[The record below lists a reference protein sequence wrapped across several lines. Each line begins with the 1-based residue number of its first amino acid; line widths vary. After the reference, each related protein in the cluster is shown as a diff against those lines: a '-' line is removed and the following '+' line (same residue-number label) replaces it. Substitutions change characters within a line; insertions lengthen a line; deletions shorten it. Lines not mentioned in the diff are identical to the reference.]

1 MGNKSIQKFFADQNS
16 VIDLSSLGNAKG
28 AKVSLSGPDM
38 NITTPRGSVIIVNG
52 ALYSS
57 IKGNNLAVKFK
68 DKTIT
73 GAKILGSVDLKDI
86 QLERIDSSL
95 VDSAQVEKKG
105 NGKRRNKKEEEELKK
120 QLDDAENAKKEADKA
135 KEEAEKAKEA
145 AEKALNEAFEVQNSS
160 KQIEEMLQNFLADN
174 VAKDNLA
181 QQSDA
186 SQQNTQ
192 AKATQASKQNDAEKV
207 LPQPINK
214 NTSTGKSNSSKNEE
228 NKLDAESVKEPL
240 KVTLALAAE
249 SNSGS
254 KDDSITNFTK
264 PQFVGSTAPNATV
277 IIKIN
282 GIAVGQAVADSLGNF
297 TFTAPETLT
306 DGTYNLE
313 AEAKTA
319 DGSGSAKLVITI
331 DSVTDKPTFELSPE
345 SSVSGHK
352 GLTPTLTPSIV
363 GTAEENA
370 KVDIYVDN
378 KLVAS
383 VDVDKD
389 GNWSYE
395 FKDNELSEGEN
406 SIKVVAVDKAGNKNE
421 TTDSIITDT
430 IAPEKPTIE
439 LDDSSDSGI
448 KNDNITNSTLPT
460 FIGVA
465 EPGST
470 VSIYLGLKHLG
481 EVIVAKD
488 GTWSY
493 TLTTPL
499 KDGEYNI
506 TATATDIAGHTS
518 ATANLPFTIDTRIS
532 YFSAEIET
540 TNDSGIV
547 GDNVTN
553 NTRPTFTGKTEPNAI
568 ISVINSETG
577 EEVIFKANDKGEWTF
592 NFTSDSVEG
601 INNLT
606 FTVEDVAGNKKDFS
620 FSYVIDTIA
629 PVPPTVSLEDY
640 VVLPNGIILSGND
653 LPALVGTAEPKST
666 ILLMRDGKLYDSIE
680 VDSNGTWNYQF
691 SNKFLQGAYD
701 IEIISQDAA
710 GNKSSTVKY
719 SFTIQTE
726 VVPPKAELDASDDS
740 GAKGDWITNKHNA
753 LTLLGTADRFAT
765 VNILIDGK
773 TIGVTTA
780 DADGNWNFDISRNL
794 SDNVYKITVESID
807 PLGRTSS
814 VDYQLTID
822 SFTPIPTVMLHDS
835 ADSGVKGDMITKIN
849 TPLFTGMA
857 EANAKVSI
865 YVDGVLS
872 GEAIA
877 GDDGVW
883 NFQFTT
889 ALSDGSHDVTV
900 KVEDIAGNTA
910 SSSAYN
916 FQIVTQTQK
925 PTIELVNDTGVD
937 NTDHIINEKNPALTG
952 TAAPYSTVKLYI
964 DGALI
969 AEVRTNKDGRW
980 EYTLKADQ
988 GLVDGDHRITA
999 SVEDIAGNIAH
1010 SDPFLISVDT
1020 AISIPIVSLSPD
1032 SDSGISDDN
1041 LTNIVKPTLH
1051 LKDID
1056 PDIISVQVW
1065 DAMSDTQI
1073 GVATQQPDGSWA
1085 YTFTS
1090 DLTEG
1095 LHQVYVKVEDIA
1107 GNKANSAIFDF
1118 TIDTTVS
1125 TPVISL
1131 LSKDD
1136 TGVTGDNLTNIN
1148 KPGFAISGVDA
1159 DAHRVVVQVMHNGVS
1174 EEIEL
1179 SHLNGS
1185 WLFIPGN
1192 TWADGSYTLT
1202 VKVEDKAGNTNY
1214 SAPLTVV
1221 IDTQIAIDGVELV
1234 NDSGVKGDNMT
1245 NDDRPHFRV
1254 TVPTDV
1260 NEVRLSIDGGNSWVQ
1275 ATPGVAGSWEY
1286 IWPTDL
1292 ADGQYTLTVEATDK
1306 AGNTVTKT
1314 IDFAVDTTLSVPVI
1328 VLDSADDTG
1337 IQGDNMTNSTQ
1348 PTFALQHIDDDAVRV
1363 TVSVEHGGV
1372 TTTFDATKGTGGW
1385 TFTPPT
1391 SWADGD
1397 YTLSVSVEDK
1407 AGNTSHSASLT
1418 VTVDTQIA
1426 INNIELVNDSGIPD
1440 DNLTNNVRPHFQV
1453 TVPTDV
1459 NVVRLSIDGGKTW
1472 FNATQSA
1479 TPGVWDYIWPDDVA
1493 DGGYTLTVEATD
1505 EAGNK
1510 ATQTL
1515 DFTIDTTLSVPTLS
1529 LDSADDSGI
1538 AGDNITNVKTPGF
1551 TLNNIDTDVSR
1562 VIVEVM
1568 HNGIKQEVPL
1578 VQTGGQWRF
1587 APTSDWADGDY
1598 ILTVKV
1604 EDRAG
1609 NVKQSAPLTVTVDT
1623 HIAIDRIELV
1633 NDSGIPGDNL
1643 TNEARPHFQVTV
1655 PADVNGVRL
1664 SIDGGKTWFD
1674 ATQSATS
1681 GVWDYTWLTN
1691 VANGPHT
1698 LMVEASDKAGNK
1710 TTQKLDFTIDT
1721 ILSEPTITLDS
1732 ADDSA
1737 AGDNITNVK
1746 MPGFTLGNIDADV
1759 TKVVVTVAHDGKN
1772 QQIELIKN
1780 GGVWRFTPGA
1790 AWTDGD
1796 YTLTVKVED
1805 KAGNTNYSAPL
1816 TVTID
1821 TQTSIDRIELL
1832 NDTGIVGDNL
1842 TNEARPQFHIT
1853 VPTDVN
1859 SVQLSLDG
1867 GINWV
1872 NATLTSDGVWEYI
1885 WPTDLVENTYTLTV
1899 KATDVAGNT
1908 ATETLNFI
1916 IDTTLS
1922 TPTITLDSADDSG
1935 TANDNKTNV
1944 KTPGFIIGGIDS
1956 DVTQVVVQVMRD
1968 GHSEEV
1974 ELTQTNGQWRF
1985 VPGSAWTDGDYTLT
1999 VTVKDEAGNIRHSAP
2014 LTVTIDTQITIDH
2027 IELVNDSGIPDDNLT
2042 NNVRPHF
2049 QVTVP
2054 TDVNVVRLSIDGG
2067 KTWFNAT
2074 QSATPGVWD
2083 YTWLADVGEGKHT
2096 LTVEATDKA
2105 GNKTTQQLDFIIDT
2119 LLSEPTIVL
2128 DNTDDSGTK
2137 GDHLT
2142 NVNKP
2147 TFLLG
2152 NIDADAR
2159 YVTVEVQHGGTKEV
2173 LTATKDATGNW
2184 SVTPTGTWADGDYT
2198 LTVRVEDEAGN
2209 EKHSASLTVTVDTQ
2223 ITIDVIELVNDN
2235 GIPGDNMTNDAHPQF
2250 RVTVPGDVNEVSLSI
2265 DGGVTWVKATQSATP
2280 GVWNYTW
2287 PGTVPDGDYTLNVKA
2302 TDNAGNTVTETLHF
2316 TIDTTLSTPVIVLD
2330 SADDSGVHGDNMTNH
2345 TQPTFA
2351 LQHIDDDAVR
2361 VTVSVEHGGVT
2372 TTFDATKDAGGWTF
2386 TPTGAWADGD
2396 YTLSVSV
2403 EDKAGNT
2410 SHSAS
2415 LTVTVDTQIAINN
2428 IELVNDSGIPDDNLT
2443 NNVRPHFQVTVP
2455 TDVNVVRLSID
2466 GGKTW
2471 FNATQSATPGVW
2483 DYIWPDDV
2491 ADGGYTLTVEATD
2504 EAGNKATQTLDFT
2517 IDTTLSVP
2525 TLSLDSA
2532 DDSGIAG
2539 DNITN
2544 VKTPGF
2550 TLNNIDTDVSRV
2562 IVEVMHNGIK
2572 QEVPLVQTGG
2582 QWRFA
2587 PTSDWADGDYIL
2599 TVKVEDRAGNVKQSA
2614 PLTVTVDT
2622 HIAIDRIELVNDS
2635 GIPGDN
2641 LTNEARPHF
2650 QVTVPADVNGV
2661 RLSIDGGKTWFDAT
2675 QSATSGVWDYT
2686 WLTNV
2691 ANGPHTLMVEAS
2703 DKAGNKTTQK
2713 LDFTIDT
2720 ILSEPTITL
2729 DSADDSAAGDNIT
2742 NVKMPGFTL
2751 GNIDA
2756 DVTKVVVTVA
2766 HDGKNQQI
2774 ELIKNG
2780 GVWRFTPGAAWT
2792 DGDYTLTVKV
2802 EDKAGN
2808 TNYSAPLTVTIDT
2821 QTSIDRIEL
2830 LNDTG
2835 IVGDNLTNEARP
2847 QFHITVPTDVNSVQL
2862 SLDGGINWVN
2872 ATLTSDGVWEY
2883 IWPTDL
2889 VENTYTLTVKAT
2901 DVAGNTATETLN
2913 FIIDTTLSTP
2923 TITLDSADDSGTA
2936 NDNKTNVKTPGFIIG
2951 GIDSDV
2957 TQVVVQVMRDGHSE
2971 EVELTQTNGQ
2981 WRFVPGS
2988 AWTDGDYTLTVT
3000 VKDEAGNIRH
3010 SAPLTVTIDTQI
3022 TIDHIELVNDSG
3034 IPDDNLTNNV
3044 RPHFQVTVPTD
3055 VNVVRLSIDG
3065 GKTWFNATQSATP
3078 GVWDYTWLADVGE
3091 GKHTLTVE
3099 ATDKAGNK
3107 TTQQLDFIIDTL
3119 LSEPTIVL
3127 DNTDD
3132 SGTKGDNLTNVNKP
3146 TFLLGNIDADA
3157 RYVTVEVQHGGTK
3170 EVLTATKGAT
3180 GIWSVTPTGTWA
3192 DGDYTL
3198 TVRVEDDAGNVKY
3211 SAPLTVTVDTQI
3223 TIDVIELVNDNGIPG
3238 DNLTNDVRPHF
3249 RVTVPGDV
3257 NEVRLSIDGGNTWVR
3272 ATQGTAGIW
3281 DYTWPK
3287 DVTDGLHTLTV
3298 EATDKAG
3305 NKTTQTLDFT
3315 IDTRLSTPTIAMD
3328 SRDDTGAIGD
3338 HITSVKRPGFTIGNI
3353 DADAHSVI
3361 LRITQGG
3368 NSQEVTLTQVGGQW
3382 RFTPDADWADGSYT
3396 LTVEVTDNAG
3406 NVRQS
3411 TPLVVTVDTQTSIT
3425 DITLV
3430 NDHGVPDDNLTNST
3444 RPQFEITVPA
3454 DVNSV
3459 QLSIDGGANWVSAT
3473 QGIEGVWGY
3482 TWPTDMGDGKH
3493 TLTVMVTDR
3502 AGNTATQTLE
3512 FFIDTRLSTPTIALD
3527 STDDTGTP
3535 GDDMTNRTRPTFI
3548 LQNIDSDVINVT
3560 VSVTHNGT
3568 TTSFTATQGAGGWSF
3583 TPPAPW
3589 GDGDYTLTVTVED
3602 RAGNT
3607 RPSTPLT
3614 VTVDTQIAID
3624 RIELVNDSGVPG
3636 DNVTKHVRPQFQI
3649 SVPDDVEKVLLSID
3663 GGTTWVT
3670 AIKSSTAGIWDYT
3683 WPTDMPEGQH
3693 TLTVEVTDG
3702 AGNKMTETLNFTID
3716 ITLLTPTIELAPDQD
3731 TGQNKNDNLTSVT
3744 QPVFVLG
3751 SIDKDVR
3758 HVELSIEH
3766 NGTFKTVVLTES
3778 ADGWRY
3784 RPDSALADG
3793 SYTFT
3798 VTVTDVAGNQQTSAP
3813 LKVTIDGTLT
3823 TPVIELAAGEDS
3835 GTVGDRLTNHDR
3847 PVFDIHQVDSDV
3859 TRVMVKVTYNG
3870 KTHEEAAVF
3879 TNGQWRFTPSASWAD
3894 GSYQLAVVVEDL
3906 AGNVKES
3913 APFEVRIDTTTTI
3926 NNIVLLNDT
3935 GVQNDQLTNVA
3946 KPSFRID
3953 VPGDV
3958 VQVRVTLD
3966 GGANWN
3972 VIRKNADGQWI
3983 FDSPNT
3989 LVDGTYTLRVEATD
4003 EAGNIANKDLVF
4015 NIDTNIQVPTIALDA
4030 GQDTGANTADNITN
4044 ISRPTFTIGNVDPD
4058 VIKVVVTIDGHDYN
4072 ATKVGAGWQF
4082 TPGNAIPDGSYN
4094 ITVTVEDKAG
4104 NTATSKP
4111 LPVVI
4116 DTTAEIES
4124 VTLVTDSGDSDVD
4137 NITKVDKPQF
4147 SIVTADDI
4155 THVRVKID
4163 NAANWI
4169 ELTKGGDGR
4178 WIFNVGS
4185 ALPDGQHTLL
4195 VDVTDIAGN
4204 VAQETL
4210 QFTIDTTLREPT
4222 IVLDPTHDTGDD
4234 TNDNLTR
4241 INKPVFIIGNVDNDV
4256 SHIVVHIDGRDYTI
4270 ENTGGNL
4277 TFTPDQ
4283 PLSDGQHTIS
4293 VTVTD
4298 IAGNT
4303 KTSAELRIEIDTQ
4316 VQIDSVTLT
4325 TDSGVNDHDNV
4336 TNATRPSFEIATP
4349 DDVTSVLVSFDGVNW
4364 TPISKNAAGQWE
4376 FTAGSAL
4383 PDGHYTLHVQATDR
4397 AGNTANSTL
4406 GFTVDTQID
4415 GLSVVMLDD
4424 AGKDSTDGITNITS
4438 PRFEISARE
4447 PLQSV
4452 TVILNGK
4459 SSTLTQGAGNKW
4471 LFTPDTPLVDGT
4483 YKIEI
4488 VAEDIAGN
4496 KISKEVSFTIDTIVS
4511 DPSIDLLDA
4520 DDTGESAVDNITS
4533 VTTPRFVIGNV
4544 PADIDTVVIRIN
4556 GVSYSVTANGNN
4568 LWEFQVP
4575 VALNDGVY
4583 EAVVVFRDIAGN
4595 TSETKLPFTID
4606 TTTSVSVRMEP
4617 ASDTGNSNSDNLT
4630 NKQNPKFEG
4639 TAEPN
4644 AKLVITIVDDKSGR
4658 EVLKQTITVGADGN
4672 WSVTPNILPDG
4683 MYTINV
4689 VATDVAGN
4697 TAQTQERF
4705 TIDTVTIDPT
4715 IRLSDPSIDD
4725 QHEATSL
4732 RPEFKGFAEAFSTIM
4747 IQWDGKVVGSA
4758 NANANGEWSWTPPS
4772 VLAPGSYV
4780 VSIVAKDKAG
4790 NESSQV
4796 DFPVVIPVIDVTPP
4810 TIKLSEESDS
4820 GALGDFTTNNKTP
4833 TLIGS
4838 TLPNTIVSIY
4848 VDGVKVGEATA
4859 DTAGRYTFQLSEMKD
4874 GHYVVQVG
4882 IVNPRDN
4889 SELRSTAVDVTIDTE
4904 VAELVWN
4911 ISGMHEG
4918 GYINTVT
4925 PEIGGTS
4932 EPNSKITIF
4941 VNGVEKAIAYTTG
4954 AGHWGVVL
4962 PALGNDGNYE
4972 LTFKVEDVAGNIR
4985 EFGPQNVILDTVI
4998 SPLTVV
5004 LREADDSGKVGDWIT
5019 NKSHVTIDGT
5029 AEAGST
5035 LTIRNPQGV
5044 VIATLVVGNDGRWSA
5059 ELDLREGSNAFVVV
5073 SEDKAGNS
5081 QQKEILIEHDT
5092 QIEISDISLSRDTN
5106 SGDKYDLITNNK
5118 SPVLVAMTD
5127 PGATVQVYINGVLQG
5142 TVEASSSGNISYTMP
5157 ANSAD
5162 GEYQVQFVA
5171 TDTAG
5176 NRVESAITTVTIDSQ
5191 IAVFDIDEDSLPAL
5205 SNNRALSVSGVGE
5218 AGSQVSIFVD
5228 GKLVNVVMVEADG
5241 TWRAPI
5247 LLQDDG
5253 TFNIHFSITDVAG
5266 NTEVSK
5272 DYSVDV
5278 DSSTDFPTLNLEDAS
5293 NSGSLDDLITNHNKP
5308 VLVGTAEAGA
5318 TIHIYVDEKIVANV
5332 LVLEDGTWSYQF
5344 DNALKDGEYS
5354 IRVVAEDPAG
5364 NTAESPR
5371 LLVTID
5377 TSTFIDNP
5385 AMVAG
5390 SDNGI
5395 FSNDSIT
5402 SQTRPTFSIFGE
5414 MNQSVQIFIDGVLV
5428 DTITVTDRNQVYRPE
5443 SPLGDGS
5450 HSIYYVI
5457 TDKAGNTAT
5466 SKTLNFTIDTFN
5478 TTPVAIDSIGGQTLA
5493 EMTGSDGKI
5502 YITDTTRNLL
5512 FSGSAEPNSK
5522 IEIIINGLNVGEVW
5536 VNEKG
5541 HWQMP
5546 VNPLYFTEGQLD
5558 ITVKSTDR
5566 AGNVNQEKYSIWV
5579 DTHIKVF
5586 TSELDDNK
5594 SSSKTEWWSNS
5605 DLITMRGTGEIG
5617 ATVSLIVAGVTL
5629 ATAVVA
5635 ATGRWELSTD
5645 KLPEGTYDISL
5656 VIEDS
5661 AGNRWEDVREIFID
5675 RTPPNAPV
5683 VTYSD
5688 IVNDLIIMQ
5697 GTAEAKSQLIITD
5710 SEGNTYTLTVPDNGK
5725 WSMAIPYPSEGK
5737 FTITSVDAIG
5747 NRSDDVPLDIMKE
5760 VPVISLSPDSDSG
5773 TVGDNIT
5780 RDKQP
5785 TFIIGNLESDVVVV
5799 QVDINGTVYNAE
5811 KNADGVWFFTPGTP
5825 LADGSYTIS
5834 VIASDAAGN
5843 QKNSLPITVTIDSTL
5858 TVPEIALAAGE
5869 DNGASDSDNVTNHT
5883 QPKFTLQHID
5893 ADVTGVTVNVTHN
5906 GVTDIYQATQGADGW
5921 TFTPPAA
5928 WNDGNYTLSVTVVDR
5943 AGNSQQSASLAVTVD
5958 STVTVTADSQHD
5970 DASDDA
5976 TATAVTP
5983 PESETVNA
5991 ESATHLRTEPSA
6003 AEESVVKVTAYSIT
6017 LLNADSGDEI
6027 DRSISQTPSFE
6038 ISVPENI
6045 VNVSIMFEGE
6055 EFTLPITNQK
6065 AIFEVP
6071 LSLEDGEYTMDVKFI
6086 DKDNDFLIKE
6096 KTFSV
6101 DHSSADIVNA
6111 MNVRGKTEDDINDSP
6126 STSSVGHNNNGA
6138 IDVFAVNEVT
6148 LPVDNQE
6155 EHA

>member
-160 KQIEEMLQNFLADN
+160 KQMEEMLQEFLADN

-430 IAPEKPTIE
+430 IPPEKPTIE

-540 TNDSGIV
+540 TDDSGIV

-577 EEVIFKANDKGEWTF
+577 EEVVFKANDQGEWTF

-629 PVPPTVSLEDY
+629 PLPPTVSLEDY

-952 TAAPYSTVKLYI
+952 TAAPYSTVKLYV

-1065 DAMSDTQI
+1065 DAASDTQI

-1107 GNKANSAIFDF
+1107 GNKANSAVFDF

-1179 SHLNGS
+1179 SHHNGS
-1185 WLFIPGN
+1185 WLFTPGN

-1328 VLDSADDTG
+1328 VLNSADDTG
-1337 IQGDNMTNSTQ
+1337 VQGDNMTNRTQ

-1385 TFTPPT
+1385 TFTPPAL
-1391 SWADGD
+1391 WADGD

-1459 NVVRLSIDGGKTW
+1459 NEVRLSIDGGKTW
-1472 FNATQSA
+1472 VTAA
-1479 TPGVWDYIWPDDVA
+1479 LKAAGVWEYIWPDDVT
-1493 DGGYTLTVEATD
+1493 DGSHTVTVEAID

-1562 VIVEVM
+1562 VTVEVM

-1633 NDSGIPGDNL
+1633 NDSGIPDDNL

-1674 ATQSATS
+1674 ATQSGTS

-1710 TTQKLDFTIDT
+1710 TTQKLDFIIDT
-1721 ILSEPTITLDS
+1721 LLSEPTITLDS

-1885 WPTDLVENTYTLTV
+1885 WPTELVENTYTLTV

-1908 ATETLNFI
+1908 ATETLNFT

-2014 LTVTIDTQITIDH
+2014 LTVTIDTQIAIDH
-2027 IELVNDSGIPDDNLT
+2027 IELVNDSGIPNDNLT
-2042 NNVRPHF
+2042 NNVRPQF

-2074 QSATPGVWD
+2074 QSSTSGVWDYTWLTDVANGSHTLTVEATDAAGNKATQNLEFNIDTLLSEPTIALDSTDDSGTKGDNLTNVNKPTFILGNIDADARYVTVEVQHGGTKEVLTATKGATGIWSVTPTGMWADGSHTLTVRVEDDAGNVKYSSPLTVTVDTQITIDDIELVNDSGTKGDNLTNDANPHFRITVPGDVNEVSLSIDGGVTWVKAMQSSKSGVWNYTWPKTLADDDYTLTVKATDNAGNTVTRTLDFTIDTTLSTPVIVLDSADDTGVQGDNMTNRTQPTFNLQHIDDDAVRVTVSVEHGGGVTTFDATKDAGGWTFTPPTSWGAGDYTLSVSVEDKAGNTSHSASLKVTVDTQIGIDNIELVNDSGIPNDNQTNNVRPQFQVTVPTDVNVVRLSIDGGKTWFNATQSSTSGVWD

-2105 GNKTTQQLDFIIDT
+2105 GNKATQQLEFTIDT
-2119 LLSEPTIVL
+2119 LLSEPTI
-2128 DNTDDSGTK
+2128 
-2137 GDHLT
+2137 
-2142 NVNKP
+2142 
-2147 TFLLG
+2147 
-2152 NIDADAR
+2152 A
-2159 YVTVEVQHGGTKEV
+2159 
-2173 LTATKDATGNW
+2173 
-2184 SVTPTGTWADGDYT
+2184 
-2198 LTVRVEDEAGN
+2198 
-2209 EKHSASLTVTVDTQ
+2209 
-2223 ITIDVIELVNDN
+2223 
-2235 GIPGDNMTNDAHPQF
+2235 
-2250 RVTVPGDVNEVSLSI
+2250 
-2265 DGGVTWVKATQSATP
+2265 
-2280 GVWNYTW
+2280 
-2287 PGTVPDGDYTLNVKA
+2287 
-2302 TDNAGNTVTETLHF
+2302 
-2316 TIDTTLSTPVIVLD
+2316 LD
-2330 SADDSGVHGDNMTNH
+2330 S
-2345 TQPTFA
+2345 
-2351 LQHIDDDAVR
+2351 
-2361 VTVSVEHGGVT
+2361 
-2372 TTFDATKDAGGWTF
+2372 
-2386 TPTGAWADGD
+2386 
-2396 YTLSVSV
+2396 
-2403 EDKAGNT
+2403 
-2410 SHSAS
+2410 
-2415 LTVTVDTQIAINN
+2415 
-2428 IELVNDSGIPDDNLT
+2428 
-2443 NNVRPHFQVTVP
+2443 
-2455 TDVNVVRLSID
+2455 
-2466 GGKTW
+2466 
-2471 FNATQSATPGVW
+2471 
-2483 DYIWPDDV
+2483 
-2491 ADGGYTLTVEATD
+2491 
-2504 EAGNKATQTLDFT
+2504 
-2517 IDTTLSVP
+2517 
-2525 TLSLDSA
+2525 
-2532 DDSGIAG
+2532 
-2539 DNITN
+2539 
-2544 VKTPGF
+2544 
-2550 TLNNIDTDVSRV
+2550 
-2562 IVEVMHNGIK
+2562 
-2572 QEVPLVQTGG
+2572 
-2582 QWRFA
+2582 
-2587 PTSDWADGDYIL
+2587 
-2599 TVKVEDRAGNVKQSA
+2599 
-2614 PLTVTVDT
+2614 
-2622 HIAIDRIELVNDS
+2622 
-2635 GIPGDN
+2635 
-2641 LTNEARPHF
+2641 
-2650 QVTVPADVNGV
+2650 
-2661 RLSIDGGKTWFDAT
+2661 
-2675 QSATSGVWDYT
+2675 
-2686 WLTNV
+2686 
-2691 ANGPHTLMVEAS
+2691 
-2703 DKAGNKTTQK
+2703 
-2713 LDFTIDT
+2713 
-2720 ILSEPTITL
+2720 
-2729 DSADDSAAGDNIT
+2729 
-2742 NVKMPGFTL
+2742 
-2751 GNIDA
+2751 
-2756 DVTKVVVTVA
+2756 
-2766 HDGKNQQI
+2766 
-2774 ELIKNG
+2774 
-2780 GVWRFTPGAAWT
+2780 
-2792 DGDYTLTVKV
+2792 
-2802 EDKAGN
+2802 
-2808 TNYSAPLTVTIDT
+2808 
-2821 QTSIDRIEL
+2821 
-2830 LNDTG
+2830 
-2835 IVGDNLTNEARP
+2835 
-2847 QFHITVPTDVNSVQL
+2847 
-2862 SLDGGINWVN
+2862 
-2872 ATLTSDGVWEY
+2872 
-2883 IWPTDL
+2883 
-2889 VENTYTLTVKAT
+2889 
-2901 DVAGNTATETLN
+2901 
-2913 FIIDTTLSTP
+2913 
-2923 TITLDSADDSGTA
+2923 
-2936 NDNKTNVKTPGFIIG
+2936 
-2951 GIDSDV
+2951 
-2957 TQVVVQVMRDGHSE
+2957 
-2971 EVELTQTNGQ
+2971 
-2981 WRFVPGS
+2981 
-2988 AWTDGDYTLTVT
+2988 
-3000 VKDEAGNIRH
+3000 
-3010 SAPLTVTIDTQI
+3010 
-3022 TIDHIELVNDSG
+3022 
-3034 IPDDNLTNNV
+3034 
-3044 RPHFQVTVPTD
+3044 
-3055 VNVVRLSIDG
+3055 
-3065 GKTWFNATQSATP
+3065 
-3078 GVWDYTWLADVGE
+3078 
-3091 GKHTLTVE
+3091 
-3099 ATDKAGNK
+3099 
-3107 TTQQLDFIIDTL
+3107 
-3119 LSEPTIVL
+3119 
-3127 DNTDD
+3127 TDD

-3146 TFLLGNIDADA
+3146 TFILGNIDADA

-3192 DGDYTL
+3192 DGSHTL

-3211 SAPLTVTVDTQI
+3211 SSPLTVTVDTYI
-3223 TIDVIELVNDNGIPG
+3223 AIDDIELVNDNGIPG

-3315 IDTRLSTPTIAMD
+3315 IDTRLSTPTITMD

-3338 HITSVKRPGFTIGNI
+3338 HITSVKTPGFTIGNI
-3353 DADAHSVI
+3353 DSDAHSVI

-3368 NSQEVTLTQVGGQW
+3368 NSQEVKLTQVGGQW

-3396 LTVEVTDNAG
+3396 LTVEVQDNAG

-3411 TPLVVTVDTQTSIT
+3411 TPLIVTVDTQTSIT

-3459 QLSIDGGANWVSAT
+3459 QLSIDGGANWVSAA

-3624 RIELVNDSGVPG
+3624 HIELVNDSGVPG

-3784 RPDSALADG
+3784 RPDAALADG

-3835 GTVGDRLTNHDR
+3835 GTVGDRLTKHDR
-3847 PVFDIHQVDSDV
+3847 PVFDIRQVDSDV

-3913 APFEVRIDTTTTI
+3913 APLEVRIDTTTTI

-3958 VQVRVTLD
+3958 IQVRVTLD

-3983 FDSPNT
+3983 FESPNT
-3989 LVDGTYTLRVEATD
+3989 LGDGTHTLRVEATD

-4058 VIKVVVTIDGHDYN
+4058 VIKVVVTIDGHNYN

-4185 ALPDGQHTLL
+4185 ALPDGKHTLL

-4303 KTSAELRIEIDTQ
+4303 KTSAELQIEIDTQ

-4364 TPISKNAAGQWE
+4364 TPISKNAAGQWQ

-4383 PDGHYTLHVQATDR
+4383 SDGHYTLHVQATDR

-4533 VTTPRFVIGNV
+4533 VTKPRFVIGNV

-4556 GVSYSVTANGNN
+4556 GVSYPVTANGNN

-4617 ASDTGNSNSDNLT
+4617 ASDTGSSNSDNLT

-4658 EVLKQTITVGADGN
+4658 EVLKHTITVGADGN

-4732 RPEFKGFAEAFSTIM
+4732 RPEFKGLAEAFSTIM

-4833 TLIGS
+4833 TLVGN
-4838 TLPNTIVSIY
+4838 TLPNAIVSIY

-5081 QQKEILIEHDT
+5081 QQKDILIEHDT

-5176 NRVESAITTVTIDSQ
+5176 NRVESAITTVTIDSK

-5278 DSSTDFPTLNLEDAS
+5278 DSSTAFPTLNLEDAS
-5293 NSGSLDDLITNHNKP
+5293 NSGSLDDLITSHNKP

-5385 AMVAG
+5385 VMMAG

-5402 SQTRPTFSIFGE
+5402 SQTRPAFSIFGE

-5536 VNEKG
+5536 VNDKG

-5558 ITVKSTDR
+5558 INVKSTDR

-5579 DTHIKVF
+5579 DTHIQVF

-5594 SSSKTEWWSNS
+5594 SSSKTDWWSNS
-5605 DLITMRGTGEIG
+5605 STITMRGMGEIG

-5635 ATGRWELSTD
+5635 ANGKWELSTD
-5645 KLPEGTYDISL
+5645 RLPEGKYDITLS
-5656 VIEDS
+5656 IEDN
-5661 AGNRWEDVREIFID
+5661 AGNRKEEVHEIFID

-5710 SEGNTYTLTVPDNGK
+5710 SNGNTYTLTVPDNGK

-5760 VPVISLSPDSDSG
+5760 TPVISLSPDSDSG
-5773 TVGDNIT
+5773 TAGDNIT
-5780 RDKQP
+5780 RDNQP

-5869 DNGASDSDNVTNHT
+5869 DNGASDSDNVTNHNHT

-5928 WNDGNYTLSVTVVDR
+5928 WNDGTYTLSVTVVDR
-5943 AGNSQQSASLAVTVD
+5943 AGNSLQSASLEVTVD

-5970 DASDDA
+5970 DAIDDA

-5991 ESATHLRTEPSA
+5991 ESATHLRTVPSA
-6003 AEESVVKVTAYSIT
+6003 AEESVVKETAYSIT

-6045 VNVSIMFEGE
+6045 VNVSVMFEGE

-6086 DKDNDFLIKE
+6086 DKDDDFLIKE

-6111 MNVRGKTEDDINDSP
+6111 MNARGKTEDDINDSP

>member
-1032 SDSGISDDN
+1032 SDSGIADDN

-1065 DAMSDTQI
+1065 DAASDTQI

-1107 GNKANSAIFDF
+1107 GNKANSAVFDF

-1385 TFTPPT
+1385 SFTPT
-1391 SWADGD
+1391 GAWADGD

-1479 TPGVWDYIWPDDVA
+1479 TPGVWDYTWLADV
-1493 DGGYTLTVEATD
+1493 GEGKHTLTVEATD
-1505 EAGNK
+1505 KAGNK
-1510 ATQTL
+1510 TTQEL

-1633 NDSGIPGDNL
+1633 NDSGIPDDNL

-1698 LMVEASDKAGNK
+1698 LMVEATDKAGNK

-1790 AWTDGD
+1790 AWTDGN

-2014 LTVTIDTQITIDH
+2014 LTVTIDTQI
-2027 IELVNDSGIPDDNLT
+2027 
-2042 NNVRPHF
+2042 
-2049 QVTVP
+2049 
-2054 TDVNVVRLSIDGG
+2054 
-2067 KTWFNAT
+2067 A
-2074 QSATPGVWD
+2074 
-2083 YTWLADVGEGKHT
+2083 
-2096 LTVEATDKA
+2096 
-2105 GNKTTQQLDFIIDT
+2105 
-2119 LLSEPTIVL
+2119 
-2128 DNTDDSGTK
+2128 
-2137 GDHLT
+2137 
-2142 NVNKP
+2142 
-2147 TFLLG
+2147 
-2152 NIDADAR
+2152 
-2159 YVTVEVQHGGTKEV
+2159 
-2173 LTATKDATGNW
+2173 
-2184 SVTPTGTWADGDYT
+2184 
-2198 LTVRVEDEAGN
+2198 
-2209 EKHSASLTVTVDTQ
+2209 
-2223 ITIDVIELVNDN
+2223 
-2235 GIPGDNMTNDAHPQF
+2235 
-2250 RVTVPGDVNEVSLSI
+2250 
-2265 DGGVTWVKATQSATP
+2265 
-2280 GVWNYTW
+2280 
-2287 PGTVPDGDYTLNVKA
+2287 
-2302 TDNAGNTVTETLHF
+2302 
-2316 TIDTTLSTPVIVLD
+2316 
-2330 SADDSGVHGDNMTNH
+2330 
-2345 TQPTFA
+2345 
-2351 LQHIDDDAVR
+2351 
-2361 VTVSVEHGGVT
+2361 
-2372 TTFDATKDAGGWTF
+2372 
-2386 TPTGAWADGD
+2386 
-2396 YTLSVSV
+2396 
-2403 EDKAGNT
+2403 
-2410 SHSAS
+2410 
-2415 LTVTVDTQIAINN
+2415 
-2428 IELVNDSGIPDDNLT
+2428 
-2443 NNVRPHFQVTVP
+2443 
-2455 TDVNVVRLSID
+2455 
-2466 GGKTW
+2466 
-2471 FNATQSATPGVW
+2471 
-2483 DYIWPDDV
+2483 
-2491 ADGGYTLTVEATD
+2491 
-2504 EAGNKATQTLDFT
+2504 
-2517 IDTTLSVP
+2517 
-2525 TLSLDSA
+2525 
-2532 DDSGIAG
+2532 
-2539 DNITN
+2539 
-2544 VKTPGF
+2544 
-2550 TLNNIDTDVSRV
+2550 
-2562 IVEVMHNGIK
+2562 
-2572 QEVPLVQTGG
+2572 
-2582 QWRFA
+2582 
-2587 PTSDWADGDYIL
+2587 
-2599 TVKVEDRAGNVKQSA
+2599 
-2614 PLTVTVDT
+2614 
-2622 HIAIDRIELVNDS
+2622 
-2635 GIPGDN
+2635 
-2641 LTNEARPHF
+2641 
-2650 QVTVPADVNGV
+2650 
-2661 RLSIDGGKTWFDAT
+2661 
-2675 QSATSGVWDYT
+2675 
-2686 WLTNV
+2686 
-2691 ANGPHTLMVEAS
+2691 
-2703 DKAGNKTTQK
+2703 
-2713 LDFTIDT
+2713 
-2720 ILSEPTITL
+2720 
-2729 DSADDSAAGDNIT
+2729 
-2742 NVKMPGFTL
+2742 
-2751 GNIDA
+2751 
-2756 DVTKVVVTVA
+2756 
-2766 HDGKNQQI
+2766 
-2774 ELIKNG
+2774 
-2780 GVWRFTPGAAWT
+2780 
-2792 DGDYTLTVKV
+2792 
-2802 EDKAGN
+2802 
-2808 TNYSAPLTVTIDT
+2808 
-2821 QTSIDRIEL
+2821 
-2830 LNDTG
+2830 
-2835 IVGDNLTNEARP
+2835 
-2847 QFHITVPTDVNSVQL
+2847 
-2862 SLDGGINWVN
+2862 
-2872 ATLTSDGVWEY
+2872 
-2883 IWPTDL
+2883 
-2889 VENTYTLTVKAT
+2889 
-2901 DVAGNTATETLN
+2901 
-2913 FIIDTTLSTP
+2913 
-2923 TITLDSADDSGTA
+2923 
-2936 NDNKTNVKTPGFIIG
+2936 
-2951 GIDSDV
+2951 
-2957 TQVVVQVMRDGHSE
+2957 
-2971 EVELTQTNGQ
+2971 
-2981 WRFVPGS
+2981 
-2988 AWTDGDYTLTVT
+2988 
-3000 VKDEAGNIRH
+3000 
-3010 SAPLTVTIDTQI
+3010 
-3022 TIDHIELVNDSG
+3022 IDHIELVNDSG

-3170 EVLTATKGAT
+3170 EVLTATKDATGNWSVTPTGTWADGDYTLTVRVEDEAGNEKHSASLTVTVDTQITIDAIELVNDNGIPGDNMTNDAHPQFRVTVPGDVNEVSLSIDGGVTWVKATQSATPGVWNYTWPGTVPDGDYTLNVKATDNAGNTVTETLHFTIDTTLSVPVIVLNSADDTGVQGDNMTNSTQPTFALQHIDDDAVRVTVSVEHGGVTTTFDATKGVGGWSFTPTGAWADGDYTLSVSVEDKAGNTSHSASLTVTVDTQIAINNIELVNDSGIPDDNLTNNVRPHFQVKVPTDVNEVRLSIDGGKTWFNATQSATPGVWDYTWLADVGEGKHTLTVEATDKAGNQTTQKLDFIIDTMLSEPTIVLDSTDDSGTKGDNLTNANKPTFILGNIDADARYVTVEVQYGGTKEVLTATKGAT

-3192 DGDYTL
+3192 DGDYML

-3315 IDTRLSTPTIAMD
+3315 IDTRLSTPTITMD

-3338 HITSVKRPGFTIGNI
+3338 YITSVKRPGFTIGNI
-3353 DADAHSVI
+3353 DSDAQSVI

-3411 TPLVVTVDTQTSIT
+3411 TPLIVTVDTQTSIT

-3459 QLSIDGGANWVSAT
+3459 QLSIDGGANWVSAA

-3624 RIELVNDSGVPG
+3624 HIELVNDSGVPG

-3716 ITLLTPTIELAPDQD
+3716 ITLMTPTIELAPDQD

-3847 PVFDIHQVDSDV
+3847 PVFDIRQVDSDV

-4303 KTSAELRIEIDTQ
+4303 KTSAELKIEIDTQ

-4533 VTTPRFVIGNV
+4533 VTKPRFVIGNV

-4556 GVSYSVTANGNN
+4556 GVSYPVTANGNN

-4833 TLIGS
+4833 TLVGN
-4838 TLPNTIVSIY
+4838 TLPNAIVSIY

-4962 PALGNDGNYE
+4962 PALGNDGNYV

-5035 LTIRNPQGV
+5035 LTIRSPQGV

-5081 QQKEILIEHDT
+5081 QQKDILIEHDT

-5402 SQTRPTFSIFGE
+5402 SQTRPTFSISGE

-5536 VNEKG
+5536 VNDKG

-5579 DTHIKVF
+5579 DTHIQVF

-5594 SSSKTEWWSNS
+5594 SSSKTDWWSNS
-5605 DLITMRGTGEIG
+5605 STITMRGMGEIG

-5635 ATGRWELSTD
+5635 ANGQWELSTD
-5645 KLPEGTYDISL
+5645 QLPEGKYDITLS
-5656 VIEDS
+5656 IEDN
-5661 AGNRWEDVREIFID
+5661 AGNRKEEVHEIFID

-5710 SEGNTYTLTVPDNGK
+5710 SNGNTYTLTVPDNGK

-5991 ESATHLRTEPSA
+5991 ESATHLRTVPSA
-6003 AEESVVKVTAYSIT
+6003 AEESVVKETAYSIT

-6111 MNVRGKTEDDINDSP
+6111 MNARGKTEDDINDSP

>member
-1 MGNKSIQKFFADQNS
+1 
-16 VIDLSSLGNAKG
+16 
-28 AKVSLSGPDM
+28 
-38 NITTPRGSVIIVNG
+38 
-52 ALYSS
+52 
-57 IKGNNLAVKFK
+57 
-68 DKTIT
+68 
-73 GAKILGSVDLKDI
+73 
-86 QLERIDSSL
+86 
-95 VDSAQVEKKG
+95 
-105 NGKRRNKKEEEELKK
+105 
-120 QLDDAENAKKEADKA
+120 
-135 KEEAEKAKEA
+135 
-145 AEKALNEAFEVQNSS
+145 
-160 KQIEEMLQNFLADN
+160 
-174 VAKDNLA
+174 
-181 QQSDA
+181 
-186 SQQNTQ
+186 
-192 AKATQASKQNDAEKV
+192 
-207 LPQPINK
+207 
-214 NTSTGKSNSSKNEE
+214 
-228 NKLDAESVKEPL
+228 
-240 KVTLALAAE
+240 
-249 SNSGS
+249 
-254 KDDSITNFTK
+254 

-430 IAPEKPTIE
+430 IPPEKPTIE

-1032 SDSGISDDN
+1032 SDSGIADDN

-1107 GNKANSAIFDF
+1107 GNKANSAVFDF

-1538 AGDNITNVKTPGF
+1538 AGDNITSVKTPGF

-1633 NDSGIPGDNL
+1633 NDSGIPDDNL

-1698 LMVEASDKAGNK
+1698 LMVEA
-1710 TTQKLDFTIDT
+1710 T
-1721 ILSEPTITLDS
+1721 
-1732 ADDSA
+1732 
-1737 AGDNITNVK
+1737 
-1746 MPGFTLGNIDADV
+1746 
-1759 TKVVVTVAHDGKN
+1759 
-1772 QQIELIKN
+1772 
-1780 GGVWRFTPGA
+1780 
-1790 AWTDGD
+1790 
-1796 YTLTVKVED
+1796 
-1805 KAGNTNYSAPL
+1805 
-1816 TVTID
+1816 
-1821 TQTSIDRIELL
+1821 
-1832 NDTGIVGDNL
+1832 
-1842 TNEARPQFHIT
+1842 
-1853 VPTDVN
+1853 
-1859 SVQLSLDG
+1859 
-1867 GINWV
+1867 
-1872 NATLTSDGVWEYI
+1872 
-1885 WPTDLVENTYTLTV
+1885 
-1899 KATDVAGNT
+1899 
-1908 ATETLNFI
+1908 
-1916 IDTTLS
+1916 
-1922 TPTITLDSADDSG
+1922 
-1935 TANDNKTNV
+1935 
-1944 KTPGFIIGGIDS
+1944 
-1956 DVTQVVVQVMRD
+1956 
-1968 GHSEEV
+1968 
-1974 ELTQTNGQWRF
+1974 
-1985 VPGSAWTDGDYTLT
+1985 
-1999 VTVKDEAGNIRHSAP
+1999 
-2014 LTVTIDTQITIDH
+2014 
-2027 IELVNDSGIPDDNLT
+2027 
-2042 NNVRPHF
+2042 
-2049 QVTVP
+2049 
-2054 TDVNVVRLSIDGG
+2054 
-2067 KTWFNAT
+2067 
-2074 QSATPGVWD
+2074 
-2083 YTWLADVGEGKHT
+2083 
-2096 LTVEATDKA
+2096 
-2105 GNKTTQQLDFIIDT
+2105 
-2119 LLSEPTIVL
+2119 
-2128 DNTDDSGTK
+2128 
-2137 GDHLT
+2137 
-2142 NVNKP
+2142 
-2147 TFLLG
+2147 
-2152 NIDADAR
+2152 
-2159 YVTVEVQHGGTKEV
+2159 
-2173 LTATKDATGNW
+2173 
-2184 SVTPTGTWADGDYT
+2184 
-2198 LTVRVEDEAGN
+2198 
-2209 EKHSASLTVTVDTQ
+2209 
-2223 ITIDVIELVNDN
+2223 
-2235 GIPGDNMTNDAHPQF
+2235 
-2250 RVTVPGDVNEVSLSI
+2250 
-2265 DGGVTWVKATQSATP
+2265 
-2280 GVWNYTW
+2280 
-2287 PGTVPDGDYTLNVKA
+2287 
-2302 TDNAGNTVTETLHF
+2302 
-2316 TIDTTLSTPVIVLD
+2316 
-2330 SADDSGVHGDNMTNH
+2330 
-2345 TQPTFA
+2345 
-2351 LQHIDDDAVR
+2351 
-2361 VTVSVEHGGVT
+2361 
-2372 TTFDATKDAGGWTF
+2372 
-2386 TPTGAWADGD
+2386 
-2396 YTLSVSV
+2396 
-2403 EDKAGNT
+2403 
-2410 SHSAS
+2410 
-2415 LTVTVDTQIAINN
+2415 
-2428 IELVNDSGIPDDNLT
+2428 
-2443 NNVRPHFQVTVP
+2443 
-2455 TDVNVVRLSID
+2455 
-2466 GGKTW
+2466 
-2471 FNATQSATPGVW
+2471 
-2483 DYIWPDDV
+2483 
-2491 ADGGYTLTVEATD
+2491 
-2504 EAGNKATQTLDFT
+2504 
-2517 IDTTLSVP
+2517 
-2525 TLSLDSA
+2525 
-2532 DDSGIAG
+2532 
-2539 DNITN
+2539 
-2544 VKTPGF
+2544 
-2550 TLNNIDTDVSRV
+2550 
-2562 IVEVMHNGIK
+2562 
-2572 QEVPLVQTGG
+2572 
-2582 QWRFA
+2582 
-2587 PTSDWADGDYIL
+2587 
-2599 TVKVEDRAGNVKQSA
+2599 
-2614 PLTVTVDT
+2614 
-2622 HIAIDRIELVNDS
+2622 
-2635 GIPGDN
+2635 
-2641 LTNEARPHF
+2641 
-2650 QVTVPADVNGV
+2650 
-2661 RLSIDGGKTWFDAT
+2661 
-2675 QSATSGVWDYT
+2675 
-2686 WLTNV
+2686 
-2691 ANGPHTLMVEAS
+2691 

-3170 EVLTATKGAT
+3170 EVLTATKDATGNWSVTPTGTWADGDYTLTVRVEDDAGNVKYSASLTVTVDTQITIDVIELVNDSGTRGDNLTNDANPHFRITVPGDVNEVSLSIDGGVTWVKAMQSATPGVWNYTWPKTVADGDYTLTVKATDNAGNTVTRTLDFTIDTTLSTPVIVLDSADDSGVHGDNMTNHTQPTFALQHIDDDAVRVTVSVEHGGVTTTFDATKDAGGWTFTPTGAWADGDYTLSVSVEDKAGNTSHSASLTVTVDTQIAINNIELVNDSGIPNDNLTNNVRPHFQVTVPTDVNVVRLSIDGGKTWFNATQSATPGVWDYTWLADVGEGKHTLTVEATDKAGNQTTQKLDFIIDTLLSEPTIVLDSTDDSGTKGDNLTNANKPTFILGNIDADARYVTVEVQYGGTKEVLTATKGAT

-3315 IDTRLSTPTIAMD
+3315 IDTRLSTPTITMD

-3353 DADAHSVI
+3353 DSDAQSVI

-3411 TPLVVTVDTQTSIT
+3411 TPLIVTVDTQTSIT

-3459 QLSIDGGANWVSAT
+3459 QLSIDGGANWVSAA

-3624 RIELVNDSGVPG
+3624 HIELVNDSGVPG

-3716 ITLLTPTIELAPDQD
+3716 ITLMTPTIELAPDQD

-3847 PVFDIHQVDSDV
+3847 PVFDIRQVDSDV

-3879 TNGQWRFTPSASWAD
+3879 TNGQWRFAPSASWAD

-4003 EAGNIANKDLVF
+4003 EAGNIA
-4015 NIDTNIQVPTIALDA
+4015 
-4030 GQDTGANTADNITN
+4030 
-4044 ISRPTFTIGNVDPD
+4044 
-4058 VIKVVVTIDGHDYN
+4058 
-4072 ATKVGAGWQF
+4072 
-4082 TPGNAIPDGSYN
+4082 
-4094 ITVTVEDKAG
+4094 
-4104 NTATSKP
+4104 
-4111 LPVVI
+4111 
-4116 DTTAEIES
+4116 
-4124 VTLVTDSGDSDVD
+4124 
-4137 NITKVDKPQF
+4137 
-4147 SIVTADDI
+4147 
-4155 THVRVKID
+4155 
-4163 NAANWI
+4163 
-4169 ELTKGGDGR
+4169 
-4178 WIFNVGS
+4178 
-4185 ALPDGQHTLL
+4185 
-4195 VDVTDIAGN
+4195 
-4204 VAQETL
+4204 
-4210 QFTIDTTLREPT
+4210 
-4222 IVLDPTHDTGDD
+4222 
-4234 TNDNLTR
+4234 
-4241 INKPVFIIGNVDNDV
+4241 
-4256 SHIVVHIDGRDYTI
+4256 
-4270 ENTGGNL
+4270 
-4277 TFTPDQ
+4277 
-4283 PLSDGQHTIS
+4283 
-4293 VTVTD
+4293 
-4298 IAGNT
+4298 
-4303 KTSAELRIEIDTQ
+4303 
-4316 VQIDSVTLT
+4316 
-4325 TDSGVNDHDNV
+4325 
-4336 TNATRPSFEIATP
+4336 
-4349 DDVTSVLVSFDGVNW
+4349 
-4364 TPISKNAAGQWE
+4364 
-4376 FTAGSAL
+4376 
-4383 PDGHYTLHVQATDR
+4383 
-4397 AGNTANSTL
+4397 
-4406 GFTVDTQID
+4406 
-4415 GLSVVMLDD
+4415 
-4424 AGKDSTDGITNITS
+4424 
-4438 PRFEISARE
+4438 
-4447 PLQSV
+4447 
-4452 TVILNGK
+4452 
-4459 SSTLTQGAGNKW
+4459 
-4471 LFTPDTPLVDGT
+4471 
-4483 YKIEI
+4483 
-4488 VAEDIAGN
+4488 
-4496 KISKEVSFTIDTIVS
+4496 
-4511 DPSIDLLDA
+4511 
-4520 DDTGESAVDNITS
+4520 
-4533 VTTPRFVIGNV
+4533 
-4544 PADIDTVVIRIN
+4544 
-4556 GVSYSVTANGNN
+4556 
-4568 LWEFQVP
+4568 
-4575 VALNDGVY
+4575 
-4583 EAVVVFRDIAGN
+4583 
-4595 TSETKLPFTID
+4595 
-4606 TTTSVSVRMEP
+4606 
-4617 ASDTGNSNSDNLT
+4617 
-4630 NKQNPKFEG
+4630 
-4639 TAEPN
+4639 
-4644 AKLVITIVDDKSGR
+4644 
-4658 EVLKQTITVGADGN
+4658 
-4672 WSVTPNILPDG
+4672 
-4683 MYTINV
+4683 
-4689 VATDVAGN
+4689 
-4697 TAQTQERF
+4697 
-4705 TIDTVTIDPT
+4705 
-4715 IRLSDPSIDD
+4715 
-4725 QHEATSL
+4725 
-4732 RPEFKGFAEAFSTIM
+4732 
-4747 IQWDGKVVGSA
+4747 
-4758 NANANGEWSWTPPS
+4758 
-4772 VLAPGSYV
+4772 
-4780 VSIVAKDKAG
+4780 
-4790 NESSQV
+4790 
-4796 DFPVVIPVIDVTPP
+4796 
-4810 TIKLSEESDS
+4810 
-4820 GALGDFTTNNKTP
+4820 
-4833 TLIGS
+4833 
-4838 TLPNTIVSIY
+4838 
-4848 VDGVKVGEATA
+4848 
-4859 DTAGRYTFQLSEMKD
+4859 
-4874 GHYVVQVG
+4874 
-4882 IVNPRDN
+4882 
-4889 SELRSTAVDVTIDTE
+4889 
-4904 VAELVWN
+4904 
-4911 ISGMHEG
+4911 
-4918 GYINTVT
+4918 
-4925 PEIGGTS
+4925 
-4932 EPNSKITIF
+4932 
-4941 VNGVEKAIAYTTG
+4941 
-4954 AGHWGVVL
+4954 
-4962 PALGNDGNYE
+4962 
-4972 LTFKVEDVAGNIR
+4972 
-4985 EFGPQNVILDTVI
+4985 
-4998 SPLTVV
+4998 
-5004 LREADDSGKVGDWIT
+5004 
-5019 NKSHVTIDGT
+5019 
-5029 AEAGST
+5029 
-5035 LTIRNPQGV
+5035 
-5044 VIATLVVGNDGRWSA
+5044 
-5059 ELDLREGSNAFVVV
+5059 
-5073 SEDKAGNS
+5073 
-5081 QQKEILIEHDT
+5081 
-5092 QIEISDISLSRDTN
+5092 
-5106 SGDKYDLITNNK
+5106 
-5118 SPVLVAMTD
+5118 
-5127 PGATVQVYINGVLQG
+5127 
-5142 TVEASSSGNISYTMP
+5142 
-5157 ANSAD
+5157 
-5162 GEYQVQFVA
+5162 
-5171 TDTAG
+5171 
-5176 NRVESAITTVTIDSQ
+5176 
-5191 IAVFDIDEDSLPAL
+5191 
-5205 SNNRALSVSGVGE
+5205 
-5218 AGSQVSIFVD
+5218 
-5228 GKLVNVVMVEADG
+5228 
-5241 TWRAPI
+5241 
-5247 LLQDDG
+5247 
-5253 TFNIHFSITDVAG
+5253 
-5266 NTEVSK
+5266 
-5272 DYSVDV
+5272 
-5278 DSSTDFPTLNLEDAS
+5278 
-5293 NSGSLDDLITNHNKP
+5293 
-5308 VLVGTAEAGA
+5308 
-5318 TIHIYVDEKIVANV
+5318 
-5332 LVLEDGTWSYQF
+5332 
-5344 DNALKDGEYS
+5344 
-5354 IRVVAEDPAG
+5354 
-5364 NTAESPR
+5364 
-5371 LLVTID
+5371 
-5377 TSTFIDNP
+5377 
-5385 AMVAG
+5385 
-5390 SDNGI
+5390 
-5395 FSNDSIT
+5395 
-5402 SQTRPTFSIFGE
+5402 
-5414 MNQSVQIFIDGVLV
+5414 
-5428 DTITVTDRNQVYRPE
+5428 
-5443 SPLGDGS
+5443 
-5450 HSIYYVI
+5450 
-5457 TDKAGNTAT
+5457 
-5466 SKTLNFTIDTFN
+5466 
-5478 TTPVAIDSIGGQTLA
+5478 
-5493 EMTGSDGKI
+5493 
-5502 YITDTTRNLL
+5502 
-5512 FSGSAEPNSK
+5512 
-5522 IEIIINGLNVGEVW
+5522 
-5536 VNEKG
+5536 
-5541 HWQMP
+5541 
-5546 VNPLYFTEGQLD
+5546 
-5558 ITVKSTDR
+5558 
-5566 AGNVNQEKYSIWV
+5566 
-5579 DTHIKVF
+5579 
-5586 TSELDDNK
+5586 
-5594 SSSKTEWWSNS
+5594 
-5605 DLITMRGTGEIG
+5605 
-5617 ATVSLIVAGVTL
+5617 
-5629 ATAVVA
+5629 
-5635 ATGRWELSTD
+5635 
-5645 KLPEGTYDISL
+5645 
-5656 VIEDS
+5656 
-5661 AGNRWEDVREIFID
+5661 
-5675 RTPPNAPV
+5675 
-5683 VTYSD
+5683 
-5688 IVNDLIIMQ
+5688 
-5697 GTAEAKSQLIITD
+5697 
-5710 SEGNTYTLTVPDNGK
+5710 
-5725 WSMAIPYPSEGK
+5725 
-5737 FTITSVDAIG
+5737 
-5747 NRSDDVPLDIMKE
+5747 
-5760 VPVISLSPDSDSG
+5760 
-5773 TVGDNIT
+5773 
-5780 RDKQP
+5780 
-5785 TFIIGNLESDVVVV
+5785 
-5799 QVDINGTVYNAE
+5799 
-5811 KNADGVWFFTPGTP
+5811 
-5825 LADGSYTIS
+5825 
-5834 VIASDAAGN
+5834 
-5843 QKNSLPITVTIDSTL
+5843 
-5858 TVPEIALAAGE
+5858 
-5869 DNGASDSDNVTNHT
+5869 
-5883 QPKFTLQHID
+5883 
-5893 ADVTGVTVNVTHN
+5893 
-5906 GVTDIYQATQGADGW
+5906 
-5921 TFTPPAA
+5921 
-5928 WNDGNYTLSVTVVDR
+5928 
-5943 AGNSQQSASLAVTVD
+5943 
-5958 STVTVTADSQHD
+5958 
-5970 DASDDA
+5970 
-5976 TATAVTP
+5976 
-5983 PESETVNA
+5983 
-5991 ESATHLRTEPSA
+5991 
-6003 AEESVVKVTAYSIT
+6003 
-6017 LLNADSGDEI
+6017 
-6027 DRSISQTPSFE
+6027 
-6038 ISVPENI
+6038 
-6045 VNVSIMFEGE
+6045 
-6055 EFTLPITNQK
+6055 
-6065 AIFEVP
+6065 
-6071 LSLEDGEYTMDVKFI
+6071 
-6086 DKDNDFLIKE
+6086 
-6096 KTFSV
+6096 
-6101 DHSSADIVNA
+6101 
-6111 MNVRGKTEDDINDSP
+6111 
-6126 STSSVGHNNNGA
+6126 
-6138 IDVFAVNEVT
+6138 
-6148 LPVDNQE
+6148 
-6155 EHA
+6155 

>member
-1 MGNKSIQKFFADQNS
+1 M
-16 VIDLSSLGNAKG
+16 
-28 AKVSLSGPDM
+28 
-38 NITTPRGSVIIVNG
+38 
-52 ALYSS
+52 
-57 IKGNNLAVKFK
+57 
-68 DKTIT
+68 
-73 GAKILGSVDLKDI
+73 
-86 QLERIDSSL
+86 
-95 VDSAQVEKKG
+95 
-105 NGKRRNKKEEEELKK
+105 
-120 QLDDAENAKKEADKA
+120 
-135 KEEAEKAKEA
+135 
-145 AEKALNEAFEVQNSS
+145 
-160 KQIEEMLQNFLADN
+160 
-174 VAKDNLA
+174 
-181 QQSDA
+181 
-186 SQQNTQ
+186 
-192 AKATQASKQNDAEKV
+192 
-207 LPQPINK
+207 
-214 NTSTGKSNSSKNEE
+214 
-228 NKLDAESVKEPL
+228 
-240 KVTLALAAE
+240 
-249 SNSGS
+249 
-254 KDDSITNFTK
+254 
-264 PQFVGSTAPNATV
+264 
-277 IIKIN
+277 
-282 GIAVGQAVADSLGNF
+282 
-297 TFTAPETLT
+297 
-306 DGTYNLE
+306 
-313 AEAKTA
+313 
-319 DGSGSAKLVITI
+319 
-331 DSVTDKPTFELSPE
+331 
-345 SSVSGHK
+345 
-352 GLTPTLTPSIV
+352 
-363 GTAEENA
+363 
-370 KVDIYVDN
+370 
-378 KLVAS
+378 
-383 VDVDKD
+383 
-389 GNWSYE
+389 
-395 FKDNELSEGEN
+395 
-406 SIKVVAVDKAGNKNE
+406 
-421 TTDSIITDT
+421 
-430 IAPEKPTIE
+430 
-439 LDDSSDSGI
+439 
-448 KNDNITNSTLPT
+448 
-460 FIGVA
+460 
-465 EPGST
+465 
-470 VSIYLGLKHLG
+470 
-481 EVIVAKD
+481 
-488 GTWSY
+488 
-493 TLTTPL
+493 
-499 KDGEYNI
+499 
-506 TATATDIAGHTS
+506 
-518 ATANLPFTIDTRIS
+518 
-532 YFSAEIET
+532 
-540 TNDSGIV
+540 
-547 GDNVTN
+547 
-553 NTRPTFTGKTEPNAI
+553 
-568 ISVINSETG
+568 
-577 EEVIFKANDKGEWTF
+577 
-592 NFTSDSVEG
+592 
-601 INNLT
+601 
-606 FTVEDVAGNKKDFS
+606 
-620 FSYVIDTIA
+620 
-629 PVPPTVSLEDY
+629 
-640 VVLPNGIILSGND
+640 
-653 LPALVGTAEPKST
+653 
-666 ILLMRDGKLYDSIE
+666 
-680 VDSNGTWNYQF
+680 
-691 SNKFLQGAYD
+691 
-701 IEIISQDAA
+701 
-710 GNKSSTVKY
+710 
-719 SFTIQTE
+719 
-726 VVPPKAELDASDDS
+726 
-740 GAKGDWITNKHNA
+740 
-753 LTLLGTADRFAT
+753 
-765 VNILIDGK
+765 
-773 TIGVTTA
+773 
-780 DADGNWNFDISRNL
+780 
-794 SDNVYKITVESID
+794 
-807 PLGRTSS
+807 
-814 VDYQLTID
+814 
-822 SFTPIPTVMLHDS
+822 
-835 ADSGVKGDMITKIN
+835 
-849 TPLFTGMA
+849 
-857 EANAKVSI
+857 
-865 YVDGVLS
+865 
-872 GEAIA
+872 
-877 GDDGVW
+877 
-883 NFQFTT
+883 
-889 ALSDGSHDVTV
+889 
-900 KVEDIAGNTA
+900 
-910 SSSAYN
+910 
-916 FQIVTQTQK
+916 
-925 PTIELVNDTGVD
+925 
-937 NTDHIINEKNPALTG
+937 
-952 TAAPYSTVKLYI
+952 
-964 DGALI
+964 
-969 AEVRTNKDGRW
+969 
-980 EYTLKADQ
+980 
-988 GLVDGDHRITA
+988 
-999 SVEDIAGNIAH
+999 
-1010 SDPFLISVDT
+1010 
-1020 AISIPIVSLSPD
+1020 
-1032 SDSGISDDN
+1032 
-1041 LTNIVKPTLH
+1041 
-1051 LKDID
+1051 
-1056 PDIISVQVW
+1056 
-1065 DAMSDTQI
+1065 
-1073 GVATQQPDGSWA
+1073 
-1085 YTFTS
+1085 
-1090 DLTEG
+1090 
-1095 LHQVYVKVEDIA
+1095 
-1107 GNKANSAIFDF
+1107 
-1118 TIDTTVS
+1118 
-1125 TPVISL
+1125 
-1131 LSKDD
+1131 
-1136 TGVTGDNLTNIN
+1136 
-1148 KPGFAISGVDA
+1148 
-1159 DAHRVVVQVMHNGVS
+1159 S

-1179 SHLNGS
+1179 SHHNGS
-1185 WLFIPGN
+1185 WLFTPGN

-1328 VLDSADDTG
+1328 VLNSADDTG
-1337 IQGDNMTNSTQ
+1337 VQGDNMTNSTQ

-1385 TFTPPT
+1385 TFTPPAL
-1391 SWADGD
+1391 WADGD

-1459 NVVRLSIDGGKTW
+1459 NEVRLSIDGGKTW
-1472 FNATQSA
+1472 VTAA
-1479 TPGVWDYIWPDDVA
+1479 LKAAGVWDYIWPDDVA

-1510 ATQTL
+1510 TTQTL

-1562 VIVEVM
+1562 VTVEVM

-1633 NDSGIPGDNL
+1633 NDSGIPDDNL

-1674 ATQSATS
+1674 ATQSGTS

-1710 TTQKLDFTIDT
+1710 TTQKLDFIIDT
-1721 ILSEPTITLDS
+1721 LLSEPTITLDS

-1885 WPTDLVENTYTLTV
+1885 WPTELVENTYTLTV

-2014 LTVTIDTQITIDH
+2014 LTVTIDTQIAIDH
-2027 IELVNDSGIPDDNLT
+2027 IELVNDSGIPNDNLT
-2042 NNVRPHF
+2042 NNVRPQF

-2074 QSATPGVWD
+2074 QSSTSGVWDYTWLTDVGEGKHTLTVEATDAAGNKATQNLEFNIDTLLSEPTIALDSTDDSGTKGDNLTNVNKPTFILGNIDADARYVTVEVQHGGTKEVLTATKGATGIWSVTPTGTWADGDYTLTVRVEDDAGNVKYSAPLTVTVDTQITIDDIELVNDSGTKGDNLTNDANPHFRITVPGDVNEVSLSIDGGVTWVKAMQSSKSGVWNYTWPKTLADDDYTLTVKATDNAGNTVTRTLDFTIDTTLSTPVIVLDSADDTGVQGDNMTNRTQPTFNLQHIDDDAVRVTVSVEHGGGVTTFDATKDAGGWTFTPPTSWGAGDYTLSVSVEDKAGNTSHSASLKVTVDTQIGIDNIELVNDSGIPNDNQTNNVRPQFQVTVPTDVNVVRLSIDGGKTWFNATQSSTSGVWD

-2105 GNKTTQQLDFIIDT
+2105 GNKATQQLEFTIDT
-2119 LLSEPTIVL
+2119 LLSEPTIAL
-2128 DNTDDSGTK
+2128 DSTDDSGTK
-2137 GDHLT
+2137 GDNLT

-2147 TFLLG
+2147 TFILG

-2173 LTATKDATGNW
+2173 LTATKGATGIW

-2198 LTVRVEDEAGN
+2198 LTVRVEDDAGN
-2209 EKHSASLTVTVDTQ
+2209 VKYSAPLTVTVDTQ
-2223 ITIDVIELVNDN
+2223 ITIDDIELVNDS
-2235 GIPGDNMTNDAHPQF
+2235 GTKGDNLTNDANPHF
-2250 RVTVPGDVNEVSLSI
+2250 RITVPGDVNEVSLSI
-2265 DGGVTWVKATQSATP
+2265 DGGVTWVKAMQSSKS

-2287 PGTVPDGDYTLNVKA
+2287 PKTLADDDYTLTVKA
-2302 TDNAGNTVTETLHF
+2302 TDNAGNTVTRTLDF

-2330 SADDSGVHGDNMTNH
+2330 SADDTGVQGDNMTNR
-2345 TQPTFA
+2345 TQPTFN

-2361 VTVSVEHGGVT
+2361 VTVSVEHGGGV

-2386 TPTGAWADGD
+2386 TPPTSWGAGD

-2415 LTVTVDTQIAINN
+2415 LKVTVDTQIGIDN
-2428 IELVNDSGIPDDNLT
+2428 IELVNDSGIPNDNQT
-2443 NNVRPHFQVTVP
+2443 NNVRPQFQVTVP

-2471 FNATQSATPGVW
+2471 FNATQS
-2483 DYIWPDDV
+2483 
-2491 ADGGYTLTVEATD
+2491 
-2504 EAGNKATQTLDFT
+2504 
-2517 IDTTLSVP
+2517 S
-2525 TLSLDSA
+2525 
-2532 DDSGIAG
+2532 
-2539 DNITN
+2539 
-2544 VKTPGF
+2544 
-2550 TLNNIDTDVSRV
+2550 
-2562 IVEVMHNGIK
+2562 
-2572 QEVPLVQTGG
+2572 
-2582 QWRFA
+2582 
-2587 PTSDWADGDYIL
+2587 TS
-2599 TVKVEDRAGNVKQSA
+2599 
-2614 PLTVTVDT
+2614 
-2622 HIAIDRIELVNDS
+2622 
-2635 GIPGDN
+2635 
-2641 LTNEARPHF
+2641 
-2650 QVTVPADVNGV
+2650 
-2661 RLSIDGGKTWFDAT
+2661 
-2675 QSATSGVWDYT
+2675 
-2686 WLTNV
+2686 
-2691 ANGPHTLMVEAS
+2691 
-2703 DKAGNKTTQK
+2703 
-2713 LDFTIDT
+2713 
-2720 ILSEPTITL
+2720 
-2729 DSADDSAAGDNIT
+2729 
-2742 NVKMPGFTL
+2742 
-2751 GNIDA
+2751 
-2756 DVTKVVVTVA
+2756 
-2766 HDGKNQQI
+2766 
-2774 ELIKNG
+2774 
-2780 GVWRFTPGAAWT
+2780 
-2792 DGDYTLTVKV
+2792 
-2802 EDKAGN
+2802 
-2808 TNYSAPLTVTIDT
+2808 
-2821 QTSIDRIEL
+2821 
-2830 LNDTG
+2830 
-2835 IVGDNLTNEARP
+2835 
-2847 QFHITVPTDVNSVQL
+2847 
-2862 SLDGGINWVN
+2862 
-2872 ATLTSDGVWEY
+2872 
-2883 IWPTDL
+2883 
-2889 VENTYTLTVKAT
+2889 
-2901 DVAGNTATETLN
+2901 
-2913 FIIDTTLSTP
+2913 
-2923 TITLDSADDSGTA
+2923 
-2936 NDNKTNVKTPGFIIG
+2936 
-2951 GIDSDV
+2951 
-2957 TQVVVQVMRDGHSE
+2957 
-2971 EVELTQTNGQ
+2971 
-2981 WRFVPGS
+2981 
-2988 AWTDGDYTLTVT
+2988 
-3000 VKDEAGNIRH
+3000 
-3010 SAPLTVTIDTQI
+3010 
-3022 TIDHIELVNDSG
+3022 
-3034 IPDDNLTNNV
+3034 
-3044 RPHFQVTVPTD
+3044 
-3055 VNVVRLSIDG
+3055 
-3065 GKTWFNATQSATP
+3065 

-3107 TTQQLDFIIDTL
+3107 ATQQLEFTIDTL
-3119 LSEPTIVL
+3119 LSEPTIAL
-3127 DNTDD
+3127 DSTDD

-3146 TFLLGNIDADA
+3146 TFILGNIDADA

-3315 IDTRLSTPTIAMD
+3315 IDTRLSTPTITMD

-3338 HITSVKRPGFTIGNI
+3338 HITSVKTPGFTIGNI

-3361 LRITQGG
+3361 LRITQGS
-3368 NSQEVTLTQVGGQW
+3368 NSQEVKLTQVGGQW

-3396 LTVEVTDNAG
+3396 LTVEVQDNAG

-3411 TPLVVTVDTQTSIT
+3411 TPLIVTVDTQTSIT

-3459 QLSIDGGANWVSAT
+3459 QLSIDGGANWVSAA

-3624 RIELVNDSGVPG
+3624 HIELVNDSGVPG

-3784 RPDSALADG
+3784 RPDAALADG

-3847 PVFDIHQVDSDV
+3847 PVFDIRQVDSDV

-3913 APFEVRIDTTTTI
+3913 APLEVRIDTTTTI

-3958 VQVRVTLD
+3958 IQVRVTLD

-3983 FDSPNT
+3983 FESPNT
-3989 LVDGTYTLRVEATD
+3989 LGDGTHTLRVEATD

-4058 VIKVVVTIDGHDYN
+4058 VIKVVVTIDGHNYN

-4185 ALPDGQHTLL
+4185 ALPDGKHTLL

-4303 KTSAELRIEIDTQ
+4303 KTSAELQIEIDTQ

-4364 TPISKNAAGQWE
+4364 TPISKNAAGQWQ

-4533 VTTPRFVIGNV
+4533 VTKPRFVIGNV

-4556 GVSYSVTANGNN
+4556 GVSYPVTANGNN

-4617 ASDTGNSNSDNLT
+4617 ASDTGSSNSDNLT

-4658 EVLKQTITVGADGN
+4658 EVLKHTITVGADGN

-4725 QHEATSL
+4725 QYEATSL
-4732 RPEFKGFAEAFSTIM
+4732 RPEFKGLAEAFSTIM

-4833 TLIGS
+4833 TLVGN
-4838 TLPNTIVSIY
+4838 TLPNAIVSIY

-5081 QQKEILIEHDT
+5081 QQKDILIEHDT

-5176 NRVESAITTVTIDSQ
+5176 NRVESAITTVTIDSK

-5253 TFNIHFSITDVAG
+5253 KFNIHFSITDVAG

-5293 NSGSLDDLITNHNKP
+5293 NSGSLDDLITSHNKP

-5385 AMVAG
+5385 VMMAG

-5402 SQTRPTFSIFGE
+5402 SQTRPAFSIFGE

-5536 VNEKG
+5536 VNDKG

-5579 DTHIKVF
+5579 DTHIQVF

-5594 SSSKTEWWSNS
+5594 SSSKTDWWSNS
-5605 DLITMRGTGEIG
+5605 STITMRGMGEIG

-5635 ATGRWELSTD
+5635 ANGQWELSTD
-5645 KLPEGTYDISL
+5645 RLPEGKYDITLS
-5656 VIEDS
+5656 IEDN
-5661 AGNRWEDVREIFID
+5661 AGNRKEEVHEIFID

-5710 SEGNTYTLTVPDNGK
+5710 SNGNTYTLTVPDNGK

-5760 VPVISLSPDSDSG
+5760 TPVISLSPDSDSG
-5773 TVGDNIT
+5773 TAGDNIT
-5780 RDKQP
+5780 RDNQP

-5869 DNGASDSDNVTNHT
+5869 DNGASDSDNVTNHNHT

-5943 AGNSQQSASLAVTVD
+5943 AGNSQQSASLEVTVD

-5991 ESATHLRTEPSA
+5991 ESATHLRTVPSA
-6003 AEESVVKVTAYSIT
+6003 AEESVVKETAYSIT

-6045 VNVSIMFEGE
+6045 VNVSVMFEGE

-6086 DKDNDFLIKE
+6086 DKDDDFLIKE

-6111 MNVRGKTEDDINDSP
+6111 MNARGKTEDDINDSP

>member
-120 QLDDAENAKKEADKA
+120 QLDEAENAKKEADKA

-160 KQIEEMLQNFLADN
+160 KQMEEMLQEFLADN

-448 KNDNITNSTLPT
+448 KNDSITNSTLPT

-540 TNDSGIV
+540 TDDSGIV

-601 INNLT
+601 VNNLT

-620 FSYVIDTIA
+620 FSYVIDTVA
-629 PVPPTVSLEDY
+629 PVPPTVSLEDF

-1032 SDSGISDDN
+1032 SDSGIADDN

-1107 GNKANSAIFDF
+1107 GNKANSAVFDF

-1185 WLFIPGN
+1185 WLFTPGN

-1385 TFTPPT
+1385 SFTPT
-1391 SWADGD
+1391 GAWADGD

-1426 INNIELVNDSGIPD
+1426 INNIELVNDSGIPN

-1479 TPGVWDYIWPDDVA
+1479 TPGAWDYIWPDDVA

-1505 EAGNK
+1505 KAGNK
-1510 ATQTL
+1510 TTQEL

-1551 TLNNIDTDVSR
+1551 TLNNIDTDVNR
-1562 VIVEVM
+1562 VTVEVM

-1674 ATQSATS
+1674 ATQSATP

-1710 TTQKLDFTIDT
+1710 TTQKLDFIIDT
-1721 ILSEPTITLDS
+1721 MLSEPTITLDS

-2014 LTVTIDTQITIDH
+2014 LTVTIDTQIAIDH

-2042 NNVRPHF
+2042 N
-2049 QVTVP
+2049 
-2054 TDVNVVRLSIDGG
+2054 
-2067 KTWFNAT
+2067 
-2074 QSATPGVWD
+2074 
-2083 YTWLADVGEGKHT
+2083 
-2096 LTVEATDKA
+2096 EA
-2105 GNKTTQQLDFIIDT
+2105 
-2119 LLSEPTIVL
+2119 
-2128 DNTDDSGTK
+2128 
-2137 GDHLT
+2137 
-2142 NVNKP
+2142 
-2147 TFLLG
+2147 
-2152 NIDADAR
+2152 
-2159 YVTVEVQHGGTKEV
+2159 
-2173 LTATKDATGNW
+2173 
-2184 SVTPTGTWADGDYT
+2184 
-2198 LTVRVEDEAGN
+2198 
-2209 EKHSASLTVTVDTQ
+2209 
-2223 ITIDVIELVNDN
+2223 
-2235 GIPGDNMTNDAHPQF
+2235 
-2250 RVTVPGDVNEVSLSI
+2250 
-2265 DGGVTWVKATQSATP
+2265 
-2280 GVWNYTW
+2280 
-2287 PGTVPDGDYTLNVKA
+2287 
-2302 TDNAGNTVTETLHF
+2302 
-2316 TIDTTLSTPVIVLD
+2316 
-2330 SADDSGVHGDNMTNH
+2330 
-2345 TQPTFA
+2345 
-2351 LQHIDDDAVR
+2351 
-2361 VTVSVEHGGVT
+2361 
-2372 TTFDATKDAGGWTF
+2372 
-2386 TPTGAWADGD
+2386 
-2396 YTLSVSV
+2396 
-2403 EDKAGNT
+2403 
-2410 SHSAS
+2410 
-2415 LTVTVDTQIAINN
+2415 
-2428 IELVNDSGIPDDNLT
+2428 
-2443 NNVRPHFQVTVP
+2443 
-2455 TDVNVVRLSID
+2455 
-2466 GGKTW
+2466 
-2471 FNATQSATPGVW
+2471 
-2483 DYIWPDDV
+2483 
-2491 ADGGYTLTVEATD
+2491 
-2504 EAGNKATQTLDFT
+2504 
-2517 IDTTLSVP
+2517 
-2525 TLSLDSA
+2525 
-2532 DDSGIAG
+2532 
-2539 DNITN
+2539 
-2544 VKTPGF
+2544 
-2550 TLNNIDTDVSRV
+2550 
-2562 IVEVMHNGIK
+2562 
-2572 QEVPLVQTGG
+2572 
-2582 QWRFA
+2582 
-2587 PTSDWADGDYIL
+2587 
-2599 TVKVEDRAGNVKQSA
+2599 
-2614 PLTVTVDT
+2614 
-2622 HIAIDRIELVNDS
+2622 
-2635 GIPGDN
+2635 
-2641 LTNEARPHF
+2641 
-2650 QVTVPADVNGV
+2650 
-2661 RLSIDGGKTWFDAT
+2661 
-2675 QSATSGVWDYT
+2675 
-2686 WLTNV
+2686 
-2691 ANGPHTLMVEAS
+2691 
-2703 DKAGNKTTQK
+2703 
-2713 LDFTIDT
+2713 
-2720 ILSEPTITL
+2720 
-2729 DSADDSAAGDNIT
+2729 
-2742 NVKMPGFTL
+2742 
-2751 GNIDA
+2751 
-2756 DVTKVVVTVA
+2756 
-2766 HDGKNQQI
+2766 
-2774 ELIKNG
+2774 
-2780 GVWRFTPGAAWT
+2780 
-2792 DGDYTLTVKV
+2792 
-2802 EDKAGN
+2802 
-2808 TNYSAPLTVTIDT
+2808 
-2821 QTSIDRIEL
+2821 
-2830 LNDTG
+2830 
-2835 IVGDNLTNEARP
+2835 
-2847 QFHITVPTDVNSVQL
+2847 
-2862 SLDGGINWVN
+2862 
-2872 ATLTSDGVWEY
+2872 
-2883 IWPTDL
+2883 
-2889 VENTYTLTVKAT
+2889 
-2901 DVAGNTATETLN
+2901 
-2913 FIIDTTLSTP
+2913 
-2923 TITLDSADDSGTA
+2923 
-2936 NDNKTNVKTPGFIIG
+2936 
-2951 GIDSDV
+2951 
-2957 TQVVVQVMRDGHSE
+2957 
-2971 EVELTQTNGQ
+2971 
-2981 WRFVPGS
+2981 
-2988 AWTDGDYTLTVT
+2988 
-3000 VKDEAGNIRH
+3000 
-3010 SAPLTVTIDTQI
+3010 
-3022 TIDHIELVNDSG
+3022 
-3034 IPDDNLTNNV
+3034 

-3170 EVLTATKGAT
+3170 EVLTATKDATGNWSVTPTGTWADGDYTLTVRVEDEAGNEKHSASLTVTVDTQITIDAIELVNDNGIPGDNMTNDAHPQFRVTVPGDVNEVSLSIDGGVTWVKATQSATPGVWNYTWPGTVPDGDYTLNVKATDNAGNTVTETLHFTIDTTLSTPVIVLDSADDTGIQGDNMTNRTQPTFNLQHIDDDAVRVTVSVEHGGVTTTFDATKGVGGWTFTPPTSWGAGDYTLSVSVEDKAGNTSHSASLTVTVDTQIAINNIELVNDSGIPDDNLTNNVRPQFQVKVPTDVNEVRLSIDGGKTWFNATQSATPGVWDYTWLADVGEGKHTLTVEATDKAGNQTTQKLDFIIDTLLSEPTIVLDSTDDSGTKGDNLTNANKPTFLLGNIDADARYVTVEVQHGSTKEVLTATKGAT

-3198 TVRVEDDAGNVKY
+3198 TVRVEDEAGNVKY

-3223 TIDVIELVNDNGIPG
+3223 TIDAIELVNDNGIPG

-3315 IDTRLSTPTIAMD
+3315 IDTRLSTPTITMD

-3353 DADAHSVI
+3353 DSDAQSVI

-3411 TPLVVTVDTQTSIT
+3411 TPLIVTVDTQTSIT

-3459 QLSIDGGANWVSAT
+3459 QLSIDGGANWVSAA

-3493 TLTVMVTDR
+3493 ILTVMVTDR

-3624 RIELVNDSGVPG
+3624 HIELVNDSGVPG

-3693 TLTVEVTDG
+3693 TLIVEVTDG
-3702 AGNKMTETLNFTID
+3702 AGNKMTGTLDFTID

-3744 QPVFVLG
+3744 QPIFVLG

-3847 PVFDIHQVDSDV
+3847 PVFDIRQVDSDV

-3958 VQVRVTLD
+3958 IQVRVTLD

-4003 EAGNIANKDLVF
+4003 QAGNIANKDLVF

-4185 ALPDGQHTLL
+4185 ALPDGKHTLL

-4303 KTSAELRIEIDTQ
+4303 KTSAELQIEIDTQ

-4533 VTTPRFVIGNV
+4533 VTKPRFVIGNV

-4556 GVSYSVTANGNN
+4556 GVSYPVTANGNN

-4617 ASDTGNSNSDNLT
+4617 ASDTGSSNSDNLT

-4658 EVLKQTITVGADGN
+4658 EVLKHTITVGADGN

-4725 QHEATSL
+4725 QYEATSL
-4732 RPEFKGFAEAFSTIM
+4732 RPEFKGLAEAFSTIM

-4833 TLIGS
+4833 TLVGN
-4838 TLPNTIVSIY
+4838 TLPNAIVSIY

-4962 PALGNDGNYE
+4962 PALGNDGNYV

-5081 QQKEILIEHDT
+5081 QQKDILIEHDT

-5293 NSGSLDDLITNHNKP
+5293 NSGSLDDLITSHNKP

-5385 AMVAG
+5385 VMMAG

-5402 SQTRPTFSIFGE
+5402 SQTRPAFSIYGE

-5536 VNEKG
+5536 VNDKG

-5579 DTHIKVF
+5579 DTHIQVF

-5594 SSSKTEWWSNS
+5594 SSSKTDWWSNS
-5605 DLITMRGTGEIG
+5605 STITMRGMGEIG

-5635 ATGRWELSTD
+5635 ANGQWELSTD
-5645 KLPEGTYDISL
+5645 QLPEGKYDITLS
-5656 VIEDS
+5656 IEDN
-5661 AGNRWEDVREIFID
+5661 AGNRKEEVHEIFID

-5710 SEGNTYTLTVPDNGK
+5710 SNGNTYTLTVPDNGK

-5760 VPVISLSPDSDSG
+5760 TPVISLSPDSDSG

-5780 RDKQP
+5780 RDNQP

-5869 DNGASDSDNVTNHT
+5869 GNGASDSDNVTNHNHT

-5928 WNDGNYTLSVTVVDR
+5928 WNDGTYTLSVTVVDR
-5943 AGNSQQSASLAVTVD
+5943 AGNSLQSASLEVTVD

-5991 ESATHLRTEPSA
+5991 ESATHLRTVPSA
-6003 AEESVVKVTAYSIT
+6003 AEESVVKETAYSIT

-6045 VNVSIMFEGE
+6045 VNVSVMFEGE

-6086 DKDNDFLIKE
+6086 DKDDDFLIKE

-6111 MNVRGKTEDDINDSP
+6111 MNARGKTEDDINDSP

>member
-1 MGNKSIQKFFADQNS
+1 M
-16 VIDLSSLGNAKG
+16 
-28 AKVSLSGPDM
+28 
-38 NITTPRGSVIIVNG
+38 
-52 ALYSS
+52 
-57 IKGNNLAVKFK
+57 
-68 DKTIT
+68 
-73 GAKILGSVDLKDI
+73 
-86 QLERIDSSL
+86 
-95 VDSAQVEKKG
+95 
-105 NGKRRNKKEEEELKK
+105 
-120 QLDDAENAKKEADKA
+120 
-135 KEEAEKAKEA
+135 
-145 AEKALNEAFEVQNSS
+145 
-160 KQIEEMLQNFLADN
+160 
-174 VAKDNLA
+174 
-181 QQSDA
+181 
-186 SQQNTQ
+186 
-192 AKATQASKQNDAEKV
+192 
-207 LPQPINK
+207 NK

-540 TNDSGIV
+540 TDDSGIV

-601 INNLT
+601 VNNLT

-620 FSYVIDTIA
+620 FSYVIDTVA
-629 PVPPTVSLEDY
+629 PVPPTVSLEDF

-1032 SDSGISDDN
+1032 SDSGIADDN

-1107 GNKANSAIFDF
+1107 GNKANSAVFDF

-1385 TFTPPT
+1385 SFTPT
-1391 SWADGD
+1391 GAWADGD

-1426 INNIELVNDSGIPD
+1426 INNIELVNDSGIPN

-1479 TPGVWDYIWPDDVA
+1479 TPGAWDYIWPDDVA

-1505 EAGNK
+1505 KAGNK
-1510 ATQTL
+1510 TTQEL

-2128 DNTDDSGTK
+2128 DSTDDSGTK
-2137 GDHLT
+2137 GDNLT

-2316 TIDTTLSTPVIVLD
+2316 TIDTTLSVPVIVLN
-2330 SADDSGVHGDNMTNH
+2330 SADDTGVQGDNMTNS

-2372 TTFDATKDAGGWTF
+2372 TTFDATKGTGGWSF

-2428 IELVNDSGIPDDNLT
+2428 IELVNDSGIPNDNLT
-2443 NNVRPHFQVTVP
+2443 NNVRPHFQVKVP
-2455 TDVNVVRLSID
+2455 TDVN
-2466 GGKTW
+2466 
-2471 FNATQSATPGVW
+2471 
-2483 DYIWPDDV
+2483 
-2491 ADGGYTLTVEATD
+2491 E
-2504 EAGNKATQTLDFT
+2504 
-2517 IDTTLSVP
+2517 
-2525 TLSLDSA
+2525 
-2532 DDSGIAG
+2532 
-2539 DNITN
+2539 
-2544 VKTPGF
+2544 
-2550 TLNNIDTDVSRV
+2550 
-2562 IVEVMHNGIK
+2562 
-2572 QEVPLVQTGG
+2572 
-2582 QWRFA
+2582 
-2587 PTSDWADGDYIL
+2587 
-2599 TVKVEDRAGNVKQSA
+2599 
-2614 PLTVTVDT
+2614 
-2622 HIAIDRIELVNDS
+2622 
-2635 GIPGDN
+2635 
-2641 LTNEARPHF
+2641 
-2650 QVTVPADVNGV
+2650 
-2661 RLSIDGGKTWFDAT
+2661 
-2675 QSATSGVWDYT
+2675 
-2686 WLTNV
+2686 
-2691 ANGPHTLMVEAS
+2691 
-2703 DKAGNKTTQK
+2703 
-2713 LDFTIDT
+2713 
-2720 ILSEPTITL
+2720 
-2729 DSADDSAAGDNIT
+2729 
-2742 NVKMPGFTL
+2742 
-2751 GNIDA
+2751 
-2756 DVTKVVVTVA
+2756 
-2766 HDGKNQQI
+2766 
-2774 ELIKNG
+2774 
-2780 GVWRFTPGAAWT
+2780 
-2792 DGDYTLTVKV
+2792 
-2802 EDKAGN
+2802 
-2808 TNYSAPLTVTIDT
+2808 
-2821 QTSIDRIEL
+2821 
-2830 LNDTG
+2830 
-2835 IVGDNLTNEARP
+2835 
-2847 QFHITVPTDVNSVQL
+2847 
-2862 SLDGGINWVN
+2862 
-2872 ATLTSDGVWEY
+2872 
-2883 IWPTDL
+2883 
-2889 VENTYTLTVKAT
+2889 
-2901 DVAGNTATETLN
+2901 
-2913 FIIDTTLSTP
+2913 
-2923 TITLDSADDSGTA
+2923 
-2936 NDNKTNVKTPGFIIG
+2936 
-2951 GIDSDV
+2951 
-2957 TQVVVQVMRDGHSE
+2957 
-2971 EVELTQTNGQ
+2971 
-2981 WRFVPGS
+2981 
-2988 AWTDGDYTLTVT
+2988 
-3000 VKDEAGNIRH
+3000 
-3010 SAPLTVTIDTQI
+3010 
-3022 TIDHIELVNDSG
+3022 
-3034 IPDDNLTNNV
+3034 
-3044 RPHFQVTVPTD
+3044 
-3055 VNVVRLSIDG
+3055 VRLSIDG

-3099 ATDKAGNK
+3099 ATDKAGNQ
-3107 TTQQLDFIIDTL
+3107 TTQKLDFIIDTM

-3127 DNTDD
+3127 DSTDD
-3132 SGTKGDNLTNVNKP
+3132 SGTKGDNLTNANKP
-3146 TFLLGNIDADA
+3146 TFILGNIDADA
-3157 RYVTVEVQHGGTK
+3157 RYVTVEVQYGGTK

-3315 IDTRLSTPTIAMD
+3315 IDTRLSTPTITMD

-3353 DADAHSVI
+3353 DSDAQSVI

-3411 TPLVVTVDTQTSIT
+3411 TPLIVTVDTQTSIT

-3459 QLSIDGGANWVSAT
+3459 QLSIDGGANWVSAA

-3512 FFIDTRLSTPTIALD
+3512 FFIDIRLSTPTIALD

-3624 RIELVNDSGVPG
+3624 HIELVNDSGVPG

-3716 ITLLTPTIELAPDQD
+3716 ITLMTPTIELAPDQD

-3847 PVFDIHQVDSDV
+3847 PVFDIRQVDSDV

-4270 ENTGGNL
+4270 ENTWGNL

-4303 KTSAELRIEIDTQ
+4303 KTSAELKIEIDTQ

-4533 VTTPRFVIGNV
+4533 VTKPRFVIGNV

-4556 GVSYSVTANGNN
+4556 GVSYPVTANGNN

-4889 SELRSTAVDVTIDTE
+4889 SELRSTAVDLTIDTE

-5059 ELDLREGSNAFVVV
+5059 KLDLREGSNAFVVV

-5293 NSGSLDDLITNHNKP
+5293 NSGSLDDLITSHNKP

-5385 AMVAG
+5385 VMMAG

-5402 SQTRPTFSIFGE
+5402 SQTRPAFSIYGE

-5466 SKTLNFTIDTFN
+5466 SKTLNFTIDTLN

-5536 VNEKG
+5536 VNDKG

-5579 DTHIKVF
+5579 DTHIQVF

-5594 SSSKTEWWSNS
+5594 SSSKTDWWSNS
-5605 DLITMRGTGEIG
+5605 STITMRGMGEIG

-5635 ATGRWELSTD
+5635 ANGQWELSTD
-5645 KLPEGTYDISL
+5645 QLPEGKYDITLS
-5656 VIEDS
+5656 IEDN
-5661 AGNRWEDVREIFID
+5661 AGNRKEEVHEIFID

-5710 SEGNTYTLTVPDNGK
+5710 SNGNTYTLTVPDNGK

-5928 WNDGNYTLSVTVVDR
+5928 WNDGTYTLSVTVVDR

-5958 STVTVTADSQHD
+5958 STVTVTADSQHN

-5991 ESATHLRTEPSA
+5991 ESATHLRTVPSV
-6003 AEESVVKVTAYSIT
+6003 AEESVVKETAYSIT

-6045 VNVSIMFEGE
+6045 VNVSVMFEGE

-6086 DKDNDFLIKE
+6086 DKDDDFLIKE

-6111 MNVRGKTEDDINDSP
+6111 MNARGKAEDDINDSP

>member
-448 KNDNITNSTLPT
+448 KNDSITNSTLPT

-540 TNDSGIV
+540 TDDSGIV

-629 PVPPTVSLEDY
+629 PVPPTVSLEDF

-1065 DAMSDTQI
+1065 DAASDTQI

-1107 GNKANSAIFDF
+1107 GNKANSAVFDF

-1185 WLFIPGN
+1185 WLFTPGN

-1202 VKVEDKAGNTNY
+1202 VKVEDKAGNTSY

-1328 VLDSADDTG
+1328 VLNSADDTG
-1337 IQGDNMTNSTQ
+1337 VQGDNMTNRTQ

-1426 INNIELVNDSGIPD
+1426 INNIELVNDSGIPN

-1479 TPGVWDYIWPDDVA
+1479 TTGVWDYIWPDDVA

-2128 DNTDDSGTK
+2128 DSTDDSGTK
-2137 GDHLT
+2137 GDNLT

-2316 TIDTTLSTPVIVLD
+2316 TIDTTLSVPVIVLN
-2330 SADDSGVHGDNMTNH
+2330 SADDTGVQGDNMTNS

-2372 TTFDATKDAGGWTF
+2372 TTFDATKGVGGWSF

-2443 NNVRPHFQVTVP
+2443 NNVRPHFQVKVP
-2455 TDVNVVRLSID
+2455 TDVN
-2466 GGKTW
+2466 
-2471 FNATQSATPGVW
+2471 
-2483 DYIWPDDV
+2483 
-2491 ADGGYTLTVEATD
+2491 E
-2504 EAGNKATQTLDFT
+2504 
-2517 IDTTLSVP
+2517 
-2525 TLSLDSA
+2525 
-2532 DDSGIAG
+2532 
-2539 DNITN
+2539 
-2544 VKTPGF
+2544 
-2550 TLNNIDTDVSRV
+2550 
-2562 IVEVMHNGIK
+2562 
-2572 QEVPLVQTGG
+2572 
-2582 QWRFA
+2582 
-2587 PTSDWADGDYIL
+2587 
-2599 TVKVEDRAGNVKQSA
+2599 
-2614 PLTVTVDT
+2614 
-2622 HIAIDRIELVNDS
+2622 
-2635 GIPGDN
+2635 
-2641 LTNEARPHF
+2641 
-2650 QVTVPADVNGV
+2650 
-2661 RLSIDGGKTWFDAT
+2661 
-2675 QSATSGVWDYT
+2675 
-2686 WLTNV
+2686 
-2691 ANGPHTLMVEAS
+2691 
-2703 DKAGNKTTQK
+2703 
-2713 LDFTIDT
+2713 
-2720 ILSEPTITL
+2720 
-2729 DSADDSAAGDNIT
+2729 
-2742 NVKMPGFTL
+2742 
-2751 GNIDA
+2751 
-2756 DVTKVVVTVA
+2756 
-2766 HDGKNQQI
+2766 
-2774 ELIKNG
+2774 
-2780 GVWRFTPGAAWT
+2780 
-2792 DGDYTLTVKV
+2792 
-2802 EDKAGN
+2802 
-2808 TNYSAPLTVTIDT
+2808 
-2821 QTSIDRIEL
+2821 
-2830 LNDTG
+2830 
-2835 IVGDNLTNEARP
+2835 
-2847 QFHITVPTDVNSVQL
+2847 
-2862 SLDGGINWVN
+2862 
-2872 ATLTSDGVWEY
+2872 
-2883 IWPTDL
+2883 
-2889 VENTYTLTVKAT
+2889 
-2901 DVAGNTATETLN
+2901 
-2913 FIIDTTLSTP
+2913 
-2923 TITLDSADDSGTA
+2923 
-2936 NDNKTNVKTPGFIIG
+2936 
-2951 GIDSDV
+2951 
-2957 TQVVVQVMRDGHSE
+2957 
-2971 EVELTQTNGQ
+2971 
-2981 WRFVPGS
+2981 
-2988 AWTDGDYTLTVT
+2988 
-3000 VKDEAGNIRH
+3000 
-3010 SAPLTVTIDTQI
+3010 
-3022 TIDHIELVNDSG
+3022 
-3034 IPDDNLTNNV
+3034 
-3044 RPHFQVTVPTD
+3044 
-3055 VNVVRLSIDG
+3055 VRLSIDG

-3099 ATDKAGNK
+3099 ATDKAGNQ
-3107 TTQQLDFIIDTL
+3107 TTQKLDFIIDTM

-3127 DNTDD
+3127 DSTDD
-3132 SGTKGDNLTNVNKP
+3132 SGTKGDNLTNANKP
-3146 TFLLGNIDADA
+3146 TFILGNIDADA
-3157 RYVTVEVQHGGTK
+3157 RYVTVEVQYGGTK

-3192 DGDYTL
+3192 DGDYML
-3198 TVRVEDDAGNVKY
+3198 MVRVEDDAGNVKY

-3315 IDTRLSTPTIAMD
+3315 IDTRLSTPTITMD

-3353 DADAHSVI
+3353 DSDAQSVI

-3411 TPLVVTVDTQTSIT
+3411 TPLIVTVDTQTSIT

-3459 QLSIDGGANWVSAT
+3459 QLSIDGGANWVSAA

-3624 RIELVNDSGVPG
+3624 HIELVNDSGVPG

-3716 ITLLTPTIELAPDQD
+3716 ITLMTPTIELAPDQD

-3847 PVFDIHQVDSDV
+3847 PVFDIRQVDSDV

-4533 VTTPRFVIGNV
+4533 VTKPRFVIGNV

-4556 GVSYSVTANGNN
+4556 GVSYPVTANGNN

-4833 TLIGS
+4833 TLVGN
-4838 TLPNTIVSIY
+4838 TLPNAIVSIY

-4962 PALGNDGNYE
+4962 PALGNDGNYV

-5035 LTIRNPQGV
+5035 LTIRSPQGV

-5081 QQKEILIEHDT
+5081 QQKDILIEHDT

-5402 SQTRPTFSIFGE
+5402 SQTRPTFSISGE

-5579 DTHIKVF
+5579 DTHIQVF

-5594 SSSKTEWWSNS
+5594 SSSKTDWWSNS
-5605 DLITMRGTGEIG
+5605 STITMRGMGEIG

-5635 ATGRWELSTD
+5635 ANGQWELSTD
-5645 KLPEGTYDISL
+5645 QLPEGKYDITLS
-5656 VIEDS
+5656 IEDN
-5661 AGNRWEDVREIFID
+5661 AGNRKEEVHEIFID

-5710 SEGNTYTLTVPDNGK
+5710 SNGNTYTLTVPDNGK

-5747 NRSDDVPLDIMKE
+5747 NRSDDVSLDIMKE

-5869 DNGASDSDNVTNHT
+5869 DNGVSDSDNVTNHT

-5906 GVTDIYQATQGADGW
+5906 GVTDTYQATQGADGW

-5928 WNDGNYTLSVTVVDR
+5928 WNDGTYTLSVTVVDR

-5991 ESATHLRTEPSA
+5991 ESATHLRTVPSA
-6003 AEESVVKVTAYSIT
+6003 AEESVVKETAYSIT

-6111 MNVRGKTEDDINDSP
+6111 MNARGKTEDDINDSP

>member
-1908 ATETLNFI
+1908 ATETLSFI

-2128 DNTDDSGTK
+2128 DSTDDSGTK

-2428 IELVNDSGIPDDNLT
+2428 
-2443 NNVRPHFQVTVP
+2443 
-2455 TDVNVVRLSID
+2455 
-2466 GGKTW
+2466 
-2471 FNATQSATPGVW
+2471 
-2483 DYIWPDDV
+2483 
-2491 ADGGYTLTVEATD
+2491 
-2504 EAGNKATQTLDFT
+2504 
-2517 IDTTLSVP
+2517 
-2525 TLSLDSA
+2525 
-2532 DDSGIAG
+2532 
-2539 DNITN
+2539 
-2544 VKTPGF
+2544 
-2550 TLNNIDTDVSRV
+2550 
-2562 IVEVMHNGIK
+2562 
-2572 QEVPLVQTGG
+2572 
-2582 QWRFA
+2582 
-2587 PTSDWADGDYIL
+2587 
-2599 TVKVEDRAGNVKQSA
+2599 
-2614 PLTVTVDT
+2614 
-2622 HIAIDRIELVNDS
+2622 
-2635 GIPGDN
+2635 
-2641 LTNEARPHF
+2641 
-2650 QVTVPADVNGV
+2650 
-2661 RLSIDGGKTWFDAT
+2661 
-2675 QSATSGVWDYT
+2675 
-2686 WLTNV
+2686 
-2691 ANGPHTLMVEAS
+2691 
-2703 DKAGNKTTQK
+2703 
-2713 LDFTIDT
+2713 
-2720 ILSEPTITL
+2720 
-2729 DSADDSAAGDNIT
+2729 
-2742 NVKMPGFTL
+2742 
-2751 GNIDA
+2751 
-2756 DVTKVVVTVA
+2756 
-2766 HDGKNQQI
+2766 
-2774 ELIKNG
+2774 
-2780 GVWRFTPGAAWT
+2780 
-2792 DGDYTLTVKV
+2792 
-2802 EDKAGN
+2802 
-2808 TNYSAPLTVTIDT
+2808 
-2821 QTSIDRIEL
+2821 
-2830 LNDTG
+2830 
-2835 IVGDNLTNEARP
+2835 
-2847 QFHITVPTDVNSVQL
+2847 
-2862 SLDGGINWVN
+2862 
-2872 ATLTSDGVWEY
+2872 
-2883 IWPTDL
+2883 
-2889 VENTYTLTVKAT
+2889 
-2901 DVAGNTATETLN
+2901 
-2913 FIIDTTLSTP
+2913 
-2923 TITLDSADDSGTA
+2923 
-2936 NDNKTNVKTPGFIIG
+2936 
-2951 GIDSDV
+2951 
-2957 TQVVVQVMRDGHSE
+2957 
-2971 EVELTQTNGQ
+2971 
-2981 WRFVPGS
+2981 
-2988 AWTDGDYTLTVT
+2988 
-3000 VKDEAGNIRH
+3000 
-3010 SAPLTVTIDTQI
+3010 
-3022 TIDHIELVNDSG
+3022 IELVNDSG

-4556 GVSYSVTANGNN
+4556 GVSYPVTANGNN

>member
-1 MGNKSIQKFFADQNS
+1 M
-16 VIDLSSLGNAKG
+16 
-28 AKVSLSGPDM
+28 
-38 NITTPRGSVIIVNG
+38 
-52 ALYSS
+52 
-57 IKGNNLAVKFK
+57 
-68 DKTIT
+68 
-73 GAKILGSVDLKDI
+73 
-86 QLERIDSSL
+86 
-95 VDSAQVEKKG
+95 
-105 NGKRRNKKEEEELKK
+105 
-120 QLDDAENAKKEADKA
+120 
-135 KEEAEKAKEA
+135 
-145 AEKALNEAFEVQNSS
+145 
-160 KQIEEMLQNFLADN
+160 
-174 VAKDNLA
+174 
-181 QQSDA
+181 
-186 SQQNTQ
+186 
-192 AKATQASKQNDAEKV
+192 
-207 LPQPINK
+207 NK

-540 TNDSGIV
+540 TDDSGIV

-601 INNLT
+601 VNNLT

-620 FSYVIDTIA
+620 FSYVIDTVA
-629 PVPPTVSLEDY
+629 PVPPTVSLEDF

-1032 SDSGISDDN
+1032 SDSGIADDN

-1107 GNKANSAIFDF
+1107 GNKANSAVFDF

-1385 TFTPPT
+1385 SFTPT
-1391 SWADGD
+1391 GAWADGD

-1426 INNIELVNDSGIPD
+1426 INNIELVNDSGIPN

-1479 TPGVWDYIWPDDVA
+1479 TPGAWDYIWPDDVA

-1505 EAGNK
+1505 KAGNK
-1510 ATQTL
+1510 TTQEL

-2128 DNTDDSGTK
+2128 DSTDDSGTK
-2137 GDHLT
+2137 GDNLT

-2223 ITIDVIELVNDN
+2223 ITIDVIELVNGN

-2316 TIDTTLSTPVIVLD
+2316 TIDTTLSVPVIVLN
-2330 SADDSGVHGDNMTNH
+2330 SADDTGVQGDNMTNS

-2372 TTFDATKDAGGWTF
+2372 TTFDATKGVGGWSF

-2443 NNVRPHFQVTVP
+2443 NNVRPHFQVKVP
-2455 TDVNVVRLSID
+2455 TDVN
-2466 GGKTW
+2466 
-2471 FNATQSATPGVW
+2471 
-2483 DYIWPDDV
+2483 
-2491 ADGGYTLTVEATD
+2491 E
-2504 EAGNKATQTLDFT
+2504 
-2517 IDTTLSVP
+2517 
-2525 TLSLDSA
+2525 
-2532 DDSGIAG
+2532 
-2539 DNITN
+2539 
-2544 VKTPGF
+2544 
-2550 TLNNIDTDVSRV
+2550 
-2562 IVEVMHNGIK
+2562 
-2572 QEVPLVQTGG
+2572 
-2582 QWRFA
+2582 
-2587 PTSDWADGDYIL
+2587 
-2599 TVKVEDRAGNVKQSA
+2599 
-2614 PLTVTVDT
+2614 
-2622 HIAIDRIELVNDS
+2622 
-2635 GIPGDN
+2635 
-2641 LTNEARPHF
+2641 
-2650 QVTVPADVNGV
+2650 
-2661 RLSIDGGKTWFDAT
+2661 
-2675 QSATSGVWDYT
+2675 
-2686 WLTNV
+2686 
-2691 ANGPHTLMVEAS
+2691 
-2703 DKAGNKTTQK
+2703 
-2713 LDFTIDT
+2713 
-2720 ILSEPTITL
+2720 
-2729 DSADDSAAGDNIT
+2729 
-2742 NVKMPGFTL
+2742 
-2751 GNIDA
+2751 
-2756 DVTKVVVTVA
+2756 
-2766 HDGKNQQI
+2766 
-2774 ELIKNG
+2774 
-2780 GVWRFTPGAAWT
+2780 
-2792 DGDYTLTVKV
+2792 
-2802 EDKAGN
+2802 
-2808 TNYSAPLTVTIDT
+2808 
-2821 QTSIDRIEL
+2821 
-2830 LNDTG
+2830 
-2835 IVGDNLTNEARP
+2835 
-2847 QFHITVPTDVNSVQL
+2847 
-2862 SLDGGINWVN
+2862 
-2872 ATLTSDGVWEY
+2872 
-2883 IWPTDL
+2883 
-2889 VENTYTLTVKAT
+2889 
-2901 DVAGNTATETLN
+2901 
-2913 FIIDTTLSTP
+2913 
-2923 TITLDSADDSGTA
+2923 
-2936 NDNKTNVKTPGFIIG
+2936 
-2951 GIDSDV
+2951 
-2957 TQVVVQVMRDGHSE
+2957 
-2971 EVELTQTNGQ
+2971 
-2981 WRFVPGS
+2981 
-2988 AWTDGDYTLTVT
+2988 
-3000 VKDEAGNIRH
+3000 
-3010 SAPLTVTIDTQI
+3010 
-3022 TIDHIELVNDSG
+3022 
-3034 IPDDNLTNNV
+3034 
-3044 RPHFQVTVPTD
+3044 
-3055 VNVVRLSIDG
+3055 VRLSIDG

-3099 ATDKAGNK
+3099 ATDKAGNQ
-3107 TTQQLDFIIDTL
+3107 TTQKLDFIIDTM

-3127 DNTDD
+3127 DSTDD
-3132 SGTKGDNLTNVNKP
+3132 SGTKGDNLTNANKP
-3146 TFLLGNIDADA
+3146 TFILGNIDADA
-3157 RYVTVEVQHGGTK
+3157 RYVTVEVQYGGTK

-3315 IDTRLSTPTIAMD
+3315 IDTRLSTPTITMD

-3353 DADAHSVI
+3353 DSDAQSVI

-3411 TPLVVTVDTQTSIT
+3411 TPLIVTVDTQTSIT

-3459 QLSIDGGANWVSAT
+3459 QLSIDGGANWVSAA

-3624 RIELVNDSGVPG
+3624 HIELVNDSGVPG

-3716 ITLLTPTIELAPDQD
+3716 ITLMTPTIELAPDQD

-3847 PVFDIHQVDSDV
+3847 PVFDIRQVDSDV

-4303 KTSAELRIEIDTQ
+4303 KTSAELKIEIDTQ

-4533 VTTPRFVIGNV
+4533 VTKPRFVIGNV

-4556 GVSYSVTANGNN
+4556 GVSYPVTANGNN

-4889 SELRSTAVDVTIDTE
+4889 SELRSTAVDLTIDTE

-5278 DSSTDFPTLNLEDAS
+5278 DSSTDFPTLNLEDES
-5293 NSGSLDDLITNHNKP
+5293 NSGSLDDLITSHNKP

-5385 AMVAG
+5385 VMMAG

-5402 SQTRPTFSIFGE
+5402 SQTRPAFSIYGE

-5466 SKTLNFTIDTFN
+5466 SKTLNFTIDTLN

-5536 VNEKG
+5536 VNDKG

-5579 DTHIKVF
+5579 DTHIQVF

-5594 SSSKTEWWSNS
+5594 SSSKTDWWSNS
-5605 DLITMRGTGEIG
+5605 STITMRGMGEIG

-5635 ATGRWELSTD
+5635 ANGQWELSTD
-5645 KLPEGTYDISL
+5645 QLPEGKYDITLS
-5656 VIEDS
+5656 IEDN
-5661 AGNRWEDVREIFID
+5661 AGNRKEEVHEIFID

-5710 SEGNTYTLTVPDNGK
+5710 SNGNTYTLTVPDNGK

-5928 WNDGNYTLSVTVVDR
+5928 WNDGTYTLSVTVVDR

-5958 STVTVTADSQHD
+5958 STVTVTADSQHN

-5991 ESATHLRTEPSA
+5991 ESATHLRTVPSV
-6003 AEESVVKVTAYSIT
+6003 AEESVVKETAYSIT

-6045 VNVSIMFEGE
+6045 VNVSVMFEGE

-6086 DKDNDFLIKE
+6086 DKDDDFLIKE

-6111 MNVRGKTEDDINDSP
+6111 MNARGKAEDDINDSP

>member
-120 QLDDAENAKKEADKA
+120 QLDEAENAKKEADKA

-160 KQIEEMLQNFLADN
+160 KQMEEMLQEFLADN

-448 KNDNITNSTLPT
+448 KNDSITNSTLPT

-540 TNDSGIV
+540 TDDSGIV

-601 INNLT
+601 VNNLT

-620 FSYVIDTIA
+620 FSYVIDTVA
-629 PVPPTVSLEDY
+629 PVPPTVSLEDF

-680 VDSNGTWNYQF
+680 VDSNETWNYQF

-1032 SDSGISDDN
+1032 SDSGIADDN

-1107 GNKANSAIFDF
+1107 GNKANSAVFDF

-1185 WLFIPGN
+1185 WLFTPGN

-1385 TFTPPT
+1385 SFTPT
-1391 SWADGD
+1391 GAWADGD

-1426 INNIELVNDSGIPD
+1426 INNIELVNDSGIPN

-1479 TPGVWDYIWPDDVA
+1479 TPGAWDYIWPDDVA

-1505 EAGNK
+1505 KAGNK
-1510 ATQTL
+1510 TTQEL

-1562 VIVEVM
+1562 VTVEVM

-1674 ATQSATS
+1674 ATQSATP

-1710 TTQKLDFTIDT
+1710 TTQKLDFIIDT
-1721 ILSEPTITLDS
+1721 MLSEPTITLDS

-2014 LTVTIDTQITIDH
+2014 LTVTIDTQIAIDH

-2042 NNVRPHF
+2042 N
-2049 QVTVP
+2049 
-2054 TDVNVVRLSIDGG
+2054 
-2067 KTWFNAT
+2067 
-2074 QSATPGVWD
+2074 
-2083 YTWLADVGEGKHT
+2083 
-2096 LTVEATDKA
+2096 EA
-2105 GNKTTQQLDFIIDT
+2105 
-2119 LLSEPTIVL
+2119 
-2128 DNTDDSGTK
+2128 
-2137 GDHLT
+2137 
-2142 NVNKP
+2142 
-2147 TFLLG
+2147 
-2152 NIDADAR
+2152 
-2159 YVTVEVQHGGTKEV
+2159 
-2173 LTATKDATGNW
+2173 
-2184 SVTPTGTWADGDYT
+2184 
-2198 LTVRVEDEAGN
+2198 
-2209 EKHSASLTVTVDTQ
+2209 
-2223 ITIDVIELVNDN
+2223 
-2235 GIPGDNMTNDAHPQF
+2235 
-2250 RVTVPGDVNEVSLSI
+2250 
-2265 DGGVTWVKATQSATP
+2265 
-2280 GVWNYTW
+2280 
-2287 PGTVPDGDYTLNVKA
+2287 
-2302 TDNAGNTVTETLHF
+2302 
-2316 TIDTTLSTPVIVLD
+2316 
-2330 SADDSGVHGDNMTNH
+2330 
-2345 TQPTFA
+2345 
-2351 LQHIDDDAVR
+2351 
-2361 VTVSVEHGGVT
+2361 
-2372 TTFDATKDAGGWTF
+2372 
-2386 TPTGAWADGD
+2386 
-2396 YTLSVSV
+2396 
-2403 EDKAGNT
+2403 
-2410 SHSAS
+2410 
-2415 LTVTVDTQIAINN
+2415 
-2428 IELVNDSGIPDDNLT
+2428 
-2443 NNVRPHFQVTVP
+2443 
-2455 TDVNVVRLSID
+2455 
-2466 GGKTW
+2466 
-2471 FNATQSATPGVW
+2471 
-2483 DYIWPDDV
+2483 
-2491 ADGGYTLTVEATD
+2491 
-2504 EAGNKATQTLDFT
+2504 
-2517 IDTTLSVP
+2517 
-2525 TLSLDSA
+2525 
-2532 DDSGIAG
+2532 
-2539 DNITN
+2539 
-2544 VKTPGF
+2544 
-2550 TLNNIDTDVSRV
+2550 
-2562 IVEVMHNGIK
+2562 
-2572 QEVPLVQTGG
+2572 
-2582 QWRFA
+2582 
-2587 PTSDWADGDYIL
+2587 
-2599 TVKVEDRAGNVKQSA
+2599 
-2614 PLTVTVDT
+2614 
-2622 HIAIDRIELVNDS
+2622 
-2635 GIPGDN
+2635 
-2641 LTNEARPHF
+2641 
-2650 QVTVPADVNGV
+2650 
-2661 RLSIDGGKTWFDAT
+2661 
-2675 QSATSGVWDYT
+2675 
-2686 WLTNV
+2686 
-2691 ANGPHTLMVEAS
+2691 
-2703 DKAGNKTTQK
+2703 
-2713 LDFTIDT
+2713 
-2720 ILSEPTITL
+2720 
-2729 DSADDSAAGDNIT
+2729 
-2742 NVKMPGFTL
+2742 
-2751 GNIDA
+2751 
-2756 DVTKVVVTVA
+2756 
-2766 HDGKNQQI
+2766 
-2774 ELIKNG
+2774 
-2780 GVWRFTPGAAWT
+2780 
-2792 DGDYTLTVKV
+2792 
-2802 EDKAGN
+2802 
-2808 TNYSAPLTVTIDT
+2808 
-2821 QTSIDRIEL
+2821 
-2830 LNDTG
+2830 
-2835 IVGDNLTNEARP
+2835 
-2847 QFHITVPTDVNSVQL
+2847 
-2862 SLDGGINWVN
+2862 
-2872 ATLTSDGVWEY
+2872 
-2883 IWPTDL
+2883 
-2889 VENTYTLTVKAT
+2889 
-2901 DVAGNTATETLN
+2901 
-2913 FIIDTTLSTP
+2913 
-2923 TITLDSADDSGTA
+2923 
-2936 NDNKTNVKTPGFIIG
+2936 
-2951 GIDSDV
+2951 
-2957 TQVVVQVMRDGHSE
+2957 
-2971 EVELTQTNGQ
+2971 
-2981 WRFVPGS
+2981 
-2988 AWTDGDYTLTVT
+2988 
-3000 VKDEAGNIRH
+3000 
-3010 SAPLTVTIDTQI
+3010 
-3022 TIDHIELVNDSG
+3022 
-3034 IPDDNLTNNV
+3034 

-3170 EVLTATKGAT
+3170 EVLTATKDATGNWSVTPTGTWADGDYTLTVRVEDEAGNEKHSASLTVTVDTQITIDAIELVNDNGIPGDNMTNDAHPQFRVTVPGDVNEVSLSIDGGVTWVKATQSATPGVWNYTWPGTVPDGDYTLNVKATDNAGNTVTETLHFTIDTTLSVPVIVLDSADDTGIQGDNMTNSTQPTFALQHIDDDAVRVTVSVEHGGVTTTFDATKGTGGWSFTPTGAWADGDYTLSVSVEDKAGNTSHSASLTVTVDTQIAINNIELVNDSGIPDDNLTNNVRPQFQVKVPTDVNEVRLSIDGGKTWFNATQSATPGVWDYTWLADVGEGKHTLTVEATDKAGNQTTQKLDFIIDTLLSEPTIVLDSTDDSGTKGDNLTNANKPTFLLGNIDADARYVTVEVQHGSTKEVLTATKGAT

-3198 TVRVEDDAGNVKY
+3198 TVRVEDEAGNVKY

-3223 TIDVIELVNDNGIPG
+3223 TIDAIELVNDNGIPG

-3315 IDTRLSTPTIAMD
+3315 IDTRLSTPTITMD

-3353 DADAHSVI
+3353 DSDAQSVI

-3411 TPLVVTVDTQTSIT
+3411 TPLIVTVDTQTSIT

-3459 QLSIDGGANWVSAT
+3459 QLSIDGGANWVSAA

-3493 TLTVMVTDR
+3493 ILTVMVTDR

-3624 RIELVNDSGVPG
+3624 HIELVNDSGVPG

-3693 TLTVEVTDG
+3693 TLIVEVTDG
-3702 AGNKMTETLNFTID
+3702 AGNKMTGTLDFTID

-3744 QPVFVLG
+3744 QPIFVLG

-3847 PVFDIHQVDSDV
+3847 PVFDIRQVDSDV

-3958 VQVRVTLD
+3958 IQVRVTLD

-4003 EAGNIANKDLVF
+4003 QAGNIANKDLVF

-4185 ALPDGQHTLL
+4185 ALPDGKHTLL

-4303 KTSAELRIEIDTQ
+4303 KTSAELQIEIDTQ

-4533 VTTPRFVIGNV
+4533 VTKPRFVIGNV

-4556 GVSYSVTANGNN
+4556 GVSYPVTANGNN

-4617 ASDTGNSNSDNLT
+4617 ASDTGSSNSDNLT

-4658 EVLKQTITVGADGN
+4658 EVLKHTITVGADGN

-4725 QHEATSL
+4725 QYEATSL
-4732 RPEFKGFAEAFSTIM
+4732 RPEFKGLAEAFSTIM

-4833 TLIGS
+4833 TLVGN
-4838 TLPNTIVSIY
+4838 TLPNAIVSIY

-4962 PALGNDGNYE
+4962 PALGNDGNYV

-5081 QQKEILIEHDT
+5081 QQKDILIEHDT

-5293 NSGSLDDLITNHNKP
+5293 NSGSLDDLITSHNKP

-5385 AMVAG
+5385 VMMAG

-5402 SQTRPTFSIFGE
+5402 SQTRPAFSIYGE

-5536 VNEKG
+5536 VNDKG

-5579 DTHIKVF
+5579 DTHIQVF

-5594 SSSKTEWWSNS
+5594 SSSKTDWWSNS
-5605 DLITMRGTGEIG
+5605 STITMRGMGEIG

-5635 ATGRWELSTD
+5635 ANGQWELSTD
-5645 KLPEGTYDISL
+5645 QLPEGKYDITLS
-5656 VIEDS
+5656 IEDN
-5661 AGNRWEDVREIFID
+5661 AGNRKEEVHEIFID

-5710 SEGNTYTLTVPDNGK
+5710 SNGNTYTLTVPDNGK

-5760 VPVISLSPDSDSG
+5760 TPVISLSPDSDSG

-5780 RDKQP
+5780 RDNQP

-5869 DNGASDSDNVTNHT
+5869 GNGASDSDNVTNHNHT

-5928 WNDGNYTLSVTVVDR
+5928 WNDGTYTLSVTVVDR
-5943 AGNSQQSASLAVTVD
+5943 AGNSLQSASLEVTVD

-5991 ESATHLRTEPSA
+5991 ESATHLRTVPSA
-6003 AEESVVKVTAYSIT
+6003 AEESVVKETAYSIT

-6045 VNVSIMFEGE
+6045 VNVSVMFEGE

-6086 DKDNDFLIKE
+6086 DKDDDFLIKE

-6111 MNVRGKTEDDINDSP
+6111 MNARGKTEDDINDSP

>member
-1192 TWADGSYTLT
+1192 TWTDGSYTLT

-2128 DNTDDSGTK
+2128 DSTDDSGTK

-2330 SADDSGVHGDNMTNH
+2330 SADDTGIQGDNMTNS

-2372 TTFDATKDAGGWTF
+2372 TTFDATKGTGGWTF
-2386 TPTGAWADGD
+2386 TPPTSWADGD

-2428 IELVNDSGIPDDNLT
+2428 
-2443 NNVRPHFQVTVP
+2443 
-2455 TDVNVVRLSID
+2455 
-2466 GGKTW
+2466 
-2471 FNATQSATPGVW
+2471 
-2483 DYIWPDDV
+2483 
-2491 ADGGYTLTVEATD
+2491 
-2504 EAGNKATQTLDFT
+2504 
-2517 IDTTLSVP
+2517 
-2525 TLSLDSA
+2525 
-2532 DDSGIAG
+2532 
-2539 DNITN
+2539 
-2544 VKTPGF
+2544 
-2550 TLNNIDTDVSRV
+2550 
-2562 IVEVMHNGIK
+2562 
-2572 QEVPLVQTGG
+2572 
-2582 QWRFA
+2582 
-2587 PTSDWADGDYIL
+2587 
-2599 TVKVEDRAGNVKQSA
+2599 
-2614 PLTVTVDT
+2614 
-2622 HIAIDRIELVNDS
+2622 
-2635 GIPGDN
+2635 
-2641 LTNEARPHF
+2641 
-2650 QVTVPADVNGV
+2650 
-2661 RLSIDGGKTWFDAT
+2661 
-2675 QSATSGVWDYT
+2675 
-2686 WLTNV
+2686 
-2691 ANGPHTLMVEAS
+2691 
-2703 DKAGNKTTQK
+2703 
-2713 LDFTIDT
+2713 
-2720 ILSEPTITL
+2720 
-2729 DSADDSAAGDNIT
+2729 
-2742 NVKMPGFTL
+2742 
-2751 GNIDA
+2751 
-2756 DVTKVVVTVA
+2756 
-2766 HDGKNQQI
+2766 
-2774 ELIKNG
+2774 
-2780 GVWRFTPGAAWT
+2780 
-2792 DGDYTLTVKV
+2792 
-2802 EDKAGN
+2802 
-2808 TNYSAPLTVTIDT
+2808 
-2821 QTSIDRIEL
+2821 
-2830 LNDTG
+2830 
-2835 IVGDNLTNEARP
+2835 
-2847 QFHITVPTDVNSVQL
+2847 
-2862 SLDGGINWVN
+2862 
-2872 ATLTSDGVWEY
+2872 
-2883 IWPTDL
+2883 
-2889 VENTYTLTVKAT
+2889 
-2901 DVAGNTATETLN
+2901 
-2913 FIIDTTLSTP
+2913 
-2923 TITLDSADDSGTA
+2923 
-2936 NDNKTNVKTPGFIIG
+2936 
-2951 GIDSDV
+2951 
-2957 TQVVVQVMRDGHSE
+2957 
-2971 EVELTQTNGQ
+2971 
-2981 WRFVPGS
+2981 
-2988 AWTDGDYTLTVT
+2988 
-3000 VKDEAGNIRH
+3000 
-3010 SAPLTVTIDTQI
+3010 
-3022 TIDHIELVNDSG
+3022 IELVNDSG

-4556 GVSYSVTANGNN
+4556 GVSYPVTANGNN

-5493 EMTGSDGKI
+5493 EVTGSDGKI

>member
-540 TNDSGIV
+540 TDDSGIV

-601 INNLT
+601 VNNLT

-620 FSYVIDTIA
+620 FSYVIDTVA
-629 PVPPTVSLEDY
+629 PVPPTVSLEDF

-1032 SDSGISDDN
+1032 SDSGIADDN

-1107 GNKANSAIFDF
+1107 GNKANSAVFDF

-1185 WLFIPGN
+1185 WLFTPGN

-1202 VKVEDKAGNTNY
+1202 VKVEDKAGNTSY

-1328 VLDSADDTG
+1328 VLNSADDTG
-1337 IQGDNMTNSTQ
+1337 VQGDNMTNSTQ

-1372 TTTFDATKGTGGW
+1372 TTTFDATKGVGGW
-1385 TFTPPT
+1385 SFTPT
-1391 SWADGD
+1391 GAWADGD

-1426 INNIELVNDSGIPD
+1426 INNIELVNDSGIPN

-1479 TPGVWDYIWPDDVA
+1479 TPGAWDYIWPDDVA

-1505 EAGNK
+1505 KAGNK
-1510 ATQTL
+1510 TTQEL

-1885 WPTDLVENTYTLTV
+1885 WPTDLIENTYTLTV

-2014 LTVTIDTQITIDH
+2014 LTVTIDTQI
-2027 IELVNDSGIPDDNLT
+2027 
-2042 NNVRPHF
+2042 
-2049 QVTVP
+2049 
-2054 TDVNVVRLSIDGG
+2054 
-2067 KTWFNAT
+2067 A
-2074 QSATPGVWD
+2074 
-2083 YTWLADVGEGKHT
+2083 
-2096 LTVEATDKA
+2096 
-2105 GNKTTQQLDFIIDT
+2105 
-2119 LLSEPTIVL
+2119 
-2128 DNTDDSGTK
+2128 
-2137 GDHLT
+2137 
-2142 NVNKP
+2142 
-2147 TFLLG
+2147 
-2152 NIDADAR
+2152 
-2159 YVTVEVQHGGTKEV
+2159 
-2173 LTATKDATGNW
+2173 
-2184 SVTPTGTWADGDYT
+2184 
-2198 LTVRVEDEAGN
+2198 
-2209 EKHSASLTVTVDTQ
+2209 
-2223 ITIDVIELVNDN
+2223 
-2235 GIPGDNMTNDAHPQF
+2235 
-2250 RVTVPGDVNEVSLSI
+2250 
-2265 DGGVTWVKATQSATP
+2265 
-2280 GVWNYTW
+2280 
-2287 PGTVPDGDYTLNVKA
+2287 
-2302 TDNAGNTVTETLHF
+2302 
-2316 TIDTTLSTPVIVLD
+2316 
-2330 SADDSGVHGDNMTNH
+2330 
-2345 TQPTFA
+2345 
-2351 LQHIDDDAVR
+2351 
-2361 VTVSVEHGGVT
+2361 
-2372 TTFDATKDAGGWTF
+2372 
-2386 TPTGAWADGD
+2386 
-2396 YTLSVSV
+2396 
-2403 EDKAGNT
+2403 
-2410 SHSAS
+2410 
-2415 LTVTVDTQIAINN
+2415 
-2428 IELVNDSGIPDDNLT
+2428 
-2443 NNVRPHFQVTVP
+2443 
-2455 TDVNVVRLSID
+2455 
-2466 GGKTW
+2466 
-2471 FNATQSATPGVW
+2471 
-2483 DYIWPDDV
+2483 
-2491 ADGGYTLTVEATD
+2491 
-2504 EAGNKATQTLDFT
+2504 
-2517 IDTTLSVP
+2517 
-2525 TLSLDSA
+2525 
-2532 DDSGIAG
+2532 
-2539 DNITN
+2539 
-2544 VKTPGF
+2544 
-2550 TLNNIDTDVSRV
+2550 
-2562 IVEVMHNGIK
+2562 
-2572 QEVPLVQTGG
+2572 
-2582 QWRFA
+2582 
-2587 PTSDWADGDYIL
+2587 
-2599 TVKVEDRAGNVKQSA
+2599 
-2614 PLTVTVDT
+2614 
-2622 HIAIDRIELVNDS
+2622 
-2635 GIPGDN
+2635 
-2641 LTNEARPHF
+2641 
-2650 QVTVPADVNGV
+2650 
-2661 RLSIDGGKTWFDAT
+2661 
-2675 QSATSGVWDYT
+2675 
-2686 WLTNV
+2686 
-2691 ANGPHTLMVEAS
+2691 
-2703 DKAGNKTTQK
+2703 
-2713 LDFTIDT
+2713 
-2720 ILSEPTITL
+2720 
-2729 DSADDSAAGDNIT
+2729 
-2742 NVKMPGFTL
+2742 
-2751 GNIDA
+2751 
-2756 DVTKVVVTVA
+2756 
-2766 HDGKNQQI
+2766 
-2774 ELIKNG
+2774 
-2780 GVWRFTPGAAWT
+2780 
-2792 DGDYTLTVKV
+2792 
-2802 EDKAGN
+2802 
-2808 TNYSAPLTVTIDT
+2808 
-2821 QTSIDRIEL
+2821 
-2830 LNDTG
+2830 
-2835 IVGDNLTNEARP
+2835 
-2847 QFHITVPTDVNSVQL
+2847 
-2862 SLDGGINWVN
+2862 
-2872 ATLTSDGVWEY
+2872 
-2883 IWPTDL
+2883 
-2889 VENTYTLTVKAT
+2889 
-2901 DVAGNTATETLN
+2901 
-2913 FIIDTTLSTP
+2913 
-2923 TITLDSADDSGTA
+2923 
-2936 NDNKTNVKTPGFIIG
+2936 
-2951 GIDSDV
+2951 
-2957 TQVVVQVMRDGHSE
+2957 
-2971 EVELTQTNGQ
+2971 
-2981 WRFVPGS
+2981 
-2988 AWTDGDYTLTVT
+2988 
-3000 VKDEAGNIRH
+3000 
-3010 SAPLTVTIDTQI
+3010 
-3022 TIDHIELVNDSG
+3022 IDHIELVNDSG

-3157 RYVTVEVQHGGTK
+3157 RYVTVEVQHGGTKEVLTATKDATGNWSVTPTGTWADGDYTLTVRVEDEAGNEKHSASLTVTVDTQITIDAIELVNDNGIPGDNMTNDAHPQFRVTVPGDVNEVSLSIDGGVTWVKATQSATPGVWNYTWPGTVPDGDYTLNVKATDNAGNTVTETLHFTIDTTLSVPVIVLNSADDTGVQGDNMTNSTQPTFALQHIDDDAVRVTVSVEHGGVTTTFDATKGVGGWSFTPTGAWADGDYTLSVSVEDKAGNTSHSASLTVTVDTQIAINNIELVNDSGIPDDNLTNNVRPHFQVKVPTDVNEVRLSIDGGKTWFNATQSATPGVWDYTWLADVGEGKHTLTVEATDKAGNQTTQKLDFIIDTMLSEPTIVLDSTDDSGTKGDNLTNANKPTFILGNIDADARYVTVEVQYGGTK

-3315 IDTRLSTPTIAMD
+3315 IDTRLSTPTITMD

-3353 DADAHSVI
+3353 DSDAQSVI

-3411 TPLVVTVDTQTSIT
+3411 TPLIVTVDTQTSIT

-3459 QLSIDGGANWVSAT
+3459 QLSIDGGANWVSAA

-3624 RIELVNDSGVPG
+3624 HIELVNDSGVPG

-3716 ITLLTPTIELAPDQD
+3716 ITLMTPTIELAPDQD

-3847 PVFDIHQVDSDV
+3847 PVFDIRQVDSDV

-4303 KTSAELRIEIDTQ
+4303 KTSAELKIEIDTQ

-4533 VTTPRFVIGNV
+4533 VTKPRFVIGNV

-4556 GVSYSVTANGNN
+4556 GVSYPVTANGNN

-4833 TLIGS
+4833 TLVGN
-4838 TLPNTIVSIY
+4838 TLPNAIVSIY

-4962 PALGNDGNYE
+4962 PALGNDGNYV

-5035 LTIRNPQGV
+5035 LTIRSPQGV

-5081 QQKEILIEHDT
+5081 QQKDILIEHDT

-5402 SQTRPTFSIFGE
+5402 SQTRPTFSISGE

-5579 DTHIKVF
+5579 DTHIQVF

-5594 SSSKTEWWSNS
+5594 SSSKTDWWSNS
-5605 DLITMRGTGEIG
+5605 STITMRGMGEIG

-5635 ATGRWELSTD
+5635 ANGQWELSTD
-5645 KLPEGTYDISL
+5645 QLPEGKYDITLS
-5656 VIEDS
+5656 IEDN
-5661 AGNRWEDVREIFID
+5661 AGNRKEEVHEIFID

-5710 SEGNTYTLTVPDNGK
+5710 SNGNTYTLTVPDNGK

-5747 NRSDDVPLDIMKE
+5747 NRSDDVSLDIMKE

-5869 DNGASDSDNVTNHT
+5869 DNGVSDSDNVTNHT

-5906 GVTDIYQATQGADGW
+5906 GVTDTYQATQGADGW

-5928 WNDGNYTLSVTVVDR
+5928 WNDGTYTLSVTVVDR

-5991 ESATHLRTEPSA
+5991 ESATHLRTVPSA
-6003 AEESVVKVTAYSIT
+6003 AEESVVKETAYSIT

-6111 MNVRGKTEDDINDSP
+6111 MNARGKTEDDINDSP

>member
-160 KQIEEMLQNFLADN
+160 KQMEEMLQEFLADN

-430 IAPEKPTIE
+430 IPPEKPTIE

-710 GNKSSTVKY
+710 GNKSSIVKY

-900 KVEDIAGNTA
+900 KVEDIAGNTS

-1065 DAMSDTQI
+1065 DAASDTQI

-1107 GNKANSAIFDF
+1107 GNKANSAVFDF

-1185 WLFIPGN
+1185 WLFTPGN

-1214 SAPLTVV
+1214 STPLTVV

-1260 NEVRLSIDGGNSWVQ
+1260 NEVRLSIDGGHSWVQ

-1314 IDFAVDTTLSVPVI
+1314 IDFAVDSTLSVPVI
-1328 VLDSADDTG
+1328 VLNNADDTG
-1337 IQGDNMTNSTQ
+1337 IQGDNLTNRTQ
-1348 PTFALQHIDDDAVRV
+1348 PTFALQQIDDDAVRV

-1385 TFTPPT
+1385 TFTPPAL
-1391 SWADGD
+1391 WADGD

-1472 FNATQSA
+1472 FNATQGA
-1479 TPGVWDYIWPDDVA
+1479 TPGAWDYIWPDDVA

-1505 EAGNK
+1505 KAGNQT
-1510 ATQTL
+1510 TQEL

-1587 APTSDWADGDY
+1587 APTSDWGDGDY

-1698 LMVEASDKAGNK
+1698 LMVEATDKAGNQ
-1710 TTQKLDFTIDT
+1710 TTQKLDFIIDT
-1721 ILSEPTITLDS
+1721 LLSEPTITLDS

-1821 TQTSIDRIELL
+1821 TQTSIDRMELL

-2014 LTVTIDTQITIDH
+2014 LTVTIDTQIAIDH

-2042 NNVRPHF
+2042 NNVRPQF

-2083 YTWLADVGEGKHT
+2083 YTWLTDVANGSHT
-2096 LTVEATDKA
+2096 LTVEATDAA
-2105 GNKTTQQLDFIIDT
+2105 GNKATQNLEFNIDT
-2119 LLSEPTIVL
+2119 LLSEPTIAL
-2128 DNTDDSGTK
+2128 DSTDDSGTK
-2137 GDHLT
+2137 GDNLT

-2147 TFLLG
+2147 TFILG

-2173 LTATKDATGNW
+2173 LTATKGATGIW
-2184 SVTPTGTWADGDYT
+2184 SVTPTGMWADGSHT
-2198 LTVRVEDEAGN
+2198 LTVRVEDDAGN
-2209 EKHSASLTVTVDTQ
+2209 VKYSAPLTITVDTQ
-2223 ITIDVIELVNDN
+2223 ITIDDIELVNDS
-2235 GIPGDNMTNDAHPQF
+2235 GTKGDNLTNDANPHF
-2250 RVTVPGDVNEVSLSI
+2250 RITVPGDVNEVSLSI
-2265 DGGVTWVKATQSATP
+2265 DGGVTWVKAMQSSTS

-2287 PGTVPDGDYTLNVKA
+2287 PKTLADDDYTLTVKA
-2302 TDNAGNTVTETLHF
+2302 TDNAGNTVTRTLDF

-2330 SADDSGVHGDNMTNH
+2330 SADDTGVQGDNMTNR
-2345 TQPTFA
+2345 TQPTFN

-2372 TTFDATKDAGGWTF
+2372 TTFDVTKDAGGWTF
-2386 TPTGAWADGD
+2386 TPPTSWGAGD

-2443 NNVRPHFQVTVP
+2443 NNVRPQFQVKVP
-2455 TDVNVVRLSID
+2455 TDVN
-2466 GGKTW
+2466 
-2471 FNATQSATPGVW
+2471 
-2483 DYIWPDDV
+2483 
-2491 ADGGYTLTVEATD
+2491 E
-2504 EAGNKATQTLDFT
+2504 
-2517 IDTTLSVP
+2517 
-2525 TLSLDSA
+2525 
-2532 DDSGIAG
+2532 
-2539 DNITN
+2539 
-2544 VKTPGF
+2544 
-2550 TLNNIDTDVSRV
+2550 
-2562 IVEVMHNGIK
+2562 
-2572 QEVPLVQTGG
+2572 
-2582 QWRFA
+2582 
-2587 PTSDWADGDYIL
+2587 
-2599 TVKVEDRAGNVKQSA
+2599 
-2614 PLTVTVDT
+2614 
-2622 HIAIDRIELVNDS
+2622 
-2635 GIPGDN
+2635 
-2641 LTNEARPHF
+2641 
-2650 QVTVPADVNGV
+2650 
-2661 RLSIDGGKTWFDAT
+2661 
-2675 QSATSGVWDYT
+2675 
-2686 WLTNV
+2686 
-2691 ANGPHTLMVEAS
+2691 
-2703 DKAGNKTTQK
+2703 
-2713 LDFTIDT
+2713 
-2720 ILSEPTITL
+2720 
-2729 DSADDSAAGDNIT
+2729 
-2742 NVKMPGFTL
+2742 
-2751 GNIDA
+2751 
-2756 DVTKVVVTVA
+2756 
-2766 HDGKNQQI
+2766 
-2774 ELIKNG
+2774 
-2780 GVWRFTPGAAWT
+2780 
-2792 DGDYTLTVKV
+2792 
-2802 EDKAGN
+2802 
-2808 TNYSAPLTVTIDT
+2808 
-2821 QTSIDRIEL
+2821 
-2830 LNDTG
+2830 
-2835 IVGDNLTNEARP
+2835 
-2847 QFHITVPTDVNSVQL
+2847 
-2862 SLDGGINWVN
+2862 
-2872 ATLTSDGVWEY
+2872 
-2883 IWPTDL
+2883 
-2889 VENTYTLTVKAT
+2889 
-2901 DVAGNTATETLN
+2901 
-2913 FIIDTTLSTP
+2913 
-2923 TITLDSADDSGTA
+2923 
-2936 NDNKTNVKTPGFIIG
+2936 
-2951 GIDSDV
+2951 
-2957 TQVVVQVMRDGHSE
+2957 
-2971 EVELTQTNGQ
+2971 
-2981 WRFVPGS
+2981 
-2988 AWTDGDYTLTVT
+2988 
-3000 VKDEAGNIRH
+3000 
-3010 SAPLTVTIDTQI
+3010 
-3022 TIDHIELVNDSG
+3022 
-3034 IPDDNLTNNV
+3034 
-3044 RPHFQVTVPTD
+3044 
-3055 VNVVRLSIDG
+3055 VRLSIDG

-3099 ATDKAGNK
+3099 ATDKAGNQ
-3107 TTQQLDFIIDTL
+3107 TTQKLDFIIDTL
-3119 LSEPTIVL
+3119 LSEPTIAL
-3127 DNTDD
+3127 DSTDD
-3132 SGTKGDNLTNVNKP
+3132 SGTKGDNLTSVNKP
-3146 TFLLGNIDADA
+3146 TFILGNIDADA

-3180 GIWSVTPTGTWA
+3180 GIWSVTPTGMWA
-3192 DGDYTL
+3192 DGSHTL

-3211 SAPLTVTVDTQI
+3211 SAPLTVTVDTHI
-3223 TIDVIELVNDNGIPG
+3223 AIDDIELVNDNGIPG

-3305 NKTTQTLDFT
+3305 NQTTQTLDFT

-3396 LTVEVTDNAG
+3396 LTVEVQDNAG

-3411 TPLVVTVDTQTSIT
+3411 TPLIVTVDTQTSIT

-3459 QLSIDGGANWVSAT
+3459 QLSIDGGANWVSAA

-3813 LKVTIDGTLT
+3813 LKVTIDGSLT

-3835 GTVGDRLTNHDR
+3835 GTVGDRLTKHDR
-3847 PVFDIHQVDSDV
+3847 PVFDIRQVDSDV

-3913 APFEVRIDTTTTI
+3913 APLEVRIDTTTTI

-3958 VQVRVTLD
+3958 IQVRVTLD

-3983 FDSPNT
+3983 FDTPNT

-4003 EAGNIANKDLVF
+4003 QAGNIANKDLVF

-4303 KTSAELRIEIDTQ
+4303 KTSAELKIEIDTQ

-4364 TPISKNAAGQWE
+4364 TPVSKNAAGQWQ

-4383 PDGHYTLHVQATDR
+4383 SDGHYTLHVQATDR

-4496 KISKEVSFTIDTIVS
+4496 RISKEVSFTIDTVVS
-4511 DPSIDLLDA
+4511 DPRIDLLDA

-4533 VTTPRFVIGNV
+4533 VTKPRFVIGNV

-4556 GVSYSVTANGNN
+4556 GVSYPVTANGNN

-4617 ASDTGNSNSDNLT
+4617 ASDTGSSNSDNLT

-4658 EVLKQTITVGADGN
+4658 EVLKHTITVGADGN

-4725 QHEATSL
+4725 QYEATSL
-4732 RPEFKGFAEAFSTIM
+4732 RPEFKGLAEAFSTIM

-4833 TLIGS
+4833 TLVGN
-4838 TLPNTIVSIY
+4838 TLPNAIVSIY

-5385 AMVAG
+5385 VMMAG

-5402 SQTRPTFSIFGE
+5402 SQTRPAFSIYGE

-5466 SKTLNFTIDTFN
+5466 SKTLNFTIDTLN

-5536 VNEKG
+5536 VNDKG

-5579 DTHIKVF
+5579 DTHIQVF

-5594 SSSKTEWWSNS
+5594 SSSKTDWWSNS
-5605 DLITMRGTGEIG
+5605 STITMRGMGEIG

-5635 ATGRWELSTD
+5635 ANGQWELSTD
-5645 KLPEGTYDISL
+5645 QLPEGKYDITLS
-5656 VIEDS
+5656 IEDN
-5661 AGNRWEDVREIFID
+5661 AGNRKEEVHEIFID

-5710 SEGNTYTLTVPDNGK
+5710 SNGNTYTLTVPDNGK

-5780 RDKQP
+5780 RDNQP
-5785 TFIIGNLESDVVVV
+5785 TFIIGNLESDVVIV

-5869 DNGASDSDNVTNHT
+5869 DNGASDSDNVTNHNHT

-5928 WNDGNYTLSVTVVDR
+5928 WNDGTYTLSVTVVDR
-5943 AGNSQQSASLAVTVD
+5943 AGNSLQSASLEVTVD

-5991 ESATHLRTEPSA
+5991 ESATHLRTVPSA
-6003 AEESVVKVTAYSIT
+6003 AEESVVKETAYSIT

-6045 VNVSIMFEGE
+6045 VNVSVMFEGE

-6086 DKDNDFLIKE
+6086 DKDDDFLIKE

-6111 MNVRGKTEDDINDSP
+6111 MNARGKTEDDINDSP

>member
-95 VDSAQVEKKG
+95 VDFAQVEKKG

-448 KNDNITNSTLPT
+448 KNDSITNSTLPT

-1032 SDSGISDDN
+1032 SDSGIADDN

-1065 DAMSDTQI
+1065 DAASDTQI

-1107 GNKANSAIFDF
+1107 GNKANSAVFDF

-1385 TFTPPT
+1385 SFTPT
-1391 SWADGD
+1391 GAWADGD

-1426 INNIELVNDSGIPD
+1426 INNIELVNDSGIPN

-1479 TPGVWDYIWPDDVA
+1479 TPGAWDYIWPDDVA

-1505 EAGNK
+1505 KAGNK
-1510 ATQTL
+1510 TTQEL

-2014 LTVTIDTQITIDH
+2014 LTVTIDTQI
-2027 IELVNDSGIPDDNLT
+2027 
-2042 NNVRPHF
+2042 
-2049 QVTVP
+2049 
-2054 TDVNVVRLSIDGG
+2054 
-2067 KTWFNAT
+2067 A
-2074 QSATPGVWD
+2074 
-2083 YTWLADVGEGKHT
+2083 
-2096 LTVEATDKA
+2096 
-2105 GNKTTQQLDFIIDT
+2105 
-2119 LLSEPTIVL
+2119 
-2128 DNTDDSGTK
+2128 
-2137 GDHLT
+2137 
-2142 NVNKP
+2142 
-2147 TFLLG
+2147 
-2152 NIDADAR
+2152 
-2159 YVTVEVQHGGTKEV
+2159 
-2173 LTATKDATGNW
+2173 
-2184 SVTPTGTWADGDYT
+2184 
-2198 LTVRVEDEAGN
+2198 
-2209 EKHSASLTVTVDTQ
+2209 
-2223 ITIDVIELVNDN
+2223 
-2235 GIPGDNMTNDAHPQF
+2235 
-2250 RVTVPGDVNEVSLSI
+2250 
-2265 DGGVTWVKATQSATP
+2265 
-2280 GVWNYTW
+2280 
-2287 PGTVPDGDYTLNVKA
+2287 
-2302 TDNAGNTVTETLHF
+2302 
-2316 TIDTTLSTPVIVLD
+2316 
-2330 SADDSGVHGDNMTNH
+2330 
-2345 TQPTFA
+2345 
-2351 LQHIDDDAVR
+2351 
-2361 VTVSVEHGGVT
+2361 
-2372 TTFDATKDAGGWTF
+2372 
-2386 TPTGAWADGD
+2386 
-2396 YTLSVSV
+2396 
-2403 EDKAGNT
+2403 
-2410 SHSAS
+2410 
-2415 LTVTVDTQIAINN
+2415 
-2428 IELVNDSGIPDDNLT
+2428 
-2443 NNVRPHFQVTVP
+2443 
-2455 TDVNVVRLSID
+2455 
-2466 GGKTW
+2466 
-2471 FNATQSATPGVW
+2471 
-2483 DYIWPDDV
+2483 
-2491 ADGGYTLTVEATD
+2491 
-2504 EAGNKATQTLDFT
+2504 
-2517 IDTTLSVP
+2517 
-2525 TLSLDSA
+2525 
-2532 DDSGIAG
+2532 
-2539 DNITN
+2539 
-2544 VKTPGF
+2544 
-2550 TLNNIDTDVSRV
+2550 
-2562 IVEVMHNGIK
+2562 
-2572 QEVPLVQTGG
+2572 
-2582 QWRFA
+2582 
-2587 PTSDWADGDYIL
+2587 
-2599 TVKVEDRAGNVKQSA
+2599 
-2614 PLTVTVDT
+2614 
-2622 HIAIDRIELVNDS
+2622 
-2635 GIPGDN
+2635 
-2641 LTNEARPHF
+2641 
-2650 QVTVPADVNGV
+2650 
-2661 RLSIDGGKTWFDAT
+2661 
-2675 QSATSGVWDYT
+2675 
-2686 WLTNV
+2686 
-2691 ANGPHTLMVEAS
+2691 
-2703 DKAGNKTTQK
+2703 
-2713 LDFTIDT
+2713 
-2720 ILSEPTITL
+2720 
-2729 DSADDSAAGDNIT
+2729 
-2742 NVKMPGFTL
+2742 
-2751 GNIDA
+2751 
-2756 DVTKVVVTVA
+2756 
-2766 HDGKNQQI
+2766 
-2774 ELIKNG
+2774 
-2780 GVWRFTPGAAWT
+2780 
-2792 DGDYTLTVKV
+2792 
-2802 EDKAGN
+2802 
-2808 TNYSAPLTVTIDT
+2808 
-2821 QTSIDRIEL
+2821 
-2830 LNDTG
+2830 
-2835 IVGDNLTNEARP
+2835 
-2847 QFHITVPTDVNSVQL
+2847 
-2862 SLDGGINWVN
+2862 
-2872 ATLTSDGVWEY
+2872 
-2883 IWPTDL
+2883 
-2889 VENTYTLTVKAT
+2889 
-2901 DVAGNTATETLN
+2901 
-2913 FIIDTTLSTP
+2913 
-2923 TITLDSADDSGTA
+2923 
-2936 NDNKTNVKTPGFIIG
+2936 
-2951 GIDSDV
+2951 
-2957 TQVVVQVMRDGHSE
+2957 
-2971 EVELTQTNGQ
+2971 
-2981 WRFVPGS
+2981 
-2988 AWTDGDYTLTVT
+2988 
-3000 VKDEAGNIRH
+3000 
-3010 SAPLTVTIDTQI
+3010 
-3022 TIDHIELVNDSG
+3022 IDHIELVNDSG

-3170 EVLTATKGAT
+3170 EVLTATKDATGNWSVTPTGTWADGDYTLTVRVEDEAGNEKHSASLTVTVDTQITIDAIELVNDNGIPGDNMTNDAHPQFRVTVPGDVNEVSLSIDGGVTWVKATQSATPGVWNYTWPGTVPDGDYTLNVKATDNAGNTVTETLHFTIDTTLSVPVIVLNSADDTGVQGDNMTNSTQPTFALQHIDDDAVRVTVSVEHGGVTTTFDATKGTGGWSFTPTGAWADGDYTLSVSVEDKAGNTSHSASLTVTVDTQIAINNIELVNDSGIPDDNLTNNVRPHFQVKVPTDVNEVRLSIDGGKTWFNATQSATPGVWDYTWLADVGEGKHTLTVEATDKAGNQTTQKLDFIIDTMLSEPTIVLDSTDDSGTKGDNLTNANKPTFILGNIDADARYVTVEVQYGGTKEVLTATKGAT

-3192 DGDYTL
+3192 DGDYML

-3315 IDTRLSTPTIAMD
+3315 IDTRLSTPTITMD

-3353 DADAHSVI
+3353 DSDAQSVI

-3411 TPLVVTVDTQTSIT
+3411 TPLIVTVDTQTSIT

-3459 QLSIDGGANWVSAT
+3459 QLSIDGGANWVSAA

-3624 RIELVNDSGVPG
+3624 HIELVNDSGVPG

-3716 ITLLTPTIELAPDQD
+3716 ITLMTPTIELAPDQD

-3847 PVFDIHQVDSDV
+3847 PVFDIRQVDSDV

-4303 KTSAELRIEIDTQ
+4303 KTSAELKIEIDTQ

-4533 VTTPRFVIGNV
+4533 VTKPRFVIGNV

-4556 GVSYSVTANGNN
+4556 GVSYPVTANGNN

-4833 TLIGS
+4833 TLVGN
-4838 TLPNTIVSIY
+4838 TLPNAIVSIY

-5293 NSGSLDDLITNHNKP
+5293 NSGSLDDLITSHNKP

-5385 AMVAG
+5385 VMMAG

-5402 SQTRPTFSIFGE
+5402 SQTRPAFSIYGE

-5466 SKTLNFTIDTFN
+5466 SKTLNFTIDTLN

-5536 VNEKG
+5536 VNDKG

-5579 DTHIKVF
+5579 DTHIQVF

-5594 SSSKTEWWSNS
+5594 SSSKTDWWSNS
-5605 DLITMRGTGEIG
+5605 STITMRGMGEIG

-5635 ATGRWELSTD
+5635 ANGQWELSTD
-5645 KLPEGTYDISL
+5645 QLPEGKYDITLS
-5656 VIEDS
+5656 IEDN
-5661 AGNRWEDVREIFID
+5661 AGNRKEEVHEIFID

-5710 SEGNTYTLTVPDNGK
+5710 SNGNTYTLTVPDNGK

-5869 DNGASDSDNVTNHT
+5869 DNGVSDSDNVTNHT

-5906 GVTDIYQATQGADGW
+5906 GVTDTYQATQGADGW

-5928 WNDGNYTLSVTVVDR
+5928 WNDGTYTLSVTVVDR

-5991 ESATHLRTEPSA
+5991 ESATHLRTVPSA
-6003 AEESVVKVTAYSIT
+6003 AEESVVKETAYSIT

-6111 MNVRGKTEDDINDSP
+6111 MNARGKTEDDINDSP

>member
-1 MGNKSIQKFFADQNS
+1 
-16 VIDLSSLGNAKG
+16 
-28 AKVSLSGPDM
+28 
-38 NITTPRGSVIIVNG
+38 
-52 ALYSS
+52 
-57 IKGNNLAVKFK
+57 
-68 DKTIT
+68 
-73 GAKILGSVDLKDI
+73 
-86 QLERIDSSL
+86 
-95 VDSAQVEKKG
+95 
-105 NGKRRNKKEEEELKK
+105 
-120 QLDDAENAKKEADKA
+120 
-135 KEEAEKAKEA
+135 
-145 AEKALNEAFEVQNSS
+145 

-540 TNDSGIV
+540 TDDSGIV

-601 INNLT
+601 VNNLT

-620 FSYVIDTIA
+620 FSYVIDTVA
-629 PVPPTVSLEDY
+629 PVPPTVSLEDF

-1032 SDSGISDDN
+1032 SDSGIADDN

-1107 GNKANSAIFDF
+1107 GNKANSAVFDF

-1385 TFTPPT
+1385 SFTPT
-1391 SWADGD
+1391 GAWADGD

-1426 INNIELVNDSGIPD
+1426 INNIELVNDSGIPN

-1479 TPGVWDYIWPDDVA
+1479 TPGAWDYIWPDDVA

-1505 EAGNK
+1505 KAGNK
-1510 ATQTL
+1510 TTQEL

-2128 DNTDDSGTK
+2128 DSTDDSGTK
-2137 GDHLT
+2137 GDNLT

-2316 TIDTTLSTPVIVLD
+2316 TIDTTLSVPVIVLN
-2330 SADDSGVHGDNMTNH
+2330 SADDTGVQGDNMTNS

-2372 TTFDATKDAGGWTF
+2372 TTFDATKGVGGWSF

-2443 NNVRPHFQVTVP
+2443 NNVRPHFQVKVP
-2455 TDVNVVRLSID
+2455 TDVN
-2466 GGKTW
+2466 
-2471 FNATQSATPGVW
+2471 
-2483 DYIWPDDV
+2483 
-2491 ADGGYTLTVEATD
+2491 E
-2504 EAGNKATQTLDFT
+2504 
-2517 IDTTLSVP
+2517 
-2525 TLSLDSA
+2525 
-2532 DDSGIAG
+2532 
-2539 DNITN
+2539 
-2544 VKTPGF
+2544 
-2550 TLNNIDTDVSRV
+2550 
-2562 IVEVMHNGIK
+2562 
-2572 QEVPLVQTGG
+2572 
-2582 QWRFA
+2582 
-2587 PTSDWADGDYIL
+2587 
-2599 TVKVEDRAGNVKQSA
+2599 
-2614 PLTVTVDT
+2614 
-2622 HIAIDRIELVNDS
+2622 
-2635 GIPGDN
+2635 
-2641 LTNEARPHF
+2641 
-2650 QVTVPADVNGV
+2650 
-2661 RLSIDGGKTWFDAT
+2661 
-2675 QSATSGVWDYT
+2675 
-2686 WLTNV
+2686 
-2691 ANGPHTLMVEAS
+2691 
-2703 DKAGNKTTQK
+2703 
-2713 LDFTIDT
+2713 
-2720 ILSEPTITL
+2720 
-2729 DSADDSAAGDNIT
+2729 
-2742 NVKMPGFTL
+2742 
-2751 GNIDA
+2751 
-2756 DVTKVVVTVA
+2756 
-2766 HDGKNQQI
+2766 
-2774 ELIKNG
+2774 
-2780 GVWRFTPGAAWT
+2780 
-2792 DGDYTLTVKV
+2792 
-2802 EDKAGN
+2802 
-2808 TNYSAPLTVTIDT
+2808 
-2821 QTSIDRIEL
+2821 
-2830 LNDTG
+2830 
-2835 IVGDNLTNEARP
+2835 
-2847 QFHITVPTDVNSVQL
+2847 
-2862 SLDGGINWVN
+2862 
-2872 ATLTSDGVWEY
+2872 
-2883 IWPTDL
+2883 
-2889 VENTYTLTVKAT
+2889 
-2901 DVAGNTATETLN
+2901 
-2913 FIIDTTLSTP
+2913 
-2923 TITLDSADDSGTA
+2923 
-2936 NDNKTNVKTPGFIIG
+2936 
-2951 GIDSDV
+2951 
-2957 TQVVVQVMRDGHSE
+2957 
-2971 EVELTQTNGQ
+2971 
-2981 WRFVPGS
+2981 
-2988 AWTDGDYTLTVT
+2988 
-3000 VKDEAGNIRH
+3000 
-3010 SAPLTVTIDTQI
+3010 
-3022 TIDHIELVNDSG
+3022 
-3034 IPDDNLTNNV
+3034 
-3044 RPHFQVTVPTD
+3044 
-3055 VNVVRLSIDG
+3055 VRLSIDG

-3099 ATDKAGNK
+3099 ATDKAGNQ
-3107 TTQQLDFIIDTL
+3107 TTQKLDFIIDTM

-3127 DNTDD
+3127 DSTDD
-3132 SGTKGDNLTNVNKP
+3132 SGTKGDNLTNANKP
-3146 TFLLGNIDADA
+3146 TFILGNIDADA
-3157 RYVTVEVQHGGTK
+3157 RYVTVEVQYGGTK

-3315 IDTRLSTPTIAMD
+3315 IDTRLSTPTITMD

-3353 DADAHSVI
+3353 DSDAQSVI

-3411 TPLVVTVDTQTSIT
+3411 TPLIVTVDTQTSIT

-3459 QLSIDGGANWVSAT
+3459 QLSIDGGANWVSAA

-3624 RIELVNDSGVPG
+3624 HIELVNDSGVPG

-3716 ITLLTPTIELAPDQD
+3716 ITLMTPTIELAPDQD

-3847 PVFDIHQVDSDV
+3847 PVFDIRQVDSDV

-4270 ENTGGNL
+4270 ENTGENL

-4303 KTSAELRIEIDTQ
+4303 KTSAELKIEIDTQ

-4533 VTTPRFVIGNV
+4533 VTKPRFVIGNV

-4556 GVSYSVTANGNN
+4556 GVSYPVTANGNN

-4889 SELRSTAVDVTIDTE
+4889 SELRSTAVDLTIDTE

-5293 NSGSLDDLITNHNKP
+5293 NSGSLDDLITSHNKP

-5385 AMVAG
+5385 VMMAG

-5402 SQTRPTFSIFGE
+5402 SQTRPAFSIYGE

-5466 SKTLNFTIDTFN
+5466 SKTLNFTIDTLN

-5536 VNEKG
+5536 VNDKG

-5579 DTHIKVF
+5579 DTHIQVF

-5594 SSSKTEWWSNS
+5594 SSSKTDWWSNS
-5605 DLITMRGTGEIG
+5605 STITMRGMGEIG

-5635 ATGRWELSTD
+5635 ANGQWELSTD
-5645 KLPEGTYDISL
+5645 QLPEGKYDITLS
-5656 VIEDS
+5656 IEDN
-5661 AGNRWEDVREIFID
+5661 AGNRKEEVHEIFID

-5710 SEGNTYTLTVPDNGK
+5710 SNGNTYTLTVPDNGK

-5928 WNDGNYTLSVTVVDR
+5928 WNDGTYTLSVTVVDR

-5958 STVTVTADSQHD
+5958 STVTVTADSQHN

-5991 ESATHLRTEPSA
+5991 ESATHLRTVPSV
-6003 AEESVVKVTAYSIT
+6003 AEESVVKETAYSIT

-6045 VNVSIMFEGE
+6045 VNVSVMFEGE

-6086 DKDNDFLIKE
+6086 DKDDDFLIKE

-6111 MNVRGKTEDDINDSP
+6111 MNARGKAEDDINDSP

>member
-240 KVTLALAAE
+240 KVTLALATE

-620 FSYVIDTIA
+620 FSYVIDTVA
-629 PVPPTVSLEDY
+629 PVPPTVSLEDF

-1032 SDSGISDDN
+1032 SDSGVSDDN

-1065 DAMSDTQI
+1065 DAASDTQI

-1107 GNKANSAIFDF
+1107 GNKANSAVFDF

-1202 VKVEDKAGNTNY
+1202 VKVEDKAGNTSY

-1385 TFTPPT
+1385 SFTPT
-1391 SWADGD
+1391 GAWADGD

-1426 INNIELVNDSGIPD
+1426 INNIELVNDSGIPN

-1479 TPGVWDYIWPDDVA
+1479 TPGAWDYIWPDDVA

-1505 EAGNK
+1505 KAGNK
-1510 ATQTL
+1510 TTQEL

-2049 QVTVP
+2049 QVKVP
-2054 TDVNVVRLSIDGG
+2054 MDVNEVRLSIDGG

-2128 DNTDDSGTK
+2128 DSTDDSGTK
-2137 GDHLT
+2137 GDNLT

-2316 TIDTTLSTPVIVLD
+2316 TIDTTLSVPVIVLN
-2330 SADDSGVHGDNMTNH
+2330 SADDTGVQGDNMTNS

-2372 TTFDATKDAGGWTF
+2372 TTFDATKGTGGWSF

-2443 NNVRPHFQVTVP
+2443 NNVRPHFQVKVP
-2455 TDVNVVRLSID
+2455 MDVN
-2466 GGKTW
+2466 
-2471 FNATQSATPGVW
+2471 
-2483 DYIWPDDV
+2483 
-2491 ADGGYTLTVEATD
+2491 E
-2504 EAGNKATQTLDFT
+2504 
-2517 IDTTLSVP
+2517 
-2525 TLSLDSA
+2525 
-2532 DDSGIAG
+2532 
-2539 DNITN
+2539 
-2544 VKTPGF
+2544 
-2550 TLNNIDTDVSRV
+2550 
-2562 IVEVMHNGIK
+2562 
-2572 QEVPLVQTGG
+2572 
-2582 QWRFA
+2582 
-2587 PTSDWADGDYIL
+2587 
-2599 TVKVEDRAGNVKQSA
+2599 
-2614 PLTVTVDT
+2614 
-2622 HIAIDRIELVNDS
+2622 
-2635 GIPGDN
+2635 
-2641 LTNEARPHF
+2641 
-2650 QVTVPADVNGV
+2650 
-2661 RLSIDGGKTWFDAT
+2661 
-2675 QSATSGVWDYT
+2675 
-2686 WLTNV
+2686 
-2691 ANGPHTLMVEAS
+2691 
-2703 DKAGNKTTQK
+2703 
-2713 LDFTIDT
+2713 
-2720 ILSEPTITL
+2720 
-2729 DSADDSAAGDNIT
+2729 
-2742 NVKMPGFTL
+2742 
-2751 GNIDA
+2751 
-2756 DVTKVVVTVA
+2756 
-2766 HDGKNQQI
+2766 
-2774 ELIKNG
+2774 
-2780 GVWRFTPGAAWT
+2780 
-2792 DGDYTLTVKV
+2792 
-2802 EDKAGN
+2802 
-2808 TNYSAPLTVTIDT
+2808 
-2821 QTSIDRIEL
+2821 
-2830 LNDTG
+2830 
-2835 IVGDNLTNEARP
+2835 
-2847 QFHITVPTDVNSVQL
+2847 
-2862 SLDGGINWVN
+2862 
-2872 ATLTSDGVWEY
+2872 
-2883 IWPTDL
+2883 
-2889 VENTYTLTVKAT
+2889 
-2901 DVAGNTATETLN
+2901 
-2913 FIIDTTLSTP
+2913 
-2923 TITLDSADDSGTA
+2923 
-2936 NDNKTNVKTPGFIIG
+2936 
-2951 GIDSDV
+2951 
-2957 TQVVVQVMRDGHSE
+2957 
-2971 EVELTQTNGQ
+2971 
-2981 WRFVPGS
+2981 
-2988 AWTDGDYTLTVT
+2988 
-3000 VKDEAGNIRH
+3000 
-3010 SAPLTVTIDTQI
+3010 
-3022 TIDHIELVNDSG
+3022 
-3034 IPDDNLTNNV
+3034 
-3044 RPHFQVTVPTD
+3044 
-3055 VNVVRLSIDG
+3055 VRLSIDG

-3127 DNTDD
+3127 DSTDD
-3132 SGTKGDNLTNVNKP
+3132 SGTKGDNLTNANKP
-3146 TFLLGNIDADA
+3146 TFILGNIDADA
-3157 RYVTVEVQHGGTK
+3157 RYVTVEVQYGGTK

-3315 IDTRLSTPTIAMD
+3315 IDTRLSTPTITMD

-3353 DADAHSVI
+3353 DSDAQSVI

-3411 TPLVVTVDTQTSIT
+3411 TPLIVKVDTQTSIT

-3459 QLSIDGGANWVSAT
+3459 QLSIDGGANWVSAA

-3624 RIELVNDSGVPG
+3624 HIELVNDSGVPG

-3716 ITLLTPTIELAPDQD
+3716 ITLMTPTIELAPDQD

-3847 PVFDIHQVDSDV
+3847 PVFDIRQVDSDV

-4533 VTTPRFVIGNV
+4533 VTKPRFVIGNV

-4556 GVSYSVTANGNN
+4556 GVSYPVTANGNN

-4833 TLIGS
+4833 TLVGN
-4838 TLPNTIVSIY
+4838 TLPNAIVSIY

-4962 PALGNDGNYE
+4962 PALGNDGNYV

-5293 NSGSLDDLITNHNKP
+5293 NSGSLDDLITSHNKP

-5385 AMVAG
+5385 VMMAG

-5402 SQTRPTFSIFGE
+5402 SQTRPAFSIYGE

-5466 SKTLNFTIDTFN
+5466 SKTLNFTIDTLN

-5536 VNEKG
+5536 VNDKG

-5579 DTHIKVF
+5579 DTHIQVF

-5594 SSSKTEWWSNS
+5594 SSSKTDWWSNS
-5605 DLITMRGTGEIG
+5605 STITMRGMGEIG

-5635 ATGRWELSTD
+5635 ANGQWELSTD
-5645 KLPEGTYDISL
+5645 QLPEGKYDITLS
-5656 VIEDS
+5656 IEDN
-5661 AGNRWEDVREIFID
+5661 AGNRKEEVHEIFID

-5710 SEGNTYTLTVPDNGK
+5710 SNGNTYTLTVPDNGK

-5747 NRSDDVPLDIMKE
+5747 NRSDDVSLDIMKE

-5869 DNGASDSDNVTNHT
+5869 DNGVSDSDNVTNHT

-5906 GVTDIYQATQGADGW
+5906 GVTDTYQATQGADGW

-5928 WNDGNYTLSVTVVDR
+5928 WNDGTYTLSVTVVDR

-5991 ESATHLRTEPSA
+5991 ESATHLRTVPSA
-6003 AEESVVKVTAYSIT
+6003 AEESVVKETAYSIT

-6111 MNVRGKTEDDINDSP
+6111 MNARGKTEDDINDSP

>member
-1032 SDSGISDDN
+1032 SDSGIADDN

-1065 DAMSDTQI
+1065 DAASDTQI

-1107 GNKANSAIFDF
+1107 GNKANSAVFDF

-1385 TFTPPT
+1385 SFTPT
-1391 SWADGD
+1391 GAWADGD

-1479 TPGVWDYIWPDDVA
+1479 TPGAWDYIWPDDVA

-1505 EAGNK
+1505 KAGNK
-1510 ATQTL
+1510 TTQEL

-1633 NDSGIPGDNL
+1633 NDSGIPDDNL

-1698 LMVEASDKAGNK
+1698 LMVEATDKAGNK

-1790 AWTDGD
+1790 AWTDGN

-2014 LTVTIDTQITIDH
+2014 LTVTIDTQI
-2027 IELVNDSGIPDDNLT
+2027 
-2042 NNVRPHF
+2042 
-2049 QVTVP
+2049 
-2054 TDVNVVRLSIDGG
+2054 
-2067 KTWFNAT
+2067 A
-2074 QSATPGVWD
+2074 
-2083 YTWLADVGEGKHT
+2083 
-2096 LTVEATDKA
+2096 
-2105 GNKTTQQLDFIIDT
+2105 
-2119 LLSEPTIVL
+2119 
-2128 DNTDDSGTK
+2128 
-2137 GDHLT
+2137 
-2142 NVNKP
+2142 
-2147 TFLLG
+2147 
-2152 NIDADAR
+2152 
-2159 YVTVEVQHGGTKEV
+2159 
-2173 LTATKDATGNW
+2173 
-2184 SVTPTGTWADGDYT
+2184 
-2198 LTVRVEDEAGN
+2198 
-2209 EKHSASLTVTVDTQ
+2209 
-2223 ITIDVIELVNDN
+2223 
-2235 GIPGDNMTNDAHPQF
+2235 
-2250 RVTVPGDVNEVSLSI
+2250 
-2265 DGGVTWVKATQSATP
+2265 
-2280 GVWNYTW
+2280 
-2287 PGTVPDGDYTLNVKA
+2287 
-2302 TDNAGNTVTETLHF
+2302 
-2316 TIDTTLSTPVIVLD
+2316 
-2330 SADDSGVHGDNMTNH
+2330 
-2345 TQPTFA
+2345 
-2351 LQHIDDDAVR
+2351 
-2361 VTVSVEHGGVT
+2361 
-2372 TTFDATKDAGGWTF
+2372 
-2386 TPTGAWADGD
+2386 
-2396 YTLSVSV
+2396 
-2403 EDKAGNT
+2403 
-2410 SHSAS
+2410 
-2415 LTVTVDTQIAINN
+2415 
-2428 IELVNDSGIPDDNLT
+2428 
-2443 NNVRPHFQVTVP
+2443 
-2455 TDVNVVRLSID
+2455 
-2466 GGKTW
+2466 
-2471 FNATQSATPGVW
+2471 
-2483 DYIWPDDV
+2483 
-2491 ADGGYTLTVEATD
+2491 
-2504 EAGNKATQTLDFT
+2504 
-2517 IDTTLSVP
+2517 
-2525 TLSLDSA
+2525 
-2532 DDSGIAG
+2532 
-2539 DNITN
+2539 
-2544 VKTPGF
+2544 
-2550 TLNNIDTDVSRV
+2550 
-2562 IVEVMHNGIK
+2562 
-2572 QEVPLVQTGG
+2572 
-2582 QWRFA
+2582 
-2587 PTSDWADGDYIL
+2587 
-2599 TVKVEDRAGNVKQSA
+2599 
-2614 PLTVTVDT
+2614 
-2622 HIAIDRIELVNDS
+2622 
-2635 GIPGDN
+2635 
-2641 LTNEARPHF
+2641 
-2650 QVTVPADVNGV
+2650 
-2661 RLSIDGGKTWFDAT
+2661 
-2675 QSATSGVWDYT
+2675 
-2686 WLTNV
+2686 
-2691 ANGPHTLMVEAS
+2691 
-2703 DKAGNKTTQK
+2703 
-2713 LDFTIDT
+2713 
-2720 ILSEPTITL
+2720 
-2729 DSADDSAAGDNIT
+2729 
-2742 NVKMPGFTL
+2742 
-2751 GNIDA
+2751 
-2756 DVTKVVVTVA
+2756 
-2766 HDGKNQQI
+2766 
-2774 ELIKNG
+2774 
-2780 GVWRFTPGAAWT
+2780 
-2792 DGDYTLTVKV
+2792 
-2802 EDKAGN
+2802 
-2808 TNYSAPLTVTIDT
+2808 
-2821 QTSIDRIEL
+2821 
-2830 LNDTG
+2830 
-2835 IVGDNLTNEARP
+2835 
-2847 QFHITVPTDVNSVQL
+2847 
-2862 SLDGGINWVN
+2862 
-2872 ATLTSDGVWEY
+2872 
-2883 IWPTDL
+2883 
-2889 VENTYTLTVKAT
+2889 
-2901 DVAGNTATETLN
+2901 
-2913 FIIDTTLSTP
+2913 
-2923 TITLDSADDSGTA
+2923 
-2936 NDNKTNVKTPGFIIG
+2936 
-2951 GIDSDV
+2951 
-2957 TQVVVQVMRDGHSE
+2957 
-2971 EVELTQTNGQ
+2971 
-2981 WRFVPGS
+2981 
-2988 AWTDGDYTLTVT
+2988 
-3000 VKDEAGNIRH
+3000 
-3010 SAPLTVTIDTQI
+3010 
-3022 TIDHIELVNDSG
+3022 IDHIELVNDSG

-3170 EVLTATKGAT
+3170 EVLTATKDATGNWSVTPTGTWADGDYTLTVRVEDEAGNEKHSASLTVTVDTQITIDAIELVNDNGIPGDNMTNDAHPQFRVTVPGDVNEVSLSIDGGVTWVKATQSATPGVWNYTWPGTVPDGDYTLNVKATDNAGNTVTETLHFTIDTTLSVPVIVLNSADDTGVQGDNMTNSTQPTFALQHIDDDAVRVTVSVEHGGVTTTFDATKGVGGWSFTPTGAWADGDYTLSVSVEDKAGNTSHSASLTVTVDTQIAINNIELVNDSGIPDDNLTNNVRPHFQVKVPTDVNEVRLSIDGGKTWFNATQSATPGVWDYTWLADVGEGKHTLTVEATDKAGNQTTQKLDFIIDTMLSEPTIVLDSTDDSGTKGDNLTNANKPTFILGNIDADARYVTVEVQYGGTKEVLTATKGAT

-3192 DGDYTL
+3192 DGDYML

-3315 IDTRLSTPTIAMD
+3315 IDTRLSTPTITMD

-3353 DADAHSVI
+3353 DSDAQSVI

-3411 TPLVVTVDTQTSIT
+3411 TPLIVTVDTQTSIT

-3459 QLSIDGGANWVSAT
+3459 QLSIDGGANWVSAA

-3624 RIELVNDSGVPG
+3624 HIELVNDSGVPG

-3716 ITLLTPTIELAPDQD
+3716 ITLMTPTIELAPDQD

-3847 PVFDIHQVDSDV
+3847 PVFDIRQVDSDV

-4303 KTSAELRIEIDTQ
+4303 KTSAELKIEIDTQ

-4533 VTTPRFVIGNV
+4533 VTKPRFVIGNV

-4556 GVSYSVTANGNN
+4556 GISYPVTANGNN

-4833 TLIGS
+4833 TLVGN
-4838 TLPNTIVSIY
+4838 TLPNAIVSIY

-4962 PALGNDGNYE
+4962 PALGNDGNYV

-5035 LTIRNPQGV
+5035 LTIRSPQGV

-5081 QQKEILIEHDT
+5081 QQKDILIEHDT

-5402 SQTRPTFSIFGE
+5402 SQTRPTFSISGE

-5536 VNEKG
+5536 VNDKG

-5579 DTHIKVF
+5579 DTHIQVF

-5594 SSSKTEWWSNS
+5594 SSSKTDWWSNS
-5605 DLITMRGTGEIG
+5605 STITMRGMGEIG

-5635 ATGRWELSTD
+5635 ANGQWELSTD
-5645 KLPEGTYDISL
+5645 QLPEGKYDITLS
-5656 VIEDS
+5656 IEDN
-5661 AGNRWEDVREIFID
+5661 AGNRKEEVHEIFID

-5710 SEGNTYTLTVPDNGK
+5710 SNGNTYTLTVPDNGK

-5991 ESATHLRTEPSA
+5991 ESATHLRTVPSA
-6003 AEESVVKVTAYSIT
+6003 AEESVVKETAYSIT

-6111 MNVRGKTEDDINDSP
+6111 MNARGKTEDDINDSP

>member
-1 MGNKSIQKFFADQNS
+1 QKFFADQNS

-38 NITTPRGSVIIVNG
+38 NITTPHGSVIIVNG

-120 QLDDAENAKKEADKA
+120 QLDEAENAKKEADKA

-448 KNDNITNSTLPT
+448 KNDSITNSTLPT

-540 TNDSGIV
+540 TDDSGIV

-601 INNLT
+601 VNNLT

-620 FSYVIDTIA
+620 FSYIIDTVA
-629 PVPPTVSLEDY
+629 PVPPTVSLEDF

-1065 DAMSDTQI
+1065 DAASDTQI

-1107 GNKANSAIFDF
+1107 GNKANSAVFDF

-1185 WLFIPGN
+1185 WLFTPGN

-1328 VLDSADDTG
+1328 VLNSADDTG
-1337 IQGDNMTNSTQ
+1337 VQGDNMTNSTQ

-1426 INNIELVNDSGIPD
+1426 INNIELVNDSGIPN

-1472 FNATQSA
+1472 FNATQNA

-1510 ATQTL
+1510 TTQTL

-1562 VIVEVM
+1562 VTVEVM

-1674 ATQSATS
+1674 ATQSATP

-1710 TTQKLDFTIDT
+1710 TTQKLDFIIDT
-1721 ILSEPTITLDS
+1721 MLSEPTITLDS

-2014 LTVTIDTQITIDH
+2014 LTVTIDTQIAIDH

-2042 NNVRPHF
+2042 N
-2049 QVTVP
+2049 
-2054 TDVNVVRLSIDGG
+2054 
-2067 KTWFNAT
+2067 
-2074 QSATPGVWD
+2074 
-2083 YTWLADVGEGKHT
+2083 
-2096 LTVEATDKA
+2096 EA
-2105 GNKTTQQLDFIIDT
+2105 
-2119 LLSEPTIVL
+2119 
-2128 DNTDDSGTK
+2128 
-2137 GDHLT
+2137 
-2142 NVNKP
+2142 
-2147 TFLLG
+2147 
-2152 NIDADAR
+2152 
-2159 YVTVEVQHGGTKEV
+2159 
-2173 LTATKDATGNW
+2173 
-2184 SVTPTGTWADGDYT
+2184 
-2198 LTVRVEDEAGN
+2198 
-2209 EKHSASLTVTVDTQ
+2209 
-2223 ITIDVIELVNDN
+2223 
-2235 GIPGDNMTNDAHPQF
+2235 
-2250 RVTVPGDVNEVSLSI
+2250 
-2265 DGGVTWVKATQSATP
+2265 
-2280 GVWNYTW
+2280 
-2287 PGTVPDGDYTLNVKA
+2287 
-2302 TDNAGNTVTETLHF
+2302 
-2316 TIDTTLSTPVIVLD
+2316 
-2330 SADDSGVHGDNMTNH
+2330 
-2345 TQPTFA
+2345 
-2351 LQHIDDDAVR
+2351 
-2361 VTVSVEHGGVT
+2361 
-2372 TTFDATKDAGGWTF
+2372 
-2386 TPTGAWADGD
+2386 
-2396 YTLSVSV
+2396 
-2403 EDKAGNT
+2403 
-2410 SHSAS
+2410 
-2415 LTVTVDTQIAINN
+2415 
-2428 IELVNDSGIPDDNLT
+2428 
-2443 NNVRPHFQVTVP
+2443 
-2455 TDVNVVRLSID
+2455 
-2466 GGKTW
+2466 
-2471 FNATQSATPGVW
+2471 
-2483 DYIWPDDV
+2483 
-2491 ADGGYTLTVEATD
+2491 
-2504 EAGNKATQTLDFT
+2504 
-2517 IDTTLSVP
+2517 
-2525 TLSLDSA
+2525 
-2532 DDSGIAG
+2532 
-2539 DNITN
+2539 
-2544 VKTPGF
+2544 
-2550 TLNNIDTDVSRV
+2550 
-2562 IVEVMHNGIK
+2562 
-2572 QEVPLVQTGG
+2572 
-2582 QWRFA
+2582 
-2587 PTSDWADGDYIL
+2587 
-2599 TVKVEDRAGNVKQSA
+2599 
-2614 PLTVTVDT
+2614 
-2622 HIAIDRIELVNDS
+2622 
-2635 GIPGDN
+2635 
-2641 LTNEARPHF
+2641 
-2650 QVTVPADVNGV
+2650 
-2661 RLSIDGGKTWFDAT
+2661 
-2675 QSATSGVWDYT
+2675 
-2686 WLTNV
+2686 
-2691 ANGPHTLMVEAS
+2691 
-2703 DKAGNKTTQK
+2703 
-2713 LDFTIDT
+2713 
-2720 ILSEPTITL
+2720 
-2729 DSADDSAAGDNIT
+2729 
-2742 NVKMPGFTL
+2742 
-2751 GNIDA
+2751 
-2756 DVTKVVVTVA
+2756 
-2766 HDGKNQQI
+2766 
-2774 ELIKNG
+2774 
-2780 GVWRFTPGAAWT
+2780 
-2792 DGDYTLTVKV
+2792 
-2802 EDKAGN
+2802 
-2808 TNYSAPLTVTIDT
+2808 
-2821 QTSIDRIEL
+2821 
-2830 LNDTG
+2830 
-2835 IVGDNLTNEARP
+2835 
-2847 QFHITVPTDVNSVQL
+2847 
-2862 SLDGGINWVN
+2862 
-2872 ATLTSDGVWEY
+2872 
-2883 IWPTDL
+2883 
-2889 VENTYTLTVKAT
+2889 
-2901 DVAGNTATETLN
+2901 
-2913 FIIDTTLSTP
+2913 
-2923 TITLDSADDSGTA
+2923 
-2936 NDNKTNVKTPGFIIG
+2936 
-2951 GIDSDV
+2951 
-2957 TQVVVQVMRDGHSE
+2957 
-2971 EVELTQTNGQ
+2971 
-2981 WRFVPGS
+2981 
-2988 AWTDGDYTLTVT
+2988 
-3000 VKDEAGNIRH
+3000 
-3010 SAPLTVTIDTQI
+3010 
-3022 TIDHIELVNDSG
+3022 
-3034 IPDDNLTNNV
+3034 

-3170 EVLTATKGAT
+3170 EVLTATKDATGNWSVTPTGTWADGDYTLTVRVEDEAGNEKHSASLTVTVDTQITIDAIELVNDNGIPGDNMTNDAHPQFRVTVPGDVNEVSLSIDGGVTWVKATQSATPGVWNYTWPGTVPDGDYTLNVKATDNAGNTVTETLHFTIDTTLSTPVIVLDSADDTGIQGDNMTNRTQPTFNLQHIDDDAVRVTVSVEHGGVTTTFDATKGVGGWTFTPPTSWGAGDYTLSVSVEDKAGNTSHSASLTVTVDTQIAINNIELVNDSGIPDDNLTNNVRPQFQVKVPTDVNEVRLSIDGGKTWFNATQSATPGVWDYTWLADVGEGKHTLTVEATDKAGNQTTQKLDFIIDTLLSEPTIVLDSTDDSGTKGDNLTNANKPTFLLGNIDADARYVTVEVQHGSTKEVLTATKGAT

-3198 TVRVEDDAGNVKY
+3198 TVRVEDEAGNVKY

-3223 TIDVIELVNDNGIPG
+3223 TIDAIELVNDNGIPG

-3315 IDTRLSTPTIAMD
+3315 IDTRLSTPTITMD

-3353 DADAHSVI
+3353 DSDAQSVI

-3411 TPLVVTVDTQTSIT
+3411 TPLIVTVDTQTSIT

-3459 QLSIDGGANWVSAT
+3459 QLSIDGGANWVSAA

-3493 TLTVMVTDR
+3493 ILTVMVTDR

-3624 RIELVNDSGVPG
+3624 HIELVNDSGVPG

-3693 TLTVEVTDG
+3693 TLIVEVTDG
-3702 AGNKMTETLNFTID
+3702 AGNKMTGTLDFTID

-3744 QPVFVLG
+3744 QPIFVLG

-3847 PVFDIHQVDSDV
+3847 PVFDIRQVDSDV

-3958 VQVRVTLD
+3958 IQVRVTLD

-4003 EAGNIANKDLVF
+4003 QAGNIANKDLVF

-4185 ALPDGQHTLL
+4185 ALPDGKHTLL

-4303 KTSAELRIEIDTQ
+4303 KTSAELQIEIDTQ

-4533 VTTPRFVIGNV
+4533 VTKPRFVIGNV

-4556 GVSYSVTANGNN
+4556 GVSYPVTANGNN

-4617 ASDTGNSNSDNLT
+4617 ASDTGSSNSDNLT

-4658 EVLKQTITVGADGN
+4658 EVLKHTITVGADGN

-4725 QHEATSL
+4725 QYEATSL
-4732 RPEFKGFAEAFSTIM
+4732 RPEFKGLAEAFSTIM

-4833 TLIGS
+4833 TLVGN
-4838 TLPNTIVSIY
+4838 TLPNAIVSIY

-4962 PALGNDGNYE
+4962 PALGNDGNYV

-5081 QQKEILIEHDT
+5081 QQKDILIEHDT

-5293 NSGSLDDLITNHNKP
+5293 NSGSLDDLITSHNKP

-5371 LLVTID
+5371 LLVTVD

-5385 AMVAG
+5385 VMIAG

-5402 SQTRPTFSIFGE
+5402 SQTRPAFSIFGE

-5536 VNEKG
+5536 VNDKG

-5579 DTHIKVF
+5579 DTHIQVF

-5594 SSSKTEWWSNS
+5594 SSSKTDWWSNS
-5605 DLITMRGTGEIG
+5605 STITMRGMGEIG

-5635 ATGRWELSTD
+5635 ANGQWELSTD
-5645 KLPEGTYDISL
+5645 QLPEGKYDITLS
-5656 VIEDS
+5656 IEDN
-5661 AGNRWEDVREIFID
+5661 AGNRKEEVHEIFID

-5710 SEGNTYTLTVPDNGK
+5710 SNGNTYTLTVPDNGK

-5760 VPVISLSPDSDSG
+5760 TPVISLSPDSDSG

-5780 RDKQP
+5780 RDNQP

-5869 DNGASDSDNVTNHT
+5869 DNGASDSDNVTNHNHT

-5906 GVTDIYQATQGADGW
+5906 GVTDIYQATQDADGW

-5928 WNDGNYTLSVTVVDR
+5928 WNDGTYTLSVTVVDR
-5943 AGNSQQSASLAVTVD
+5943 AGNSLQSASLEVTVD

-5970 DASDDA
+5970 DAIDDA
-5976 TATAVTP
+5976 TPTAVTP

-5991 ESATHLRTEPSA
+5991 ESATHLRTVPSA
-6003 AEESVVKVTAYSIT
+6003 AEESVVKETAYSIT

-6045 VNVSIMFEGE
+6045 VNVSVMFEGE

-6086 DKDNDFLIKE
+6086 DKDDDFLIKE

-6111 MNVRGKTEDDINDSP
+6111 MNARGKTEDDINDSP

>member
-1 MGNKSIQKFFADQNS
+1 M
-16 VIDLSSLGNAKG
+16 
-28 AKVSLSGPDM
+28 
-38 NITTPRGSVIIVNG
+38 
-52 ALYSS
+52 
-57 IKGNNLAVKFK
+57 
-68 DKTIT
+68 
-73 GAKILGSVDLKDI
+73 
-86 QLERIDSSL
+86 
-95 VDSAQVEKKG
+95 
-105 NGKRRNKKEEEELKK
+105 
-120 QLDDAENAKKEADKA
+120 
-135 KEEAEKAKEA
+135 
-145 AEKALNEAFEVQNSS
+145 
-160 KQIEEMLQNFLADN
+160 
-174 VAKDNLA
+174 
-181 QQSDA
+181 
-186 SQQNTQ
+186 
-192 AKATQASKQNDAEKV
+192 
-207 LPQPINK
+207 NK

-448 KNDNITNSTLPT
+448 KNDSITNSTLPT

-1032 SDSGISDDN
+1032 SDSGIADDN

-1065 DAMSDTQI
+1065 DAASDTQI

-1107 GNKANSAIFDF
+1107 GNKANSAVFDF

-1385 TFTPPT
+1385 SFTPT
-1391 SWADGD
+1391 GAWADGD

-1479 TPGVWDYIWPDDVA
+1479 TPGAWDYIWPDDVA

-1505 EAGNK
+1505 KAGNK
-1510 ATQTL
+1510 TTQEL

-2014 LTVTIDTQITIDH
+2014 LTVTIDTQI
-2027 IELVNDSGIPDDNLT
+2027 
-2042 NNVRPHF
+2042 
-2049 QVTVP
+2049 
-2054 TDVNVVRLSIDGG
+2054 
-2067 KTWFNAT
+2067 A
-2074 QSATPGVWD
+2074 
-2083 YTWLADVGEGKHT
+2083 
-2096 LTVEATDKA
+2096 
-2105 GNKTTQQLDFIIDT
+2105 
-2119 LLSEPTIVL
+2119 
-2128 DNTDDSGTK
+2128 
-2137 GDHLT
+2137 
-2142 NVNKP
+2142 
-2147 TFLLG
+2147 
-2152 NIDADAR
+2152 
-2159 YVTVEVQHGGTKEV
+2159 
-2173 LTATKDATGNW
+2173 
-2184 SVTPTGTWADGDYT
+2184 
-2198 LTVRVEDEAGN
+2198 
-2209 EKHSASLTVTVDTQ
+2209 
-2223 ITIDVIELVNDN
+2223 
-2235 GIPGDNMTNDAHPQF
+2235 
-2250 RVTVPGDVNEVSLSI
+2250 
-2265 DGGVTWVKATQSATP
+2265 
-2280 GVWNYTW
+2280 
-2287 PGTVPDGDYTLNVKA
+2287 
-2302 TDNAGNTVTETLHF
+2302 
-2316 TIDTTLSTPVIVLD
+2316 
-2330 SADDSGVHGDNMTNH
+2330 
-2345 TQPTFA
+2345 
-2351 LQHIDDDAVR
+2351 
-2361 VTVSVEHGGVT
+2361 
-2372 TTFDATKDAGGWTF
+2372 
-2386 TPTGAWADGD
+2386 
-2396 YTLSVSV
+2396 
-2403 EDKAGNT
+2403 
-2410 SHSAS
+2410 
-2415 LTVTVDTQIAINN
+2415 
-2428 IELVNDSGIPDDNLT
+2428 
-2443 NNVRPHFQVTVP
+2443 
-2455 TDVNVVRLSID
+2455 
-2466 GGKTW
+2466 
-2471 FNATQSATPGVW
+2471 
-2483 DYIWPDDV
+2483 
-2491 ADGGYTLTVEATD
+2491 
-2504 EAGNKATQTLDFT
+2504 
-2517 IDTTLSVP
+2517 
-2525 TLSLDSA
+2525 
-2532 DDSGIAG
+2532 
-2539 DNITN
+2539 
-2544 VKTPGF
+2544 
-2550 TLNNIDTDVSRV
+2550 
-2562 IVEVMHNGIK
+2562 
-2572 QEVPLVQTGG
+2572 
-2582 QWRFA
+2582 
-2587 PTSDWADGDYIL
+2587 
-2599 TVKVEDRAGNVKQSA
+2599 
-2614 PLTVTVDT
+2614 
-2622 HIAIDRIELVNDS
+2622 
-2635 GIPGDN
+2635 
-2641 LTNEARPHF
+2641 
-2650 QVTVPADVNGV
+2650 
-2661 RLSIDGGKTWFDAT
+2661 
-2675 QSATSGVWDYT
+2675 
-2686 WLTNV
+2686 
-2691 ANGPHTLMVEAS
+2691 
-2703 DKAGNKTTQK
+2703 
-2713 LDFTIDT
+2713 
-2720 ILSEPTITL
+2720 
-2729 DSADDSAAGDNIT
+2729 
-2742 NVKMPGFTL
+2742 
-2751 GNIDA
+2751 
-2756 DVTKVVVTVA
+2756 
-2766 HDGKNQQI
+2766 
-2774 ELIKNG
+2774 
-2780 GVWRFTPGAAWT
+2780 
-2792 DGDYTLTVKV
+2792 
-2802 EDKAGN
+2802 
-2808 TNYSAPLTVTIDT
+2808 
-2821 QTSIDRIEL
+2821 
-2830 LNDTG
+2830 
-2835 IVGDNLTNEARP
+2835 
-2847 QFHITVPTDVNSVQL
+2847 
-2862 SLDGGINWVN
+2862 
-2872 ATLTSDGVWEY
+2872 
-2883 IWPTDL
+2883 
-2889 VENTYTLTVKAT
+2889 
-2901 DVAGNTATETLN
+2901 
-2913 FIIDTTLSTP
+2913 
-2923 TITLDSADDSGTA
+2923 
-2936 NDNKTNVKTPGFIIG
+2936 
-2951 GIDSDV
+2951 
-2957 TQVVVQVMRDGHSE
+2957 
-2971 EVELTQTNGQ
+2971 
-2981 WRFVPGS
+2981 
-2988 AWTDGDYTLTVT
+2988 
-3000 VKDEAGNIRH
+3000 
-3010 SAPLTVTIDTQI
+3010 
-3022 TIDHIELVNDSG
+3022 IDHIELVNDSG

-3170 EVLTATKGAT
+3170 EVLTATKDATGNWSVTPTGTWADGDYTLTVRVEDEAGNEKHSASLTVTVDTQITIDAIELVNDNGIPGDNMTNDAHPQFRVTVPGDVNEVSLSIDGGVTWVKATQSATPGVWNYTWPGTVPDGDYTLNVKATDNAGNTVTETLHFTIDTTLSVPVIVLNSADDTGVQGDNMTNSTQPTFALQHIDDDAVRVTVSVEHGGVTTTFDATKGVGGWSFTPTGAWADGDYTLSVSVEDKAGNTSHSASLTVTVDTQIAINNIELVNDSGIPDDNLTNNVRPHFQVKVPTDVNEVRLSIDGGKTWFNATQSATPGVWDYTWLADVGEGKHTLTVEATDKAGNQTTQKLDFIIDTMLSEPTIVLDSTDDSGTKGDNLTNANKPTFILGNIDADARYVTVEVQYGGTKEVLTATKGAT

-3192 DGDYTL
+3192 DGDYML

-3315 IDTRLSTPTIAMD
+3315 IDTRLSTPTITMD

-3353 DADAHSVI
+3353 DSDAQSVI

-3411 TPLVVTVDTQTSIT
+3411 TPLIVTVDTQTSIT

-3459 QLSIDGGANWVSAT
+3459 QLSIDGGANWVSAA

-3624 RIELVNDSGVPG
+3624 HIELVNDSGVPG

-3716 ITLLTPTIELAPDQD
+3716 ITLMTPTIELAPDQD

-3847 PVFDIHQVDSDV
+3847 PVFDIRQVDSDV

-4303 KTSAELRIEIDTQ
+4303 KTSAELKIEIDTQ

-4533 VTTPRFVIGNV
+4533 VTKPRFVIGNV

-4556 GVSYSVTANGNN
+4556 GVSYPVTANGNN

-4833 TLIGS
+4833 TLVGN
-4838 TLPNTIVSIY
+4838 TLPNAIVSIY

-5293 NSGSLDDLITNHNKP
+5293 NSGSLDDLITSHNKP

-5385 AMVAG
+5385 VMMAG

-5402 SQTRPTFSIFGE
+5402 SQTRPAFSIYGE

-5466 SKTLNFTIDTFN
+5466 SKTLNFTIDTLN

-5536 VNEKG
+5536 VNDKG

-5579 DTHIKVF
+5579 DTHIQVF

-5594 SSSKTEWWSNS
+5594 SSSKTDWWSNS
-5605 DLITMRGTGEIG
+5605 STITMRGMGEIG

-5635 ATGRWELSTD
+5635 ANGQWELSTD
-5645 KLPEGTYDISL
+5645 QLPEGKYDITLS
-5656 VIEDS
+5656 IEDN
-5661 AGNRWEDVREIFID
+5661 AGNRKEEVHEIFID

-5710 SEGNTYTLTVPDNGK
+5710 SNGNTYTLTVPDNGK

-5928 WNDGNYTLSVTVVDR
+5928 WNDGTYTLSVTVVDR

-5958 STVTVTADSQHD
+5958 STVTVTADSQHN

-5991 ESATHLRTEPSA
+5991 ESATHLRTVPSV
-6003 AEESVVKVTAYSIT
+6003 AEESVVKETAYSIT

-6045 VNVSIMFEGE
+6045 VNVSVMFEGE

-6086 DKDNDFLIKE
+6086 DKDDDFLIKE

-6111 MNVRGKTEDDINDSP
+6111 MNARGKTEDDINDSP

>member
-430 IAPEKPTIE
+430 IPPEKPTIE

-629 PVPPTVSLEDY
+629 PVPPTVSLEDF

-1032 SDSGISDDN
+1032 SDSGIADDN

-1107 GNKANSAIFDF
+1107 GNKANSAVFDF

-1185 WLFIPGN
+1185 WLFTPGN

-1202 VKVEDKAGNTNY
+1202 VKVEDKAGNTSY

-1328 VLDSADDTG
+1328 VLNSADDTG
-1337 IQGDNMTNSTQ
+1337 VQGDNMTNRTQ

-1479 TPGVWDYIWPDDVA
+1479 TPGAWDYIWPDDVA

-1505 EAGNK
+1505 KAGNK
-1510 ATQTL
+1510 TTQEL

-1710 TTQKLDFTIDT
+1710 TTQKLDFIIDT
-1721 ILSEPTITLDS
+1721 LLSEPTITLDS

-2128 DNTDDSGTK
+2128 DSTDDSGTK
-2137 GDHLT
+2137 GDNLT

-2316 TIDTTLSTPVIVLD
+2316 TIDTTLSVPVIVLN
-2330 SADDSGVHGDNMTNH
+2330 SADDTGVQGDNMTNS

-2372 TTFDATKDAGGWTF
+2372 TTFDATKGVGGWSF

-2443 NNVRPHFQVTVP
+2443 NNVRPHFQVKVP
-2455 TDVNVVRLSID
+2455 TDVN
-2466 GGKTW
+2466 
-2471 FNATQSATPGVW
+2471 
-2483 DYIWPDDV
+2483 
-2491 ADGGYTLTVEATD
+2491 E
-2504 EAGNKATQTLDFT
+2504 
-2517 IDTTLSVP
+2517 
-2525 TLSLDSA
+2525 
-2532 DDSGIAG
+2532 
-2539 DNITN
+2539 
-2544 VKTPGF
+2544 
-2550 TLNNIDTDVSRV
+2550 
-2562 IVEVMHNGIK
+2562 
-2572 QEVPLVQTGG
+2572 
-2582 QWRFA
+2582 
-2587 PTSDWADGDYIL
+2587 
-2599 TVKVEDRAGNVKQSA
+2599 
-2614 PLTVTVDT
+2614 
-2622 HIAIDRIELVNDS
+2622 
-2635 GIPGDN
+2635 
-2641 LTNEARPHF
+2641 
-2650 QVTVPADVNGV
+2650 
-2661 RLSIDGGKTWFDAT
+2661 
-2675 QSATSGVWDYT
+2675 
-2686 WLTNV
+2686 
-2691 ANGPHTLMVEAS
+2691 
-2703 DKAGNKTTQK
+2703 
-2713 LDFTIDT
+2713 
-2720 ILSEPTITL
+2720 
-2729 DSADDSAAGDNIT
+2729 
-2742 NVKMPGFTL
+2742 
-2751 GNIDA
+2751 
-2756 DVTKVVVTVA
+2756 
-2766 HDGKNQQI
+2766 
-2774 ELIKNG
+2774 
-2780 GVWRFTPGAAWT
+2780 
-2792 DGDYTLTVKV
+2792 
-2802 EDKAGN
+2802 
-2808 TNYSAPLTVTIDT
+2808 
-2821 QTSIDRIEL
+2821 
-2830 LNDTG
+2830 
-2835 IVGDNLTNEARP
+2835 
-2847 QFHITVPTDVNSVQL
+2847 
-2862 SLDGGINWVN
+2862 
-2872 ATLTSDGVWEY
+2872 
-2883 IWPTDL
+2883 
-2889 VENTYTLTVKAT
+2889 
-2901 DVAGNTATETLN
+2901 
-2913 FIIDTTLSTP
+2913 
-2923 TITLDSADDSGTA
+2923 
-2936 NDNKTNVKTPGFIIG
+2936 
-2951 GIDSDV
+2951 
-2957 TQVVVQVMRDGHSE
+2957 
-2971 EVELTQTNGQ
+2971 
-2981 WRFVPGS
+2981 
-2988 AWTDGDYTLTVT
+2988 
-3000 VKDEAGNIRH
+3000 
-3010 SAPLTVTIDTQI
+3010 
-3022 TIDHIELVNDSG
+3022 
-3034 IPDDNLTNNV
+3034 
-3044 RPHFQVTVPTD
+3044 
-3055 VNVVRLSIDG
+3055 VRLSIDG

-3099 ATDKAGNK
+3099 ATDKAGNQ
-3107 TTQQLDFIIDTL
+3107 TTQKLDFIIDTM

-3127 DNTDD
+3127 DSTDD
-3132 SGTKGDNLTNVNKP
+3132 SGTKGDNLTNANKP
-3146 TFLLGNIDADA
+3146 TFILGNIDADA
-3157 RYVTVEVQHGGTK
+3157 RYVTVEVQYGGTK

-3315 IDTRLSTPTIAMD
+3315 IDTRLSTPTITMD

-3353 DADAHSVI
+3353 DSDAQSVI

-3411 TPLVVTVDTQTSIT
+3411 TPLIVTVDTQTSIT

-3459 QLSIDGGANWVSAT
+3459 QLSIDGGANWVSAA

-3624 RIELVNDSGVPG
+3624 HIELVNDSGVPG

-3716 ITLLTPTIELAPDQD
+3716 ITLMTPTIELAPDQD

-3847 PVFDIHQVDSDV
+3847 PVFDIRQVDSDV

-4072 ATKVGAGWQF
+4072 VTKVGAGWQF

-4303 KTSAELRIEIDTQ
+4303 KTSAELKIEIDTQ

-4533 VTTPRFVIGNV
+4533 VTKPRFVIGNV

-4556 GVSYSVTANGNN
+4556 GVSYPVTANGNN

-4833 TLIGS
+4833 TLVGN
-4838 TLPNTIVSIY
+4838 TLPNAIVSIY

-4962 PALGNDGNYE
+4962 PALGNDGNYV

-5035 LTIRNPQGV
+5035 LTIRSPQGV

-5081 QQKEILIEHDT
+5081 QQKDILIEHDT

-5344 DNALKDGEYS
+5344 DNVLKDGEYS

-5402 SQTRPTFSIFGE
+5402 SQTRPTFSISGE

-5579 DTHIKVF
+5579 DTHIQVF

-5594 SSSKTEWWSNS
+5594 SSSKTDWWSNS
-5605 DLITMRGTGEIG
+5605 STITMRGMGEIG

-5635 ATGRWELSTD
+5635 ANGQWELSTD
-5645 KLPEGTYDISL
+5645 QLPEGKYDITLS
-5656 VIEDS
+5656 IEDN
-5661 AGNRWEDVREIFID
+5661 AGNRKEEVHEIFID

-5710 SEGNTYTLTVPDNGK
+5710 SNGNTYTLTVPDNGK

-5747 NRSDDVPLDIMKE
+5747 NRSDDVSLDIMKE

-5869 DNGASDSDNVTNHT
+5869 DNGVSDSDNVTNHT

-5906 GVTDIYQATQGADGW
+5906 GVTDTYQATQGADGW

-5928 WNDGNYTLSVTVVDR
+5928 WNDGTYTLSVTVVDR

-5991 ESATHLRTEPSA
+5991 ESATHLRTVPSA
-6003 AEESVVKVTAYSIT
+6003 AEESVVKETAYSIT

-6111 MNVRGKTEDDINDSP
+6111 MNARGKTEDDINDSP

>member
-448 KNDNITNSTLPT
+448 KNDSITNSTLPT

-540 TNDSGIV
+540 TDDSGIV

-629 PVPPTVSLEDY
+629 PVPPTVSLEDF

-1032 SDSGISDDN
+1032 SDSGIADDN

-1065 DAMSDTQI
+1065 DAASDTQI

-1107 GNKANSAIFDF
+1107 GNKANSAVFDF

-1385 TFTPPT
+1385 SFTPT
-1391 SWADGD
+1391 GAWADGD

-1479 TPGVWDYIWPDDVA
+1479 TPGAWDYIWPDDVA

-1505 EAGNK
+1505 KAGNK
-1510 ATQTL
+1510 TTQEL

-1633 NDSGIPGDNL
+1633 NDSGIPDDNL

-1698 LMVEASDKAGNK
+1698 LMVEATDKAGNK

-1790 AWTDGD
+1790 AWTDGN

-2014 LTVTIDTQITIDH
+2014 LTVTIDTQI
-2027 IELVNDSGIPDDNLT
+2027 
-2042 NNVRPHF
+2042 
-2049 QVTVP
+2049 
-2054 TDVNVVRLSIDGG
+2054 
-2067 KTWFNAT
+2067 A
-2074 QSATPGVWD
+2074 
-2083 YTWLADVGEGKHT
+2083 
-2096 LTVEATDKA
+2096 
-2105 GNKTTQQLDFIIDT
+2105 
-2119 LLSEPTIVL
+2119 
-2128 DNTDDSGTK
+2128 
-2137 GDHLT
+2137 
-2142 NVNKP
+2142 
-2147 TFLLG
+2147 
-2152 NIDADAR
+2152 
-2159 YVTVEVQHGGTKEV
+2159 
-2173 LTATKDATGNW
+2173 
-2184 SVTPTGTWADGDYT
+2184 
-2198 LTVRVEDEAGN
+2198 
-2209 EKHSASLTVTVDTQ
+2209 
-2223 ITIDVIELVNDN
+2223 
-2235 GIPGDNMTNDAHPQF
+2235 
-2250 RVTVPGDVNEVSLSI
+2250 
-2265 DGGVTWVKATQSATP
+2265 
-2280 GVWNYTW
+2280 
-2287 PGTVPDGDYTLNVKA
+2287 
-2302 TDNAGNTVTETLHF
+2302 
-2316 TIDTTLSTPVIVLD
+2316 
-2330 SADDSGVHGDNMTNH
+2330 
-2345 TQPTFA
+2345 
-2351 LQHIDDDAVR
+2351 
-2361 VTVSVEHGGVT
+2361 
-2372 TTFDATKDAGGWTF
+2372 
-2386 TPTGAWADGD
+2386 
-2396 YTLSVSV
+2396 
-2403 EDKAGNT
+2403 
-2410 SHSAS
+2410 
-2415 LTVTVDTQIAINN
+2415 
-2428 IELVNDSGIPDDNLT
+2428 
-2443 NNVRPHFQVTVP
+2443 
-2455 TDVNVVRLSID
+2455 
-2466 GGKTW
+2466 
-2471 FNATQSATPGVW
+2471 
-2483 DYIWPDDV
+2483 
-2491 ADGGYTLTVEATD
+2491 
-2504 EAGNKATQTLDFT
+2504 
-2517 IDTTLSVP
+2517 
-2525 TLSLDSA
+2525 
-2532 DDSGIAG
+2532 
-2539 DNITN
+2539 
-2544 VKTPGF
+2544 
-2550 TLNNIDTDVSRV
+2550 
-2562 IVEVMHNGIK
+2562 
-2572 QEVPLVQTGG
+2572 
-2582 QWRFA
+2582 
-2587 PTSDWADGDYIL
+2587 
-2599 TVKVEDRAGNVKQSA
+2599 
-2614 PLTVTVDT
+2614 
-2622 HIAIDRIELVNDS
+2622 
-2635 GIPGDN
+2635 
-2641 LTNEARPHF
+2641 
-2650 QVTVPADVNGV
+2650 
-2661 RLSIDGGKTWFDAT
+2661 
-2675 QSATSGVWDYT
+2675 
-2686 WLTNV
+2686 
-2691 ANGPHTLMVEAS
+2691 
-2703 DKAGNKTTQK
+2703 
-2713 LDFTIDT
+2713 
-2720 ILSEPTITL
+2720 
-2729 DSADDSAAGDNIT
+2729 
-2742 NVKMPGFTL
+2742 
-2751 GNIDA
+2751 
-2756 DVTKVVVTVA
+2756 
-2766 HDGKNQQI
+2766 
-2774 ELIKNG
+2774 
-2780 GVWRFTPGAAWT
+2780 
-2792 DGDYTLTVKV
+2792 
-2802 EDKAGN
+2802 
-2808 TNYSAPLTVTIDT
+2808 
-2821 QTSIDRIEL
+2821 
-2830 LNDTG
+2830 
-2835 IVGDNLTNEARP
+2835 
-2847 QFHITVPTDVNSVQL
+2847 
-2862 SLDGGINWVN
+2862 
-2872 ATLTSDGVWEY
+2872 
-2883 IWPTDL
+2883 
-2889 VENTYTLTVKAT
+2889 
-2901 DVAGNTATETLN
+2901 
-2913 FIIDTTLSTP
+2913 
-2923 TITLDSADDSGTA
+2923 
-2936 NDNKTNVKTPGFIIG
+2936 
-2951 GIDSDV
+2951 
-2957 TQVVVQVMRDGHSE
+2957 
-2971 EVELTQTNGQ
+2971 
-2981 WRFVPGS
+2981 
-2988 AWTDGDYTLTVT
+2988 
-3000 VKDEAGNIRH
+3000 
-3010 SAPLTVTIDTQI
+3010 
-3022 TIDHIELVNDSG
+3022 IDHIELVNDSG

-3170 EVLTATKGAT
+3170 EVLTATKDATGNWSVTPTGTWADGDYTLTVRVEDEAGNEKHSASLTVTVDTQITIDAIELVNDNGIPGDNMTNDAHPQFRVTVPGDVNEVSLSIDGGVTWVKATQSATPGVWNYTWPGTVPDGDYTLNVKATDNAGNTVTETLHFTIDTTLSVPVIVLNSADDTGVQGDNMTNSTQPTFALQHIDDDAVRVTVSVEHGGVTTTFDATKGVGGWSFTPTGAWADGDYTLSVSVEDKAGNTSHSASLTVTVDTQIAINNIELVNDSGIPDDNLTNNVRPHFQVKVPTDVNEVRLSIDGGKTWFNSTQSATPGVWDYTWLADVGEGKHTLTVEATDKAGNQTTQKLDFIIDTMLSEPTIVLDSTDDSGTKGDNLTNANKPTFILGNIDADARYVTVEVQYGGTKEVLTATKGAT

-3192 DGDYTL
+3192 DGDYML

-3315 IDTRLSTPTIAMD
+3315 IDTRLSTPTITMD

-3353 DADAHSVI
+3353 DSDAQSVI

-3411 TPLVVTVDTQTSIT
+3411 TPLIVTVDTQTSIT

-3459 QLSIDGGANWVSAT
+3459 QLSIDGGANWVSAA

-3624 RIELVNDSGVPG
+3624 HIELVNDSGVPG

-3716 ITLLTPTIELAPDQD
+3716 ITLMTPTIELAPDQD

-3847 PVFDIHQVDSDV
+3847 PVFDIRQVDSDV

-4303 KTSAELRIEIDTQ
+4303 KTSAELKIEIDTQ

-4533 VTTPRFVIGNV
+4533 VTKPRFVIGNV

-4556 GVSYSVTANGNN
+4556 GVSYPVTANGNN

-4889 SELRSTAVDVTIDTE
+4889 SELRSTAVDLTIDTE

-5293 NSGSLDDLITNHNKP
+5293 NSGSLDDLITSHNKP

-5385 AMVAG
+5385 VMMAG

-5579 DTHIKVF
+5579 DTHIQVF

-5594 SSSKTEWWSNS
+5594 SSSKTDWWSNS
-5605 DLITMRGTGEIG
+5605 STITMRGMGEIG

-5635 ATGRWELSTD
+5635 ANGQWELSTD
-5645 KLPEGTYDISL
+5645 QLPEGKYDITLS
-5656 VIEDS
+5656 IEDN
-5661 AGNRWEDVREIFID
+5661 AGNRKEEVHEIFID

-5710 SEGNTYTLTVPDNGK
+5710 SNGNTYTLTVPDNGK

-5991 ESATHLRTEPSA
+5991 ESATHLRTVPSA
-6003 AEESVVKVTAYSIT
+6003 AEESVVKETAYSIT

-6045 VNVSIMFEGE
+6045 VNVSVMFEGE

-6086 DKDNDFLIKE
+6086 DKDDDFLIKE

-6111 MNVRGKTEDDINDSP
+6111 MNARGKTEDDINDSP

>member
-1 MGNKSIQKFFADQNS
+1 MGNKSIQKLFADQNS

-120 QLDDAENAKKEADKA
+120 QLDEAENAKKEADKA

-160 KQIEEMLQNFLADN
+160 KQMEEMLQEFLADN

-448 KNDNITNSTLPT
+448 KNDSITNSTLPT

-540 TNDSGIV
+540 TDDSGIV

-601 INNLT
+601 VNNLT

-620 FSYVIDTIA
+620 FSYVIDTVA
-629 PVPPTVSLEDY
+629 PVPPTVSLEDF

-1032 SDSGISDDN
+1032 SDSGIADDN

-1107 GNKANSAIFDF
+1107 GNKANSAVFDF

-1185 WLFIPGN
+1185 WLFTPGN

-1385 TFTPPT
+1385 SFTPT
-1391 SWADGD
+1391 GAWADGD

-1426 INNIELVNDSGIPD
+1426 INNIELVNDSGIPN

-1479 TPGVWDYIWPDDVA
+1479 TPGAWDYIWPDDVA

-1505 EAGNK
+1505 KAGNK
-1510 ATQTL
+1510 TTQEL

-1562 VIVEVM
+1562 VTVEVM

-1674 ATQSATS
+1674 ATQSATP

-1710 TTQKLDFTIDT
+1710 TTQKLDFIIDT
-1721 ILSEPTITLDS
+1721 MLSEPTITLDS

-2014 LTVTIDTQITIDH
+2014 LTVTIDTQIAIDH

-2042 NNVRPHF
+2042 N
-2049 QVTVP
+2049 
-2054 TDVNVVRLSIDGG
+2054 
-2067 KTWFNAT
+2067 
-2074 QSATPGVWD
+2074 
-2083 YTWLADVGEGKHT
+2083 
-2096 LTVEATDKA
+2096 EA
-2105 GNKTTQQLDFIIDT
+2105 
-2119 LLSEPTIVL
+2119 
-2128 DNTDDSGTK
+2128 
-2137 GDHLT
+2137 
-2142 NVNKP
+2142 
-2147 TFLLG
+2147 
-2152 NIDADAR
+2152 
-2159 YVTVEVQHGGTKEV
+2159 
-2173 LTATKDATGNW
+2173 
-2184 SVTPTGTWADGDYT
+2184 
-2198 LTVRVEDEAGN
+2198 
-2209 EKHSASLTVTVDTQ
+2209 
-2223 ITIDVIELVNDN
+2223 
-2235 GIPGDNMTNDAHPQF
+2235 
-2250 RVTVPGDVNEVSLSI
+2250 
-2265 DGGVTWVKATQSATP
+2265 
-2280 GVWNYTW
+2280 
-2287 PGTVPDGDYTLNVKA
+2287 
-2302 TDNAGNTVTETLHF
+2302 
-2316 TIDTTLSTPVIVLD
+2316 
-2330 SADDSGVHGDNMTNH
+2330 
-2345 TQPTFA
+2345 
-2351 LQHIDDDAVR
+2351 
-2361 VTVSVEHGGVT
+2361 
-2372 TTFDATKDAGGWTF
+2372 
-2386 TPTGAWADGD
+2386 
-2396 YTLSVSV
+2396 
-2403 EDKAGNT
+2403 
-2410 SHSAS
+2410 
-2415 LTVTVDTQIAINN
+2415 
-2428 IELVNDSGIPDDNLT
+2428 
-2443 NNVRPHFQVTVP
+2443 
-2455 TDVNVVRLSID
+2455 
-2466 GGKTW
+2466 
-2471 FNATQSATPGVW
+2471 
-2483 DYIWPDDV
+2483 
-2491 ADGGYTLTVEATD
+2491 
-2504 EAGNKATQTLDFT
+2504 
-2517 IDTTLSVP
+2517 
-2525 TLSLDSA
+2525 
-2532 DDSGIAG
+2532 
-2539 DNITN
+2539 
-2544 VKTPGF
+2544 
-2550 TLNNIDTDVSRV
+2550 
-2562 IVEVMHNGIK
+2562 
-2572 QEVPLVQTGG
+2572 
-2582 QWRFA
+2582 
-2587 PTSDWADGDYIL
+2587 
-2599 TVKVEDRAGNVKQSA
+2599 
-2614 PLTVTVDT
+2614 
-2622 HIAIDRIELVNDS
+2622 
-2635 GIPGDN
+2635 
-2641 LTNEARPHF
+2641 
-2650 QVTVPADVNGV
+2650 
-2661 RLSIDGGKTWFDAT
+2661 
-2675 QSATSGVWDYT
+2675 
-2686 WLTNV
+2686 
-2691 ANGPHTLMVEAS
+2691 
-2703 DKAGNKTTQK
+2703 
-2713 LDFTIDT
+2713 
-2720 ILSEPTITL
+2720 
-2729 DSADDSAAGDNIT
+2729 
-2742 NVKMPGFTL
+2742 
-2751 GNIDA
+2751 
-2756 DVTKVVVTVA
+2756 
-2766 HDGKNQQI
+2766 
-2774 ELIKNG
+2774 
-2780 GVWRFTPGAAWT
+2780 
-2792 DGDYTLTVKV
+2792 
-2802 EDKAGN
+2802 
-2808 TNYSAPLTVTIDT
+2808 
-2821 QTSIDRIEL
+2821 
-2830 LNDTG
+2830 
-2835 IVGDNLTNEARP
+2835 
-2847 QFHITVPTDVNSVQL
+2847 
-2862 SLDGGINWVN
+2862 
-2872 ATLTSDGVWEY
+2872 
-2883 IWPTDL
+2883 
-2889 VENTYTLTVKAT
+2889 
-2901 DVAGNTATETLN
+2901 
-2913 FIIDTTLSTP
+2913 
-2923 TITLDSADDSGTA
+2923 
-2936 NDNKTNVKTPGFIIG
+2936 
-2951 GIDSDV
+2951 
-2957 TQVVVQVMRDGHSE
+2957 
-2971 EVELTQTNGQ
+2971 
-2981 WRFVPGS
+2981 
-2988 AWTDGDYTLTVT
+2988 
-3000 VKDEAGNIRH
+3000 
-3010 SAPLTVTIDTQI
+3010 
-3022 TIDHIELVNDSG
+3022 
-3034 IPDDNLTNNV
+3034 

-3170 EVLTATKGAT
+3170 EVLTATKDATGNWSVTPTGTWADGDYTLTVRVEDEAGNEKHSASLTVTVDTQITIDAIELVNDNGIPGDNMTNDAHPQFRVTVPGDVNEVSLSIDGGVTWVKATQSATPGVWNYTWPGTVPDGDYTLNVKATDNAGNTVTETLHFTIDTTLSTPVIVLDSADDTGIQGDNMTNRTQPTFNLQHIDDDAVRVTVSVEHGGVTTTFDATKGVGGWTFTPPTSWGAGDYTLSVSVEDKAGNTSHSASLTVTVDTQIAINNIELVNDSGIPDDNLTNNVRPQFQVKVPTDVNEVRLSIDGGKTWFNATQSATPGVWDYTWLADVGEGKHTLTVEATDKAGNQTTQKLDFIIDTLLSEPTIVLDSTDDSGTKGDNLTNANKPTFLLGNIDADARYVTVEVQHGSTKEVLTATKGAT

-3198 TVRVEDDAGNVKY
+3198 TVRVEDEAGNVKY

-3223 TIDVIELVNDNGIPG
+3223 TIDAIELVNDNGIPG

-3315 IDTRLSTPTIAMD
+3315 IDTRLSTPTITMD

-3353 DADAHSVI
+3353 DSDAQSVI

-3411 TPLVVTVDTQTSIT
+3411 TPLIVTVDTQTSIT

-3459 QLSIDGGANWVSAT
+3459 QLSIDGGANWVSAA

-3493 TLTVMVTDR
+3493 ILTVMVTDR

-3624 RIELVNDSGVPG
+3624 HIELVNDSGVPG

-3693 TLTVEVTDG
+3693 TLIVEVTDG
-3702 AGNKMTETLNFTID
+3702 AGNKMTGTLDFTID

-3744 QPVFVLG
+3744 QPIFVLG

-3847 PVFDIHQVDSDV
+3847 PVFDIRQVDSDV

-3958 VQVRVTLD
+3958 IQVRVTLD

-4003 EAGNIANKDLVF
+4003 QAGNIANKDLVF

-4185 ALPDGQHTLL
+4185 ALPDGKHTLL

-4303 KTSAELRIEIDTQ
+4303 KTSAELQIEIDTQ

-4533 VTTPRFVIGNV
+4533 VTKPRFVIGNV

-4556 GVSYSVTANGNN
+4556 GVSYPVTANGNN

-4617 ASDTGNSNSDNLT
+4617 ASDTGSSNSDNLT

-4658 EVLKQTITVGADGN
+4658 EVLKHTITVGADGN

-4725 QHEATSL
+4725 QYEATSL
-4732 RPEFKGFAEAFSTIM
+4732 RPEFKGLAEAFSTIM

-4833 TLIGS
+4833 TLVGN
-4838 TLPNTIVSIY
+4838 TLPNAIVSIY

-4962 PALGNDGNYE
+4962 PALGNDGNYV

-5081 QQKEILIEHDT
+5081 QQKDILIEHDT

-5293 NSGSLDDLITNHNKP
+5293 NSGSLDDLITSHNKP

-5385 AMVAG
+5385 VMMAG

-5402 SQTRPTFSIFGE
+5402 SQTRPAFSIYGE

-5536 VNEKG
+5536 VNDKG

-5579 DTHIKVF
+5579 DTHIQVF

-5594 SSSKTEWWSNS
+5594 SSSKTDWWSNS
-5605 DLITMRGTGEIG
+5605 STITMRGMGEIG

-5635 ATGRWELSTD
+5635 ANGQWELSTD
-5645 KLPEGTYDISL
+5645 QLPEGKYDITLS
-5656 VIEDS
+5656 IEDN
-5661 AGNRWEDVREIFID
+5661 AGNRKEEVHEIFID

-5710 SEGNTYTLTVPDNGK
+5710 SNGNTYTLTVPDNGK

-5760 VPVISLSPDSDSG
+5760 TPVISLSPDSDSG

-5780 RDKQP
+5780 RDNQP

-5869 DNGASDSDNVTNHT
+5869 GNGASDSDNVTNHNHT

-5928 WNDGNYTLSVTVVDR
+5928 WNDGTYTLSVTVVDR
-5943 AGNSQQSASLAVTVD
+5943 AGNSLQSASLEVTVD

-5991 ESATHLRTEPSA
+5991 ESATHLRTVPSA
-6003 AEESVVKVTAYSIT
+6003 AEESVVKETAYSIT

-6045 VNVSIMFEGE
+6045 VNVSVMFEGE

-6086 DKDNDFLIKE
+6086 DKDDDFLIKE

-6111 MNVRGKTEDDINDSP
+6111 MNARGKTEDDINDSP

>member
-2128 DNTDDSGTK
+2128 DSTDDSGTK

-2159 YVTVEVQHGGTKEV
+2159 YVTVEVQHDGTKEV

-2483 DYIWPDDV
+2483 DY
-2491 ADGGYTLTVEATD
+2491 
-2504 EAGNKATQTLDFT
+2504 
-2517 IDTTLSVP
+2517 
-2525 TLSLDSA
+2525 
-2532 DDSGIAG
+2532 
-2539 DNITN
+2539 
-2544 VKTPGF
+2544 
-2550 TLNNIDTDVSRV
+2550 
-2562 IVEVMHNGIK
+2562 
-2572 QEVPLVQTGG
+2572 
-2582 QWRFA
+2582 
-2587 PTSDWADGDYIL
+2587 
-2599 TVKVEDRAGNVKQSA
+2599 
-2614 PLTVTVDT
+2614 
-2622 HIAIDRIELVNDS
+2622 
-2635 GIPGDN
+2635 
-2641 LTNEARPHF
+2641 
-2650 QVTVPADVNGV
+2650 
-2661 RLSIDGGKTWFDAT
+2661 
-2675 QSATSGVWDYT
+2675 
-2686 WLTNV
+2686 
-2691 ANGPHTLMVEAS
+2691 
-2703 DKAGNKTTQK
+2703 
-2713 LDFTIDT
+2713 
-2720 ILSEPTITL
+2720 
-2729 DSADDSAAGDNIT
+2729 
-2742 NVKMPGFTL
+2742 
-2751 GNIDA
+2751 
-2756 DVTKVVVTVA
+2756 
-2766 HDGKNQQI
+2766 
-2774 ELIKNG
+2774 
-2780 GVWRFTPGAAWT
+2780 
-2792 DGDYTLTVKV
+2792 
-2802 EDKAGN
+2802 
-2808 TNYSAPLTVTIDT
+2808 
-2821 QTSIDRIEL
+2821 
-2830 LNDTG
+2830 
-2835 IVGDNLTNEARP
+2835 
-2847 QFHITVPTDVNSVQL
+2847 
-2862 SLDGGINWVN
+2862 
-2872 ATLTSDGVWEY
+2872 
-2883 IWPTDL
+2883 
-2889 VENTYTLTVKAT
+2889 
-2901 DVAGNTATETLN
+2901 
-2913 FIIDTTLSTP
+2913 
-2923 TITLDSADDSGTA
+2923 
-2936 NDNKTNVKTPGFIIG
+2936 
-2951 GIDSDV
+2951 
-2957 TQVVVQVMRDGHSE
+2957 
-2971 EVELTQTNGQ
+2971 
-2981 WRFVPGS
+2981 
-2988 AWTDGDYTLTVT
+2988 
-3000 VKDEAGNIRH
+3000 
-3010 SAPLTVTIDTQI
+3010 
-3022 TIDHIELVNDSG
+3022 
-3034 IPDDNLTNNV
+3034 
-3044 RPHFQVTVPTD
+3044 
-3055 VNVVRLSIDG
+3055 
-3065 GKTWFNATQSATP
+3065 
-3078 GVWDYTWLADVGE
+3078 TWLADVGE

-3132 SGTKGDNLTNVNKP
+3132 SGTKGDNLTNVDKP

-3798 VTVTDVAGNQQTSAP
+3798 VTVTDVSGNQQTSAP

-4459 SSTLTQGAGNKW
+4459 SSTLTQGADNKW

-4556 GVSYSVTANGNN
+4556 GVSYPVTANGNN

>member
-38 NITTPRGSVIIVNG
+38 NITTPHGSVIIVNG

-120 QLDDAENAKKEADKA
+120 QLDEAENAKKEADKA

-448 KNDNITNSTLPT
+448 KNDSITNSTLPT

-540 TNDSGIV
+540 TDDSGIV

-601 INNLT
+601 VNNLT

-620 FSYVIDTIA
+620 FSYVIDTVA
-629 PVPPTVSLEDY
+629 PVPPTVSLEDF

-1065 DAMSDTQI
+1065 DAASDTQI

-1107 GNKANSAIFDF
+1107 GNKANSAVFDF

-1185 WLFIPGN
+1185 WLFTPGN

-1328 VLDSADDTG
+1328 VLNSADDTG
-1337 IQGDNMTNSTQ
+1337 VQGDNMTNSTQ

-1372 TTTFDATKGTGGW
+1372 TTTFDATKGVGGW
-1385 TFTPPT
+1385 SFTPT
-1391 SWADGD
+1391 GAWADGD

-1426 INNIELVNDSGIPD
+1426 INNIELVNDSGIPN

-1472 FNATQSA
+1472 FNATQNA

-1510 ATQTL
+1510 TTQTL
-1515 DFTIDTTLSVPTLS
+1515 DFTVDTTLSVPTLS

-1562 VIVEVM
+1562 VTVEVM

-1633 NDSGIPGDNL
+1633 NDSGIPDDNL

-1674 ATQSATS
+1674 ATQSATP

-1710 TTQKLDFTIDT
+1710 TTQKLDFIIDT
-1721 ILSEPTITLDS
+1721 MLSEPTITLDS

-2014 LTVTIDTQITIDH
+2014 LTVTIDTQIAIDH

-2137 GDHLT
+2137 GDNLT

-2330 SADDSGVHGDNMTNH
+2330 SADDTGIQGDNMTNR
-2345 TQPTFA
+2345 TQPTFN

-2372 TTFDATKDAGGWTF
+2372 TTFDATKGVGGWTF
-2386 TPTGAWADGD
+2386 TPPTSWGAGD

-2443 NNVRPHFQVTVP
+2443 NNVRPQFQVKVP
-2455 TDVNVVRLSID
+2455 TDVN
-2466 GGKTW
+2466 
-2471 FNATQSATPGVW
+2471 
-2483 DYIWPDDV
+2483 
-2491 ADGGYTLTVEATD
+2491 E
-2504 EAGNKATQTLDFT
+2504 
-2517 IDTTLSVP
+2517 
-2525 TLSLDSA
+2525 
-2532 DDSGIAG
+2532 
-2539 DNITN
+2539 
-2544 VKTPGF
+2544 
-2550 TLNNIDTDVSRV
+2550 
-2562 IVEVMHNGIK
+2562 
-2572 QEVPLVQTGG
+2572 
-2582 QWRFA
+2582 
-2587 PTSDWADGDYIL
+2587 
-2599 TVKVEDRAGNVKQSA
+2599 
-2614 PLTVTVDT
+2614 
-2622 HIAIDRIELVNDS
+2622 
-2635 GIPGDN
+2635 
-2641 LTNEARPHF
+2641 
-2650 QVTVPADVNGV
+2650 
-2661 RLSIDGGKTWFDAT
+2661 
-2675 QSATSGVWDYT
+2675 
-2686 WLTNV
+2686 
-2691 ANGPHTLMVEAS
+2691 
-2703 DKAGNKTTQK
+2703 
-2713 LDFTIDT
+2713 
-2720 ILSEPTITL
+2720 
-2729 DSADDSAAGDNIT
+2729 
-2742 NVKMPGFTL
+2742 
-2751 GNIDA
+2751 
-2756 DVTKVVVTVA
+2756 
-2766 HDGKNQQI
+2766 
-2774 ELIKNG
+2774 
-2780 GVWRFTPGAAWT
+2780 
-2792 DGDYTLTVKV
+2792 
-2802 EDKAGN
+2802 
-2808 TNYSAPLTVTIDT
+2808 
-2821 QTSIDRIEL
+2821 
-2830 LNDTG
+2830 
-2835 IVGDNLTNEARP
+2835 
-2847 QFHITVPTDVNSVQL
+2847 
-2862 SLDGGINWVN
+2862 
-2872 ATLTSDGVWEY
+2872 
-2883 IWPTDL
+2883 
-2889 VENTYTLTVKAT
+2889 
-2901 DVAGNTATETLN
+2901 
-2913 FIIDTTLSTP
+2913 
-2923 TITLDSADDSGTA
+2923 
-2936 NDNKTNVKTPGFIIG
+2936 
-2951 GIDSDV
+2951 
-2957 TQVVVQVMRDGHSE
+2957 
-2971 EVELTQTNGQ
+2971 
-2981 WRFVPGS
+2981 
-2988 AWTDGDYTLTVT
+2988 
-3000 VKDEAGNIRH
+3000 
-3010 SAPLTVTIDTQI
+3010 
-3022 TIDHIELVNDSG
+3022 
-3034 IPDDNLTNNV
+3034 
-3044 RPHFQVTVPTD
+3044 
-3055 VNVVRLSIDG
+3055 VRLSIDG

-3099 ATDKAGNK
+3099 ATDKAGNQ
-3107 TTQQLDFIIDTL
+3107 TTQKLDFIIDTM

-3127 DNTDD
+3127 DSTDD
-3132 SGTKGDNLTNVNKP
+3132 SGTKGDNLTNANKP
-3146 TFLLGNIDADA
+3146 TFILGNIDADA

-3198 TVRVEDDAGNVKY
+3198 TVRVEDEAGNVKY

-3315 IDTRLSTPTIAMD
+3315 IDTRLSTPTITMD

-3353 DADAHSVI
+3353 DSDAQSVI

-3411 TPLVVTVDTQTSIT
+3411 TPLIVTVDTQTSIT

-3459 QLSIDGGANWVSAT
+3459 QLSIDGGANWVSAA

-3624 RIELVNDSGVPG
+3624 HIELVNDSGVPG
-3636 DNVTKHVRPQFQI
+3636 DNITKHVRPQFQI

-3693 TLTVEVTDG
+3693 TLIVEVTDG
-3702 AGNKMTETLNFTID
+3702 AGNKMTGTLDFTID

-3847 PVFDIHQVDSDV
+3847 PVFDIRQVDSDV

-3913 APFEVRIDTTTTI
+3913 APLEVRIDTTTTI

-3958 VQVRVTLD
+3958 IQVRVTLD

-4185 ALPDGQHTLL
+4185 ALPDGKHTLL

-4303 KTSAELRIEIDTQ
+4303 KTSAELQIEIDTQ

-4533 VTTPRFVIGNV
+4533 VTKPRFVIGNV

-4556 GVSYSVTANGNN
+4556 GVSYPVTANGNN

-4617 ASDTGNSNSDNLT
+4617 ASDTGSSNSDNLT

-4658 EVLKQTITVGADGN
+4658 EVLKHTITVGADGN

-4725 QHEATSL
+4725 QYEATSL
-4732 RPEFKGFAEAFSTIM
+4732 RPEFKGLAEAFSTIM

-4833 TLIGS
+4833 TLVGN
-4838 TLPNTIVSIY
+4838 TLPNAIVSIY

-4962 PALGNDGNYE
+4962 PALGNDGNYV

-5081 QQKEILIEHDT
+5081 QQKDILIEHDT

-5293 NSGSLDDLITNHNKP
+5293 NSGSLDDLITSHNKP

-5385 AMVAG
+5385 VMMAG

-5402 SQTRPTFSIFGE
+5402 SQTRPAFSIYGE

-5536 VNEKG
+5536 VNDKG

-5579 DTHIKVF
+5579 DTHIQVF

-5594 SSSKTEWWSNS
+5594 SSSKTDWWSNS
-5605 DLITMRGTGEIG
+5605 STITMRGMGEIG

-5635 ATGRWELSTD
+5635 ANGQWELSTD
-5645 KLPEGTYDISL
+5645 QLPEGKYDITLS
-5656 VIEDS
+5656 IEDN
-5661 AGNRWEDVREIFID
+5661 AGNRKEEVHEIFID

-5710 SEGNTYTLTVPDNGK
+5710 SNGNTYTLTVPDNGK

-5760 VPVISLSPDSDSG
+5760 TPVISLSPDSDSG

-5780 RDKQP
+5780 RDNQP

-5869 DNGASDSDNVTNHT
+5869 GNGASDSDNVTNHNHT

-5928 WNDGNYTLSVTVVDR
+5928 WNDGTYTLSVTVVDR
-5943 AGNSQQSASLAVTVD
+5943 AGNSLQSASLEVTVD

-5976 TATAVTP
+5976 TPTAVTP

-5991 ESATHLRTEPSA
+5991 ESATHLRTVPSA
-6003 AEESVVKVTAYSIT
+6003 AEESVVKETAYSIT

-6045 VNVSIMFEGE
+6045 VNVSVMFEGE

-6071 LSLEDGEYTMDVKFI
+6071 LSLEDGEYTMDVKFL
-6086 DKDNDFLIKE
+6086 DKDDDFLIKE

-6111 MNVRGKTEDDINDSP
+6111 MNARGKTEDDINDSP

-6138 IDVFAVNEVT
+6138 IEVFAVNEVT

>member
-430 IAPEKPTIE
+430 IPPEKPTIE

-540 TNDSGIV
+540 TDDSGIV

-601 INNLT
+601 VNNLT

-620 FSYVIDTIA
+620 FSYVIDTVA
-629 PVPPTVSLEDY
+629 PVPPTVSLEDF

-1032 SDSGISDDN
+1032 SDSGIADDN

-1107 GNKANSAIFDF
+1107 GNKANSAVFDF

-1185 WLFIPGN
+1185 WLFTPGN

-1385 TFTPPT
+1385 
-1391 SWADGD
+1391 S
-1397 YTLSVSVEDK
+1397 
-1407 AGNTSHSASLT
+1407 
-1418 VTVDTQIA
+1418 
-1426 INNIELVNDSGIPD
+1426 
-1440 DNLTNNVRPHFQV
+1440 
-1453 TVPTDV
+1453 
-1459 NVVRLSIDGGKTW
+1459 
-1472 FNATQSA
+1472 
-1479 TPGVWDYIWPDDVA
+1479 
-1493 DGGYTLTVEATD
+1493 
-1505 EAGNK
+1505 
-1510 ATQTL
+1510 
-1515 DFTIDTTLSVPTLS
+1515 
-1529 LDSADDSGI
+1529 
-1538 AGDNITNVKTPGF
+1538 
-1551 TLNNIDTDVSR
+1551 
-1562 VIVEVM
+1562 
-1568 HNGIKQEVPL
+1568 
-1578 VQTGGQWRF
+1578 
-1587 APTSDWADGDY
+1587 
-1598 ILTVKV
+1598 
-1604 EDRAG
+1604 
-1609 NVKQSAPLTVTVDT
+1609 
-1623 HIAIDRIELV
+1623 
-1633 NDSGIPGDNL
+1633 
-1643 TNEARPHFQVTV
+1643 
-1655 PADVNGVRL
+1655 
-1664 SIDGGKTWFD
+1664 
-1674 ATQSATS
+1674 
-1681 GVWDYTWLTN
+1681 
-1691 VANGPHT
+1691 
-1698 LMVEASDKAGNK
+1698 
-1710 TTQKLDFTIDT
+1710 
-1721 ILSEPTITLDS
+1721 
-1732 ADDSA
+1732 
-1737 AGDNITNVK
+1737 
-1746 MPGFTLGNIDADV
+1746 
-1759 TKVVVTVAHDGKN
+1759 
-1772 QQIELIKN
+1772 
-1780 GGVWRFTPGA
+1780 
-1790 AWTDGD
+1790 
-1796 YTLTVKVED
+1796 
-1805 KAGNTNYSAPL
+1805 
-1816 TVTID
+1816 
-1821 TQTSIDRIELL
+1821 
-1832 NDTGIVGDNL
+1832 
-1842 TNEARPQFHIT
+1842 
-1853 VPTDVN
+1853 
-1859 SVQLSLDG
+1859 
-1867 GINWV
+1867 
-1872 NATLTSDGVWEYI
+1872 
-1885 WPTDLVENTYTLTV
+1885 
-1899 KATDVAGNT
+1899 
-1908 ATETLNFI
+1908 
-1916 IDTTLS
+1916 
-1922 TPTITLDSADDSG
+1922 
-1935 TANDNKTNV
+1935 
-1944 KTPGFIIGGIDS
+1944 
-1956 DVTQVVVQVMRD
+1956 
-1968 GHSEEV
+1968 
-1974 ELTQTNGQWRF
+1974 
-1985 VPGSAWTDGDYTLT
+1985 
-1999 VTVKDEAGNIRHSAP
+1999 
-2014 LTVTIDTQITIDH
+2014 
-2027 IELVNDSGIPDDNLT
+2027 
-2042 NNVRPHF
+2042 
-2049 QVTVP
+2049 
-2054 TDVNVVRLSIDGG
+2054 
-2067 KTWFNAT
+2067 
-2074 QSATPGVWD
+2074 
-2083 YTWLADVGEGKHT
+2083 
-2096 LTVEATDKA
+2096 
-2105 GNKTTQQLDFIIDT
+2105 
-2119 LLSEPTIVL
+2119 
-2128 DNTDDSGTK
+2128 
-2137 GDHLT
+2137 
-2142 NVNKP
+2142 
-2147 TFLLG
+2147 
-2152 NIDADAR
+2152 
-2159 YVTVEVQHGGTKEV
+2159 
-2173 LTATKDATGNW
+2173 
-2184 SVTPTGTWADGDYT
+2184 
-2198 LTVRVEDEAGN
+2198 
-2209 EKHSASLTVTVDTQ
+2209 
-2223 ITIDVIELVNDN
+2223 
-2235 GIPGDNMTNDAHPQF
+2235 
-2250 RVTVPGDVNEVSLSI
+2250 
-2265 DGGVTWVKATQSATP
+2265 
-2280 GVWNYTW
+2280 
-2287 PGTVPDGDYTLNVKA
+2287 
-2302 TDNAGNTVTETLHF
+2302 
-2316 TIDTTLSTPVIVLD
+2316 
-2330 SADDSGVHGDNMTNH
+2330 
-2345 TQPTFA
+2345 
-2351 LQHIDDDAVR
+2351 
-2361 VTVSVEHGGVT
+2361 
-2372 TTFDATKDAGGWTF
+2372 F

-2428 IELVNDSGIPDDNLT
+2428 IELVNDSGIPNDNLT

-2471 FNATQSATPGVW
+2471 FNATQSATPGAW

-2504 EAGNKATQTLDFT
+2504 KAGNKTTQELDFT

-3170 EVLTATKGAT
+3170 EVLTATKDATGNWSVTPTGTWADGDYTLTVRVEDDAGNVKHSASLTVTVDTQITIDVIELVNDNGIPGDNLTNDVRPHFRVTVPGDVNEVSLSIDGGVTWVKAMQSATPGVWNYTWPKTVADGDYTLTVKATDNAGNTVTRTLDFTIDTTLSTPVIVLDSADDSGVHGDNMTNRTQPTFALQQIDDDAVRVTVSVEHGGVTTTFDATKDAGGWTFTPTGAWADGDYTLSVSVEDKAGNTSHSASLTVTVDTQIAINNIELVNDSGIPDDNLTNNVRPHFQVTVPTDVNVVRLSIDGGKTWFNATQSATPGVWDYTWLADVGEGKHTLTVEATDKAGNQTTQQLDFIIDTLLSEPTIVLDNTDDSGTKGDNLTNVNKPTFLLGNIDADARYVTVEVQHGGTKEVLTATKGAT

-3396 LTVEVTDNAG
+3396 LTVEVQDNAG

-3512 FFIDTRLSTPTIALD
+3512 FFIDTRLSTPTIELD

-4270 ENTGGNL
+4270 ENTGENL

-4496 KISKEVSFTIDTIVS
+4496 KISKDVSFTIDTIVS

-4556 GVSYSVTANGNN
+4556 GVSYPVTANGNN

-5536 VNEKG
+5536 ANDKG

-5558 ITVKSTDR
+5558 INVKSTDR

-5579 DTHIKVF
+5579 DTHIQVF

-5594 SSSKTEWWSNS
+5594 SSSKTDWWSNS
-5605 DLITMRGTGEIG
+5605 STITMRGMGEIG

-5635 ATGRWELSTD
+5635 ANGQWELSTD
-5645 KLPEGTYDISL
+5645 QLPEGKYDITLS
-5656 VIEDS
+5656 IEDN
-5661 AGNRWEDVREIFID
+5661 AGNRKEEVHEIFID

-5710 SEGNTYTLTVPDNGK
+5710 SNGNTYTLTVPDNGK

-5825 LADGSYTIS
+5825 LTDGSYTIS

-5928 WNDGNYTLSVTVVDR
+5928 WNDGTYTLSVTVVDR

-5991 ESATHLRTEPSA
+5991 ESATHLRTVPSA

-6045 VNVSIMFEGE
+6045 VNVSVMFEGE

-6086 DKDNDFLIKE
+6086 DKDDDFLIKE

-6111 MNVRGKTEDDINDSP
+6111 MNARGKTEDDINDSP

>member
-16 VIDLSSLGNAKG
+16 VIDLSSLGNAKD

-430 IAPEKPTIE
+430 IPPEKPTIE

-1032 SDSGISDDN
+1032 SDSGIADDN

-1107 GNKANSAIFDF
+1107 GNKANSAVFDF

-1337 IQGDNMTNSTQ
+1337 VQGDNMTNRTQ

-1426 INNIELVNDSGIPD
+1426 INNIELVNDSGIPN

-1479 TPGVWDYIWPDDVA
+1479 TTGVWDYIWPDDVA

-2128 DNTDDSGTK
+2128 DSTDDSGTK
-2137 GDHLT
+2137 GDNLT

-2316 TIDTTLSTPVIVLD
+2316 TIDTTLSVPVIVLN
-2330 SADDSGVHGDNMTNH
+2330 SADDTGVQGDNMTNS

-2372 TTFDATKDAGGWTF
+2372 TTFDATKGVGGWSF

-2443 NNVRPHFQVTVP
+2443 NNVRPHFQVKVP
-2455 TDVNVVRLSID
+2455 TDVN
-2466 GGKTW
+2466 
-2471 FNATQSATPGVW
+2471 
-2483 DYIWPDDV
+2483 
-2491 ADGGYTLTVEATD
+2491 E
-2504 EAGNKATQTLDFT
+2504 
-2517 IDTTLSVP
+2517 
-2525 TLSLDSA
+2525 
-2532 DDSGIAG
+2532 
-2539 DNITN
+2539 
-2544 VKTPGF
+2544 
-2550 TLNNIDTDVSRV
+2550 
-2562 IVEVMHNGIK
+2562 
-2572 QEVPLVQTGG
+2572 
-2582 QWRFA
+2582 
-2587 PTSDWADGDYIL
+2587 
-2599 TVKVEDRAGNVKQSA
+2599 
-2614 PLTVTVDT
+2614 
-2622 HIAIDRIELVNDS
+2622 
-2635 GIPGDN
+2635 
-2641 LTNEARPHF
+2641 
-2650 QVTVPADVNGV
+2650 
-2661 RLSIDGGKTWFDAT
+2661 
-2675 QSATSGVWDYT
+2675 
-2686 WLTNV
+2686 
-2691 ANGPHTLMVEAS
+2691 
-2703 DKAGNKTTQK
+2703 
-2713 LDFTIDT
+2713 
-2720 ILSEPTITL
+2720 
-2729 DSADDSAAGDNIT
+2729 
-2742 NVKMPGFTL
+2742 
-2751 GNIDA
+2751 
-2756 DVTKVVVTVA
+2756 
-2766 HDGKNQQI
+2766 
-2774 ELIKNG
+2774 
-2780 GVWRFTPGAAWT
+2780 
-2792 DGDYTLTVKV
+2792 
-2802 EDKAGN
+2802 
-2808 TNYSAPLTVTIDT
+2808 
-2821 QTSIDRIEL
+2821 
-2830 LNDTG
+2830 
-2835 IVGDNLTNEARP
+2835 
-2847 QFHITVPTDVNSVQL
+2847 
-2862 SLDGGINWVN
+2862 
-2872 ATLTSDGVWEY
+2872 
-2883 IWPTDL
+2883 
-2889 VENTYTLTVKAT
+2889 
-2901 DVAGNTATETLN
+2901 
-2913 FIIDTTLSTP
+2913 
-2923 TITLDSADDSGTA
+2923 
-2936 NDNKTNVKTPGFIIG
+2936 
-2951 GIDSDV
+2951 
-2957 TQVVVQVMRDGHSE
+2957 
-2971 EVELTQTNGQ
+2971 
-2981 WRFVPGS
+2981 
-2988 AWTDGDYTLTVT
+2988 
-3000 VKDEAGNIRH
+3000 
-3010 SAPLTVTIDTQI
+3010 
-3022 TIDHIELVNDSG
+3022 
-3034 IPDDNLTNNV
+3034 
-3044 RPHFQVTVPTD
+3044 
-3055 VNVVRLSIDG
+3055 VRLSIDG

-3099 ATDKAGNK
+3099 ATDKAGNQ
-3107 TTQQLDFIIDTL
+3107 TTQKLDFIIDTL

-3127 DNTDD
+3127 DSTDD
-3132 SGTKGDNLTNVNKP
+3132 SGTKGDNLTNANKP
-3146 TFLLGNIDADA
+3146 TFILGNIDADA

-3272 ATQGTAGIW
+3272 ATQGTAGTW

-3353 DADAHSVI
+3353 DSDAQSVI

-3411 TPLVVTVDTQTSIT
+3411 TPLIVTVDTQTSIT

-3624 RIELVNDSGVPG
+3624 HIELVNDSGVPG

-3716 ITLLTPTIELAPDQD
+3716 ITLMTPTIELAPDQD

-3784 RPDSALADG
+3784 RPDSALVDG

-4533 VTTPRFVIGNV
+4533 VTKPRFVIGNV

-4556 GVSYSVTANGNN
+4556 GVSYPVTANGNN

-4889 SELRSTAVDVTIDTE
+4889 SELRSTAVDLTIDTE

-5293 NSGSLDDLITNHNKP
+5293 NSGSLDDLITSHNKP

-5385 AMVAG
+5385 VMMAG

-5402 SQTRPTFSIFGE
+5402 SQTRPAFSIYGE

-5466 SKTLNFTIDTFN
+5466 SKTLNFTIDTLN

-5536 VNEKG
+5536 VNDKG

-5579 DTHIKVF
+5579 DTHIQVF

-5594 SSSKTEWWSNS
+5594 SSSKTDWWSNS
-5605 DLITMRGTGEIG
+5605 STITMRGMGEIG

-5635 ATGRWELSTD
+5635 ANGQWELSTD
-5645 KLPEGTYDISL
+5645 QLPEGKYDITLS
-5656 VIEDS
+5656 IEDN
-5661 AGNRWEDVREIFID
+5661 AGNRKEEVHEIFID

-5710 SEGNTYTLTVPDNGK
+5710 SNGNTYTLTVPDNGK

-5747 NRSDDVPLDIMKE
+5747 NRSDDVSLDIMKE

-5869 DNGASDSDNVTNHT
+5869 DNGVSDSDNVTNHT

-5906 GVTDIYQATQGADGW
+5906 GVTDTYQATQGADGW

-5928 WNDGNYTLSVTVVDR
+5928 WNDGTYTLSVTVVDR

-5976 TATAVTP
+5976 TPTAVTP
-5983 PESETVNA
+5983 LESETVNA
-5991 ESATHLRTEPSA
+5991 ESDTHLRTVPSA
-6003 AEESVVKVTAYSIT
+6003 AEESVVKETAYSIT

-6045 VNVSIMFEGE
+6045 VNVSVMFEGE

-6111 MNVRGKTEDDINDSP
+6111 MNARGKAEDDINDSP

>member
-120 QLDDAENAKKEADKA
+120 QLDEAENAKKEADKA

-160 KQIEEMLQNFLADN
+160 KQMEEMLQEFLADN

-430 IAPEKPTIE
+430 IAPENPTIE

-448 KNDNITNSTLPT
+448 KNDSITNSTLPT

-540 TNDSGIV
+540 TDDSGIV

-601 INNLT
+601 VNNLT

-620 FSYVIDTIA
+620 FSYVIDTVA
-629 PVPPTVSLEDY
+629 PVPPTVSLEDF

-1032 SDSGISDDN
+1032 SDSGIADDN

-1107 GNKANSAIFDF
+1107 GNKANSAVFDF

-1185 WLFIPGN
+1185 WLFTPGN

-1385 TFTPPT
+1385 SFTPT
-1391 SWADGD
+1391 GAWADGD

-1426 INNIELVNDSGIPD
+1426 INNIELVNDSGIPN

-1479 TPGVWDYIWPDDVA
+1479 TPGAWDYIWPDDVA

-1505 EAGNK
+1505 KAGNK
-1510 ATQTL
+1510 TTQEL

-1562 VIVEVM
+1562 VTVEVM

-1674 ATQSATS
+1674 ATQSATP

-1710 TTQKLDFTIDT
+1710 TTQKLDFIIDT
-1721 ILSEPTITLDS
+1721 MLSEPTITLDS

-2014 LTVTIDTQITIDH
+2014 LTVTIDTQIAIDH

-2042 NNVRPHF
+2042 N
-2049 QVTVP
+2049 
-2054 TDVNVVRLSIDGG
+2054 
-2067 KTWFNAT
+2067 
-2074 QSATPGVWD
+2074 
-2083 YTWLADVGEGKHT
+2083 
-2096 LTVEATDKA
+2096 EA
-2105 GNKTTQQLDFIIDT
+2105 
-2119 LLSEPTIVL
+2119 
-2128 DNTDDSGTK
+2128 
-2137 GDHLT
+2137 
-2142 NVNKP
+2142 
-2147 TFLLG
+2147 
-2152 NIDADAR
+2152 
-2159 YVTVEVQHGGTKEV
+2159 
-2173 LTATKDATGNW
+2173 
-2184 SVTPTGTWADGDYT
+2184 
-2198 LTVRVEDEAGN
+2198 
-2209 EKHSASLTVTVDTQ
+2209 
-2223 ITIDVIELVNDN
+2223 
-2235 GIPGDNMTNDAHPQF
+2235 
-2250 RVTVPGDVNEVSLSI
+2250 
-2265 DGGVTWVKATQSATP
+2265 
-2280 GVWNYTW
+2280 
-2287 PGTVPDGDYTLNVKA
+2287 
-2302 TDNAGNTVTETLHF
+2302 
-2316 TIDTTLSTPVIVLD
+2316 
-2330 SADDSGVHGDNMTNH
+2330 
-2345 TQPTFA
+2345 
-2351 LQHIDDDAVR
+2351 
-2361 VTVSVEHGGVT
+2361 
-2372 TTFDATKDAGGWTF
+2372 
-2386 TPTGAWADGD
+2386 
-2396 YTLSVSV
+2396 
-2403 EDKAGNT
+2403 
-2410 SHSAS
+2410 
-2415 LTVTVDTQIAINN
+2415 
-2428 IELVNDSGIPDDNLT
+2428 
-2443 NNVRPHFQVTVP
+2443 
-2455 TDVNVVRLSID
+2455 
-2466 GGKTW
+2466 
-2471 FNATQSATPGVW
+2471 
-2483 DYIWPDDV
+2483 
-2491 ADGGYTLTVEATD
+2491 
-2504 EAGNKATQTLDFT
+2504 
-2517 IDTTLSVP
+2517 
-2525 TLSLDSA
+2525 
-2532 DDSGIAG
+2532 
-2539 DNITN
+2539 
-2544 VKTPGF
+2544 
-2550 TLNNIDTDVSRV
+2550 
-2562 IVEVMHNGIK
+2562 
-2572 QEVPLVQTGG
+2572 
-2582 QWRFA
+2582 
-2587 PTSDWADGDYIL
+2587 
-2599 TVKVEDRAGNVKQSA
+2599 
-2614 PLTVTVDT
+2614 
-2622 HIAIDRIELVNDS
+2622 
-2635 GIPGDN
+2635 
-2641 LTNEARPHF
+2641 
-2650 QVTVPADVNGV
+2650 
-2661 RLSIDGGKTWFDAT
+2661 
-2675 QSATSGVWDYT
+2675 
-2686 WLTNV
+2686 
-2691 ANGPHTLMVEAS
+2691 
-2703 DKAGNKTTQK
+2703 
-2713 LDFTIDT
+2713 
-2720 ILSEPTITL
+2720 
-2729 DSADDSAAGDNIT
+2729 
-2742 NVKMPGFTL
+2742 
-2751 GNIDA
+2751 
-2756 DVTKVVVTVA
+2756 
-2766 HDGKNQQI
+2766 
-2774 ELIKNG
+2774 
-2780 GVWRFTPGAAWT
+2780 
-2792 DGDYTLTVKV
+2792 
-2802 EDKAGN
+2802 
-2808 TNYSAPLTVTIDT
+2808 
-2821 QTSIDRIEL
+2821 
-2830 LNDTG
+2830 
-2835 IVGDNLTNEARP
+2835 
-2847 QFHITVPTDVNSVQL
+2847 
-2862 SLDGGINWVN
+2862 
-2872 ATLTSDGVWEY
+2872 
-2883 IWPTDL
+2883 
-2889 VENTYTLTVKAT
+2889 
-2901 DVAGNTATETLN
+2901 
-2913 FIIDTTLSTP
+2913 
-2923 TITLDSADDSGTA
+2923 
-2936 NDNKTNVKTPGFIIG
+2936 
-2951 GIDSDV
+2951 
-2957 TQVVVQVMRDGHSE
+2957 
-2971 EVELTQTNGQ
+2971 
-2981 WRFVPGS
+2981 
-2988 AWTDGDYTLTVT
+2988 
-3000 VKDEAGNIRH
+3000 
-3010 SAPLTVTIDTQI
+3010 
-3022 TIDHIELVNDSG
+3022 
-3034 IPDDNLTNNV
+3034 

-3170 EVLTATKGAT
+3170 EVLTATKDATGNWSVTPTGTWADGDYTLTVRVEDEAGNEKHSASLTVTVDTQITIDAIELVNDNGIPGDNMTNDAHPQFRVTVPGDVNEVSLSIDGGVTWVKATQSATPGVWNYTWPGTVPDGDYTLNVKATDNAGNTVTETLHFTIDTTLSTPVIVLDSADDTGIQGDNMTNRTQPTFNLQHIDDDAVRVTVSVEHGGVTTTFDATKGVGGWTFTPPTSWGAGDYTLSVSVEDKAGNTSHSASLTVTVDTQIAINNIELVNDSGIPDDNLTNNVRPQFQVKVPTDVNEVRLSIDGGKTWFNATQSATPGVWDYTWLADVGEGKHTLTVEATDKAGNQTTQKLDFIIDTLLSEPTIVLDSTDDSGTKGDNLTNANKPTFLLGNIDADARYVTVEVQHGSTKEVLTATKGAT

-3198 TVRVEDDAGNVKY
+3198 TVRVEDEAGNVKY

-3223 TIDVIELVNDNGIPG
+3223 TIDAIELVNDNGIPG

-3315 IDTRLSTPTIAMD
+3315 IDTRLSTPTITMD

-3353 DADAHSVI
+3353 DSDAQSVI

-3411 TPLVVTVDTQTSIT
+3411 TPLIVTVDTQTSIT

-3459 QLSIDGGANWVSAT
+3459 QLSIDGGANWVSAA

-3493 TLTVMVTDR
+3493 ILTVMVTDR

-3624 RIELVNDSGVPG
+3624 HIELVNDSGVPG

-3693 TLTVEVTDG
+3693 TLIVEVTDG
-3702 AGNKMTETLNFTID
+3702 AGNKMTGTLDFTID

-3744 QPVFVLG
+3744 QPIFVLG

-3847 PVFDIHQVDSDV
+3847 PVFDIRQVDSDV

-3958 VQVRVTLD
+3958 IQVRVTLD

-4003 EAGNIANKDLVF
+4003 QAGNIANKDLVF

-4185 ALPDGQHTLL
+4185 ALPDGKHTLL

-4303 KTSAELRIEIDTQ
+4303 KTSAELQIEIDTQ

-4533 VTTPRFVIGNV
+4533 VTKPRFVIGNV

-4556 GVSYSVTANGNN
+4556 GVSYPVTANGNN

-4617 ASDTGNSNSDNLT
+4617 ASDTGSSNSDNLT

-4658 EVLKQTITVGADGN
+4658 EVLKHTITVGADGN

-4725 QHEATSL
+4725 QYEATSL
-4732 RPEFKGFAEAFSTIM
+4732 RPEFKGLAEAFSTIM

-4833 TLIGS
+4833 TLVGN
-4838 TLPNTIVSIY
+4838 TLPNAIVSIY

-4962 PALGNDGNYE
+4962 PALGNDGNYV

-5081 QQKEILIEHDT
+5081 QQKDILIEHDT

-5293 NSGSLDDLITNHNKP
+5293 NSGSLDDLITSHNKP

-5385 AMVAG
+5385 VMMAG

-5402 SQTRPTFSIFGE
+5402 SQTRPAFSIYGE

-5536 VNEKG
+5536 VNDKG

-5579 DTHIKVF
+5579 DTHIQVF

-5594 SSSKTEWWSNS
+5594 SSSKTDWWSNS
-5605 DLITMRGTGEIG
+5605 STITMRGMGEIG

-5635 ATGRWELSTD
+5635 ANGQWELSTD
-5645 KLPEGTYDISL
+5645 QLPEGKYDITLS
-5656 VIEDS
+5656 IEDN
-5661 AGNRWEDVREIFID
+5661 AGNRKEEVHEIFID

-5710 SEGNTYTLTVPDNGK
+5710 SNGNTYTLTVPDNGK

-5760 VPVISLSPDSDSG
+5760 TPVISLSPDSDSG

-5780 RDKQP
+5780 RDNQP

-5869 DNGASDSDNVTNHT
+5869 GNGASDSDNVTNHNHT

-5928 WNDGNYTLSVTVVDR
+5928 WNDGTYTLSVTVVDR
-5943 AGNSQQSASLAVTVD
+5943 AGNSLQSASLEVTVD

-5991 ESATHLRTEPSA
+5991 ESATHLRTVPSA
-6003 AEESVVKVTAYSIT
+6003 AEESVVKETAYSIT

-6045 VNVSIMFEGE
+6045 VNVSVMFEGE

-6086 DKDNDFLIKE
+6086 DKDDDFLIKE

-6111 MNVRGKTEDDINDSP
+6111 MNARGKTEDDINDSP

>member
-160 KQIEEMLQNFLADN
+160 KQMEEMLQEFLADN

-430 IAPEKPTIE
+430 IPPEKPTIE

-629 PVPPTVSLEDY
+629 PVPPTVSLEDF

-691 SNKFLQGAYD
+691 SNKFLQGSYD

-1065 DAMSDTQI
+1065 DAASDTQI

-1107 GNKANSAIFDF
+1107 GNKANSAVFDF

-1136 TGVTGDNLTNIN
+1136 TGVTDDNLTNIN

-1260 NEVRLSIDGGNSWVQ
+1260 NEVRLSIDGGHSWVQ

-1372 TTTFDATKGTGGW
+1372 TTTFDVTKDAGGW

-1391 SWADGD
+1391 SWGAGD

-1440 DNLTNNVRPHFQV
+1440 DNLTNNVRPQFQV
-1453 TVPTDV
+1453 KVPTDV
-1459 NVVRLSIDGGKTW
+1459 N
-1472 FNATQSA
+1472 
-1479 TPGVWDYIWPDDVA
+1479 
-1493 DGGYTLTVEATD
+1493 E
-1505 EAGNK
+1505 
-1510 ATQTL
+1510 
-1515 DFTIDTTLSVPTLS
+1515 
-1529 LDSADDSGI
+1529 
-1538 AGDNITNVKTPGF
+1538 
-1551 TLNNIDTDVSR
+1551 
-1562 VIVEVM
+1562 
-1568 HNGIKQEVPL
+1568 
-1578 VQTGGQWRF
+1578 
-1587 APTSDWADGDY
+1587 
-1598 ILTVKV
+1598 
-1604 EDRAG
+1604 
-1609 NVKQSAPLTVTVDT
+1609 
-1623 HIAIDRIELV
+1623 
-1633 NDSGIPGDNL
+1633 
-1643 TNEARPHFQVTV
+1643 
-1655 PADVNGVRL
+1655 
-1664 SIDGGKTWFD
+1664 
-1674 ATQSATS
+1674 
-1681 GVWDYTWLTN
+1681 
-1691 VANGPHT
+1691 
-1698 LMVEASDKAGNK
+1698 
-1710 TTQKLDFTIDT
+1710 
-1721 ILSEPTITLDS
+1721 
-1732 ADDSA
+1732 
-1737 AGDNITNVK
+1737 
-1746 MPGFTLGNIDADV
+1746 
-1759 TKVVVTVAHDGKN
+1759 
-1772 QQIELIKN
+1772 
-1780 GGVWRFTPGA
+1780 
-1790 AWTDGD
+1790 
-1796 YTLTVKVED
+1796 
-1805 KAGNTNYSAPL
+1805 
-1816 TVTID
+1816 
-1821 TQTSIDRIELL
+1821 
-1832 NDTGIVGDNL
+1832 
-1842 TNEARPQFHIT
+1842 
-1853 VPTDVN
+1853 
-1859 SVQLSLDG
+1859 
-1867 GINWV
+1867 
-1872 NATLTSDGVWEYI
+1872 
-1885 WPTDLVENTYTLTV
+1885 
-1899 KATDVAGNT
+1899 
-1908 ATETLNFI
+1908 
-1916 IDTTLS
+1916 
-1922 TPTITLDSADDSG
+1922 
-1935 TANDNKTNV
+1935 
-1944 KTPGFIIGGIDS
+1944 
-1956 DVTQVVVQVMRD
+1956 
-1968 GHSEEV
+1968 
-1974 ELTQTNGQWRF
+1974 
-1985 VPGSAWTDGDYTLT
+1985 
-1999 VTVKDEAGNIRHSAP
+1999 
-2014 LTVTIDTQITIDH
+2014 
-2027 IELVNDSGIPDDNLT
+2027 
-2042 NNVRPHF
+2042 
-2049 QVTVP
+2049 
-2054 TDVNVVRLSIDGG
+2054 VRLSIDGG

-2105 GNKTTQQLDFIIDT
+2105 GNQTTQKLDFIIDT
-2119 LLSEPTIVL
+2119 LLSEPTI
-2128 DNTDDSGTK
+2128 
-2137 GDHLT
+2137 
-2142 NVNKP
+2142 
-2147 TFLLG
+2147 
-2152 NIDADAR
+2152 A
-2159 YVTVEVQHGGTKEV
+2159 
-2173 LTATKDATGNW
+2173 
-2184 SVTPTGTWADGDYT
+2184 
-2198 LTVRVEDEAGN
+2198 
-2209 EKHSASLTVTVDTQ
+2209 
-2223 ITIDVIELVNDN
+2223 
-2235 GIPGDNMTNDAHPQF
+2235 
-2250 RVTVPGDVNEVSLSI
+2250 
-2265 DGGVTWVKATQSATP
+2265 
-2280 GVWNYTW
+2280 
-2287 PGTVPDGDYTLNVKA
+2287 
-2302 TDNAGNTVTETLHF
+2302 
-2316 TIDTTLSTPVIVLD
+2316 LD
-2330 SADDSGVHGDNMTNH
+2330 S
-2345 TQPTFA
+2345 
-2351 LQHIDDDAVR
+2351 
-2361 VTVSVEHGGVT
+2361 
-2372 TTFDATKDAGGWTF
+2372 
-2386 TPTGAWADGD
+2386 
-2396 YTLSVSV
+2396 
-2403 EDKAGNT
+2403 
-2410 SHSAS
+2410 
-2415 LTVTVDTQIAINN
+2415 
-2428 IELVNDSGIPDDNLT
+2428 
-2443 NNVRPHFQVTVP
+2443 
-2455 TDVNVVRLSID
+2455 
-2466 GGKTW
+2466 
-2471 FNATQSATPGVW
+2471 
-2483 DYIWPDDV
+2483 
-2491 ADGGYTLTVEATD
+2491 
-2504 EAGNKATQTLDFT
+2504 
-2517 IDTTLSVP
+2517 
-2525 TLSLDSA
+2525 
-2532 DDSGIAG
+2532 
-2539 DNITN
+2539 
-2544 VKTPGF
+2544 
-2550 TLNNIDTDVSRV
+2550 
-2562 IVEVMHNGIK
+2562 
-2572 QEVPLVQTGG
+2572 
-2582 QWRFA
+2582 
-2587 PTSDWADGDYIL
+2587 
-2599 TVKVEDRAGNVKQSA
+2599 
-2614 PLTVTVDT
+2614 
-2622 HIAIDRIELVNDS
+2622 
-2635 GIPGDN
+2635 
-2641 LTNEARPHF
+2641 
-2650 QVTVPADVNGV
+2650 
-2661 RLSIDGGKTWFDAT
+2661 
-2675 QSATSGVWDYT
+2675 
-2686 WLTNV
+2686 
-2691 ANGPHTLMVEAS
+2691 
-2703 DKAGNKTTQK
+2703 
-2713 LDFTIDT
+2713 
-2720 ILSEPTITL
+2720 
-2729 DSADDSAAGDNIT
+2729 
-2742 NVKMPGFTL
+2742 
-2751 GNIDA
+2751 
-2756 DVTKVVVTVA
+2756 
-2766 HDGKNQQI
+2766 
-2774 ELIKNG
+2774 
-2780 GVWRFTPGAAWT
+2780 
-2792 DGDYTLTVKV
+2792 
-2802 EDKAGN
+2802 
-2808 TNYSAPLTVTIDT
+2808 
-2821 QTSIDRIEL
+2821 
-2830 LNDTG
+2830 
-2835 IVGDNLTNEARP
+2835 
-2847 QFHITVPTDVNSVQL
+2847 
-2862 SLDGGINWVN
+2862 
-2872 ATLTSDGVWEY
+2872 
-2883 IWPTDL
+2883 
-2889 VENTYTLTVKAT
+2889 
-2901 DVAGNTATETLN
+2901 
-2913 FIIDTTLSTP
+2913 
-2923 TITLDSADDSGTA
+2923 
-2936 NDNKTNVKTPGFIIG
+2936 
-2951 GIDSDV
+2951 
-2957 TQVVVQVMRDGHSE
+2957 
-2971 EVELTQTNGQ
+2971 
-2981 WRFVPGS
+2981 
-2988 AWTDGDYTLTVT
+2988 
-3000 VKDEAGNIRH
+3000 
-3010 SAPLTVTIDTQI
+3010 
-3022 TIDHIELVNDSG
+3022 
-3034 IPDDNLTNNV
+3034 
-3044 RPHFQVTVPTD
+3044 
-3055 VNVVRLSIDG
+3055 
-3065 GKTWFNATQSATP
+3065 
-3078 GVWDYTWLADVGE
+3078 
-3091 GKHTLTVE
+3091 
-3099 ATDKAGNK
+3099 
-3107 TTQQLDFIIDTL
+3107 
-3119 LSEPTIVL
+3119 
-3127 DNTDD
+3127 TDD
-3132 SGTKGDNLTNVNKP
+3132 SGTKGDNLTSVNKP
-3146 TFLLGNIDADA
+3146 TFILGNIDADA

-3180 GIWSVTPTGTWA
+3180 GIWSVTPTGMWA
-3192 DGDYTL
+3192 DGSHTL

-3211 SAPLTVTVDTQI
+3211 SAPLTVTVDTHI
-3223 TIDVIELVNDNGIPG
+3223 AIDDIELVNDNGIPG

-3305 NKTTQTLDFT
+3305 NQTTQTLDFT

-3396 LTVEVTDNAG
+3396 LTVEVQDNAG

-3411 TPLVVTVDTQTSIT
+3411 TPLIVTVDTQTSIT

-3459 QLSIDGGANWVSAT
+3459 QLSIDGGANWVSAA

-3813 LKVTIDGTLT
+3813 LKVTIDGSLT

-3835 GTVGDRLTNHDR
+3835 GTVGDRLTKHDR
-3847 PVFDIHQVDSDV
+3847 PVFDIRQVDSDV

-3913 APFEVRIDTTTTI
+3913 APLEVRIDTTTTI

-3958 VQVRVTLD
+3958 IQVRVTLD

-3983 FDSPNT
+3983 FDTPNT

-4003 EAGNIANKDLVF
+4003 QAGNIANKDLVF

-4303 KTSAELRIEIDTQ
+4303 KTSAELKIEIDTQ

-4364 TPISKNAAGQWE
+4364 TPVSKNAAGQWQ

-4383 PDGHYTLHVQATDR
+4383 SDGHYTLHVQATDR

-4496 KISKEVSFTIDTIVS
+4496 KISKEVSFTIDTVVS
-4511 DPSIDLLDA
+4511 DPRIDLLDA

-4533 VTTPRFVIGNV
+4533 VTKPRFVIGNV

-4556 GVSYSVTANGNN
+4556 GVSYPVTANGNN

-4617 ASDTGNSNSDNLT
+4617 ASDTGSSNSDNLT

-4658 EVLKQTITVGADGN
+4658 EVLKHTITVGADGN

-4725 QHEATSL
+4725 QYEATSL
-4732 RPEFKGFAEAFSTIM
+4732 RPEFKGLAEAFSTIM

-4833 TLIGS
+4833 TLVGN
-4838 TLPNTIVSIY
+4838 TLPNAIVSIY

-4954 AGHWGVVL
+4954 TGHWGVVL

-5081 QQKEILIEHDT
+5081 QQKDILIEHDT

-5253 TFNIHFSITDVAG
+5253 KFNIHFSITDVAG

-5293 NSGSLDDLITNHNKP
+5293 NSGSLDDLITSHNKP

-5385 AMVAG
+5385 VMMAG

-5402 SQTRPTFSIFGE
+5402 SQTRPAFSIFGE

-5536 VNEKG
+5536 VNDKG

-5579 DTHIKVF
+5579 DTHIQVF

-5594 SSSKTEWWSNS
+5594 SSSKTDWWSNS
-5605 DLITMRGTGEIG
+5605 STITMRGMGEIG

-5635 ATGRWELSTD
+5635 ANGQWELSTD
-5645 KLPEGTYDISL
+5645 QLPEGKYDITLS
-5656 VIEDS
+5656 IEDN
-5661 AGNRWEDVREIFID
+5661 AGNRKEEVHEIFID

-5710 SEGNTYTLTVPDNGK
+5710 SNGNTYTLTVPDNGK

-5869 DNGASDSDNVTNHT
+5869 DNGASDSDNVTNHNHT

-5906 GVTDIYQATQGADGW
+5906 GVTDIYQVTQGADGW

-5928 WNDGNYTLSVTVVDR
+5928 WNDGTYTLSVTVVDR
-5943 AGNSQQSASLAVTVD
+5943 AGNSLQSASLEVTVD

-5991 ESATHLRTEPSA
+5991 ESATHLRTVPSA
-6003 AEESVVKVTAYSIT
+6003 AEESVVKETAYSIT

-6045 VNVSIMFEGE
+6045 VNVSVMFEGE

-6086 DKDNDFLIKE
+6086 DKDDDFLIKE

-6101 DHSSADIVNA
+6101 DRSSADIVNA
-6111 MNVRGKTEDDINDSP
+6111 MNARGKTEDDINDSP
-6126 STSSVGHNNNGA
+6126 STSSVGHNNGA

>member
-38 NITTPRGSVIIVNG
+38 NITTPHGSVIIVNG

-540 TNDSGIV
+540 TDDSGIV

-601 INNLT
+601 VNNLT

-620 FSYVIDTIA
+620 FSYVIDTVA
-629 PVPPTVSLEDY
+629 PVPPTVSLEDF

-691 SNKFLQGAYD
+691 SNKFLQGSYD

-1032 SDSGISDDN
+1032 SDSGIADDN

-1107 GNKANSAIFDF
+1107 GNKANSAVFDF

-1185 WLFIPGN
+1185 WLFTPGN

-1202 VKVEDKAGNTNY
+1202 VKVEDKAGNTSY

-1385 TFTPPT
+1385 SFTPT
-1391 SWADGD
+1391 GAWADGD

-1426 INNIELVNDSGIPD
+1426 INNIELVNDSGIPN

-1479 TPGVWDYIWPDDVA
+1479 TPGAWDYIWPDDVA

-1505 EAGNK
+1505 KAGNK
-1510 ATQTL
+1510 TTQEL

-1780 GGVWRFTPGA
+1780 GGVWHFTPGA

-2128 DNTDDSGTK
+2128 DSTDDSGTK

-2316 TIDTTLSTPVIVLD
+2316 TIDTTLSVPVIVLN
-2330 SADDSGVHGDNMTNH
+2330 SADDTGVQGDNMTNS

-2372 TTFDATKDAGGWTF
+2372 TTFDATKGVGGWSF

-2443 NNVRPHFQVTVP
+2443 NNVRPHFQVKVP
-2455 TDVNVVRLSID
+2455 TDVN
-2466 GGKTW
+2466 
-2471 FNATQSATPGVW
+2471 
-2483 DYIWPDDV
+2483 
-2491 ADGGYTLTVEATD
+2491 E
-2504 EAGNKATQTLDFT
+2504 
-2517 IDTTLSVP
+2517 
-2525 TLSLDSA
+2525 
-2532 DDSGIAG
+2532 
-2539 DNITN
+2539 
-2544 VKTPGF
+2544 
-2550 TLNNIDTDVSRV
+2550 
-2562 IVEVMHNGIK
+2562 
-2572 QEVPLVQTGG
+2572 
-2582 QWRFA
+2582 
-2587 PTSDWADGDYIL
+2587 
-2599 TVKVEDRAGNVKQSA
+2599 
-2614 PLTVTVDT
+2614 
-2622 HIAIDRIELVNDS
+2622 
-2635 GIPGDN
+2635 
-2641 LTNEARPHF
+2641 
-2650 QVTVPADVNGV
+2650 
-2661 RLSIDGGKTWFDAT
+2661 
-2675 QSATSGVWDYT
+2675 
-2686 WLTNV
+2686 
-2691 ANGPHTLMVEAS
+2691 
-2703 DKAGNKTTQK
+2703 
-2713 LDFTIDT
+2713 
-2720 ILSEPTITL
+2720 
-2729 DSADDSAAGDNIT
+2729 
-2742 NVKMPGFTL
+2742 
-2751 GNIDA
+2751 
-2756 DVTKVVVTVA
+2756 
-2766 HDGKNQQI
+2766 
-2774 ELIKNG
+2774 
-2780 GVWRFTPGAAWT
+2780 
-2792 DGDYTLTVKV
+2792 
-2802 EDKAGN
+2802 
-2808 TNYSAPLTVTIDT
+2808 
-2821 QTSIDRIEL
+2821 
-2830 LNDTG
+2830 
-2835 IVGDNLTNEARP
+2835 
-2847 QFHITVPTDVNSVQL
+2847 
-2862 SLDGGINWVN
+2862 
-2872 ATLTSDGVWEY
+2872 
-2883 IWPTDL
+2883 
-2889 VENTYTLTVKAT
+2889 
-2901 DVAGNTATETLN
+2901 
-2913 FIIDTTLSTP
+2913 
-2923 TITLDSADDSGTA
+2923 
-2936 NDNKTNVKTPGFIIG
+2936 
-2951 GIDSDV
+2951 
-2957 TQVVVQVMRDGHSE
+2957 
-2971 EVELTQTNGQ
+2971 
-2981 WRFVPGS
+2981 
-2988 AWTDGDYTLTVT
+2988 
-3000 VKDEAGNIRH
+3000 
-3010 SAPLTVTIDTQI
+3010 
-3022 TIDHIELVNDSG
+3022 
-3034 IPDDNLTNNV
+3034 
-3044 RPHFQVTVPTD
+3044 
-3055 VNVVRLSIDG
+3055 VRLSIDG

-3099 ATDKAGNK
+3099 ATDKAGNQ
-3107 TTQQLDFIIDTL
+3107 TTQKLDFIIDTM

-3127 DNTDD
+3127 DSTDD
-3132 SGTKGDNLTNVNKP
+3132 SGTKGDNLTNANKP
-3146 TFLLGNIDADA
+3146 TFILGNIDADA
-3157 RYVTVEVQHGGTK
+3157 RYVTVEVQYGGTK

-3396 LTVEVTDNAG
+3396 LTVEVQDNAG

-3512 FFIDTRLSTPTIALD
+3512 FFIDTRLSTPTIELD

-3716 ITLLTPTIELAPDQD
+3716 ITLMTPTIELAPDQD

-3847 PVFDIHQVDSDV
+3847 PVFDIRQVDSDV

-4303 KTSAELRIEIDTQ
+4303 KTSAELKIEIDTQ

-4533 VTTPRFVIGNV
+4533 VTKPRFVIGNV

-4556 GVSYSVTANGNN
+4556 GVSYPVTANGNN

-4833 TLIGS
+4833 TLVGN
-4838 TLPNTIVSIY
+4838 TLPNAIVSIY

-4962 PALGNDGNYE
+4962 PALGNDGNYV

-5035 LTIRNPQGV
+5035 LTIRSPQGV

-5081 QQKEILIEHDT
+5081 QQKDILIEHDT

-5402 SQTRPTFSIFGE
+5402 SQTRPTFSISGE

-5579 DTHIKVF
+5579 DTHIQVF

-5594 SSSKTEWWSNS
+5594 SSSKTDWWSNS
-5605 DLITMRGTGEIG
+5605 STITMRGMGEIG

-5635 ATGRWELSTD
+5635 ANGQWELSTD
-5645 KLPEGTYDISL
+5645 QLPEGKYDITLS
-5656 VIEDS
+5656 IEDN
-5661 AGNRWEDVREIFID
+5661 AGNRKEEVHEIFID

-5710 SEGNTYTLTVPDNGK
+5710 SNGNTYTLTVPDNGK

-5825 LADGSYTIS
+5825 LTDGSYTIS

-5928 WNDGNYTLSVTVVDR
+5928 WNDGTYTLSVTVVDR

-5991 ESATHLRTEPSA
+5991 ESATHLRTVPSA
-6003 AEESVVKVTAYSIT
+6003 AEESVVKETAYSIT

-6045 VNVSIMFEGE
+6045 VNVSVMFEGE

>member
-38 NITTPRGSVIIVNG
+38 NITTPHGSVIIVNG

-470 VSIYLGLKHLG
+470 VSIYLGLKHLS

-540 TNDSGIV
+540 TDDSGIV

-601 INNLT
+601 VNNLT

-620 FSYVIDTIA
+620 FSYVIDTVA
-629 PVPPTVSLEDY
+629 PVPPTVSLEDF

-1032 SDSGISDDN
+1032 SDSGIADDN

-1107 GNKANSAIFDF
+1107 GNKANSAVFDF

-1185 WLFIPGN
+1185 WLFTPGN

-1202 VKVEDKAGNTNY
+1202 VKVEDKAGNTSY

-1385 TFTPPT
+1385 SFTPT
-1391 SWADGD
+1391 GAWADGD

-1426 INNIELVNDSGIPD
+1426 INNIELVNDSGIPN

-1479 TPGVWDYIWPDDVA
+1479 TPGAWDYIWPDDVA

-1505 EAGNK
+1505 KAGNK
-1510 ATQTL
+1510 TTQEL

-1710 TTQKLDFTIDT
+1710 TTKKLDFTIDT

-1885 WPTDLVENTYTLTV
+1885 WPTDLIENTYTLTV

-2128 DNTDDSGTK
+2128 DSTDDSGTK
-2137 GDHLT
+2137 GDNLT

-2223 ITIDVIELVNDN
+2223 ITIDAIELVNDN

-2316 TIDTTLSTPVIVLD
+2316 TIDTTLSVPVIVLN
-2330 SADDSGVHGDNMTNH
+2330 SADDTGVQGDNMTNS

-2372 TTFDATKDAGGWTF
+2372 TTFDATKGVGGWSF

-2443 NNVRPHFQVTVP
+2443 NNVRPHFQVKVP
-2455 TDVNVVRLSID
+2455 TDVN
-2466 GGKTW
+2466 
-2471 FNATQSATPGVW
+2471 
-2483 DYIWPDDV
+2483 
-2491 ADGGYTLTVEATD
+2491 E
-2504 EAGNKATQTLDFT
+2504 
-2517 IDTTLSVP
+2517 
-2525 TLSLDSA
+2525 
-2532 DDSGIAG
+2532 
-2539 DNITN
+2539 
-2544 VKTPGF
+2544 
-2550 TLNNIDTDVSRV
+2550 
-2562 IVEVMHNGIK
+2562 
-2572 QEVPLVQTGG
+2572 
-2582 QWRFA
+2582 
-2587 PTSDWADGDYIL
+2587 
-2599 TVKVEDRAGNVKQSA
+2599 
-2614 PLTVTVDT
+2614 
-2622 HIAIDRIELVNDS
+2622 
-2635 GIPGDN
+2635 
-2641 LTNEARPHF
+2641 
-2650 QVTVPADVNGV
+2650 
-2661 RLSIDGGKTWFDAT
+2661 
-2675 QSATSGVWDYT
+2675 
-2686 WLTNV
+2686 
-2691 ANGPHTLMVEAS
+2691 
-2703 DKAGNKTTQK
+2703 
-2713 LDFTIDT
+2713 
-2720 ILSEPTITL
+2720 
-2729 DSADDSAAGDNIT
+2729 
-2742 NVKMPGFTL
+2742 
-2751 GNIDA
+2751 
-2756 DVTKVVVTVA
+2756 
-2766 HDGKNQQI
+2766 
-2774 ELIKNG
+2774 
-2780 GVWRFTPGAAWT
+2780 
-2792 DGDYTLTVKV
+2792 
-2802 EDKAGN
+2802 
-2808 TNYSAPLTVTIDT
+2808 
-2821 QTSIDRIEL
+2821 
-2830 LNDTG
+2830 
-2835 IVGDNLTNEARP
+2835 
-2847 QFHITVPTDVNSVQL
+2847 
-2862 SLDGGINWVN
+2862 
-2872 ATLTSDGVWEY
+2872 
-2883 IWPTDL
+2883 
-2889 VENTYTLTVKAT
+2889 
-2901 DVAGNTATETLN
+2901 
-2913 FIIDTTLSTP
+2913 
-2923 TITLDSADDSGTA
+2923 
-2936 NDNKTNVKTPGFIIG
+2936 
-2951 GIDSDV
+2951 
-2957 TQVVVQVMRDGHSE
+2957 
-2971 EVELTQTNGQ
+2971 
-2981 WRFVPGS
+2981 
-2988 AWTDGDYTLTVT
+2988 
-3000 VKDEAGNIRH
+3000 
-3010 SAPLTVTIDTQI
+3010 
-3022 TIDHIELVNDSG
+3022 
-3034 IPDDNLTNNV
+3034 
-3044 RPHFQVTVPTD
+3044 
-3055 VNVVRLSIDG
+3055 VRLSIDG

-3099 ATDKAGNK
+3099 ATDKAGNQ
-3107 TTQQLDFIIDTL
+3107 TTQKLDFIIDTM

-3127 DNTDD
+3127 DSTDD
-3132 SGTKGDNLTNVNKP
+3132 SGTKGDNLTNANKP
-3146 TFLLGNIDADA
+3146 TFILGNIDADA
-3157 RYVTVEVQHGGTK
+3157 RYVTVEVQYGGTK

-3192 DGDYTL
+3192 DGDYML

-3315 IDTRLSTPTIAMD
+3315 IDTRLSTPTITMD

-3353 DADAHSVI
+3353 DSDAQSVI

-3411 TPLVVTVDTQTSIT
+3411 TPLIVTVDTQTSIT

-3459 QLSIDGGANWVSAT
+3459 QLSIDGGANWVSAA

-3624 RIELVNDSGVPG
+3624 HIELVNDSGVPG

-3716 ITLLTPTIELAPDQD
+3716 ITLMTPTIELAPDQD

-3847 PVFDIHQVDSDV
+3847 PVFDIRQVDSDV

-4303 KTSAELRIEIDTQ
+4303 KTSAELKIEIDTQ

-4533 VTTPRFVIGNV
+4533 VTKPRFVIGNV

-4556 GVSYSVTANGNN
+4556 GVSYPVTANGNN

-4833 TLIGS
+4833 TLVGN
-4838 TLPNTIVSIY
+4838 TLPNAIVSIY

-4962 PALGNDGNYE
+4962 PALGNDGNYV

-5293 NSGSLDDLITNHNKP
+5293 NSGSLDDLITSHNKP

-5385 AMVAG
+5385 VMMAG

-5579 DTHIKVF
+5579 DTHIQVF

-5594 SSSKTEWWSNS
+5594 SSSKTDWWSNS
-5605 DLITMRGTGEIG
+5605 STITMRGMGEIG

-5635 ATGRWELSTD
+5635 ANGQWELSTD
-5645 KLPEGTYDISL
+5645 QLPEGKYDITLS
-5656 VIEDS
+5656 IEDN
-5661 AGNRWEDVREIFID
+5661 AGNRKEEVHEIFID

-5710 SEGNTYTLTVPDNGK
+5710 SNGNTYTLTVPDNGK

-5928 WNDGNYTLSVTVVDR
+5928 WNDGTYTLSVTVVDR

-5958 STVTVTADSQHD
+5958 STVTVTADSQHN

-5991 ESATHLRTEPSA
+5991 ESATHLRTVPSV
-6003 AEESVVKVTAYSIT
+6003 AEESVVKETAYSIT

-6111 MNVRGKTEDDINDSP
+6111 MNARGKTEDDINDSP

>member
-430 IAPEKPTIE
+430 IPPEKPTIE

-1032 SDSGISDDN
+1032 SDSGIADDN

-1065 DAMSDTQI
+1065 DAASDTQI

-1107 GNKANSAIFDF
+1107 GNKANSAVFDF

-1385 TFTPPT
+1385 SFTPT
-1391 SWADGD
+1391 GAWADGD

-1479 TPGVWDYIWPDDVA
+1479 TPGAWDYIWPDDVA

-1505 EAGNK
+1505 KAGNK
-1510 ATQTL
+1510 TTQEL

-1633 NDSGIPGDNL
+1633 NDSGIPDDNL

-1698 LMVEASDKAGNK
+1698 LMVEATDKAGNK

-1790 AWTDGD
+1790 AWTDGN

-2014 LTVTIDTQITIDH
+2014 LTVTIDTQIAIDH
-2027 IELVNDSGIPDDNLT
+2027 IELVNDSGIPD
-2042 NNVRPHF
+2042 
-2049 QVTVP
+2049 
-2054 TDVNVVRLSIDGG
+2054 
-2067 KTWFNAT
+2067 
-2074 QSATPGVWD
+2074 
-2083 YTWLADVGEGKHT
+2083 Y
-2096 LTVEATDKA
+2096 
-2105 GNKTTQQLDFIIDT
+2105 
-2119 LLSEPTIVL
+2119 
-2128 DNTDDSGTK
+2128 
-2137 GDHLT
+2137 
-2142 NVNKP
+2142 
-2147 TFLLG
+2147 
-2152 NIDADAR
+2152 
-2159 YVTVEVQHGGTKEV
+2159 
-2173 LTATKDATGNW
+2173 
-2184 SVTPTGTWADGDYT
+2184 
-2198 LTVRVEDEAGN
+2198 
-2209 EKHSASLTVTVDTQ
+2209 
-2223 ITIDVIELVNDN
+2223 
-2235 GIPGDNMTNDAHPQF
+2235 
-2250 RVTVPGDVNEVSLSI
+2250 
-2265 DGGVTWVKATQSATP
+2265 
-2280 GVWNYTW
+2280 
-2287 PGTVPDGDYTLNVKA
+2287 
-2302 TDNAGNTVTETLHF
+2302 
-2316 TIDTTLSTPVIVLD
+2316 
-2330 SADDSGVHGDNMTNH
+2330 
-2345 TQPTFA
+2345 
-2351 LQHIDDDAVR
+2351 
-2361 VTVSVEHGGVT
+2361 
-2372 TTFDATKDAGGWTF
+2372 
-2386 TPTGAWADGD
+2386 
-2396 YTLSVSV
+2396 
-2403 EDKAGNT
+2403 
-2410 SHSAS
+2410 
-2415 LTVTVDTQIAINN
+2415 
-2428 IELVNDSGIPDDNLT
+2428 
-2443 NNVRPHFQVTVP
+2443 
-2455 TDVNVVRLSID
+2455 
-2466 GGKTW
+2466 
-2471 FNATQSATPGVW
+2471 
-2483 DYIWPDDV
+2483 
-2491 ADGGYTLTVEATD
+2491 
-2504 EAGNKATQTLDFT
+2504 
-2517 IDTTLSVP
+2517 
-2525 TLSLDSA
+2525 
-2532 DDSGIAG
+2532 
-2539 DNITN
+2539 
-2544 VKTPGF
+2544 
-2550 TLNNIDTDVSRV
+2550 
-2562 IVEVMHNGIK
+2562 
-2572 QEVPLVQTGG
+2572 
-2582 QWRFA
+2582 
-2587 PTSDWADGDYIL
+2587 
-2599 TVKVEDRAGNVKQSA
+2599 
-2614 PLTVTVDT
+2614 
-2622 HIAIDRIELVNDS
+2622 
-2635 GIPGDN
+2635 
-2641 LTNEARPHF
+2641 
-2650 QVTVPADVNGV
+2650 
-2661 RLSIDGGKTWFDAT
+2661 
-2675 QSATSGVWDYT
+2675 
-2686 WLTNV
+2686 
-2691 ANGPHTLMVEAS
+2691 
-2703 DKAGNKTTQK
+2703 
-2713 LDFTIDT
+2713 
-2720 ILSEPTITL
+2720 
-2729 DSADDSAAGDNIT
+2729 
-2742 NVKMPGFTL
+2742 
-2751 GNIDA
+2751 
-2756 DVTKVVVTVA
+2756 
-2766 HDGKNQQI
+2766 
-2774 ELIKNG
+2774 
-2780 GVWRFTPGAAWT
+2780 
-2792 DGDYTLTVKV
+2792 
-2802 EDKAGN
+2802 
-2808 TNYSAPLTVTIDT
+2808 
-2821 QTSIDRIEL
+2821 
-2830 LNDTG
+2830 
-2835 IVGDNLTNEARP
+2835 
-2847 QFHITVPTDVNSVQL
+2847 
-2862 SLDGGINWVN
+2862 
-2872 ATLTSDGVWEY
+2872 
-2883 IWPTDL
+2883 
-2889 VENTYTLTVKAT
+2889 
-2901 DVAGNTATETLN
+2901 
-2913 FIIDTTLSTP
+2913 
-2923 TITLDSADDSGTA
+2923 
-2936 NDNKTNVKTPGFIIG
+2936 
-2951 GIDSDV
+2951 
-2957 TQVVVQVMRDGHSE
+2957 
-2971 EVELTQTNGQ
+2971 
-2981 WRFVPGS
+2981 
-2988 AWTDGDYTLTVT
+2988 
-3000 VKDEAGNIRH
+3000 
-3010 SAPLTVTIDTQI
+3010 
-3022 TIDHIELVNDSG
+3022 
-3034 IPDDNLTNNV
+3034 NLTNNV

-3170 EVLTATKGAT
+3170 EVLTATKDATGNWSVTPTGTWADGDYTLTVRVEDEAGNEKHSASLTVTVDTQITIDAIELVNDNGIPGDNMTNDAHPQFRVTVPGDVNEVSLSIDGGVTWVKATQSATPGVWNYTWPGTVPDGDYTLNVKATDNAGNTVTETLHFTIDTTLSVPVIVLNSADDTGVQGDNMTNSTQPTFALQHIDDDAVRVTVSVEHGGVTTTFDATKGVGGWSFTPTGAWADGDYTLSVSVEDKAGNTSHSASLTVTVDTQIAINNIELVNDSGIPDDNLTNNVRPHFQVKVPTDVNEVRLSIDGGKTWFNATQSATPGVWDYTWLADVGEGKHTLTVEATDKAGNQTTQKLDFIIDTMLSEPTIVLDSTDDSGTKGDNLTNANKPTFILGNIDADARYVTVEVQYGGTKEVLTATKGAT

-3192 DGDYTL
+3192 DGDYML

-3315 IDTRLSTPTIAMD
+3315 IDTRLSTPTITMD

-3353 DADAHSVI
+3353 DSDAQSVI

-3411 TPLVVTVDTQTSIT
+3411 TPLIVTVDTQTSIT

-3459 QLSIDGGANWVSAT
+3459 QLSIDGGANWVSAA

-3624 RIELVNDSGVPG
+3624 HIELVNDSGVPG

-3716 ITLLTPTIELAPDQD
+3716 ITLMTPTIELAPDQD

-3847 PVFDIHQVDSDV
+3847 PVFDIRQVDSDV

-4303 KTSAELRIEIDTQ
+4303 KTSAELKIEIDTQ

-4533 VTTPRFVIGNV
+4533 VTKPRFVIGNV

-4556 GVSYSVTANGNN
+4556 GVSYPVTANGNN

-4833 TLIGS
+4833 TLVGN
-4838 TLPNTIVSIY
+4838 TLPNAIVSIY

-4962 PALGNDGNYE
+4962 PALGNDGNYV

-5035 LTIRNPQGV
+5035 LTIRSPQGV

-5081 QQKEILIEHDT
+5081 QQKDILIEHDT

-5402 SQTRPTFSIFGE
+5402 SQTRPTFSISGE

-5579 DTHIKVF
+5579 DTHIQVF

-5594 SSSKTEWWSNS
+5594 SSSKTDWWSNS
-5605 DLITMRGTGEIG
+5605 STITMRGMGEIG

-5635 ATGRWELSTD
+5635 ANGQWELSTD
-5645 KLPEGTYDISL
+5645 QLPEGKYDITLS
-5656 VIEDS
+5656 IEDN
-5661 AGNRWEDVREIFID
+5661 AGNRKEEVHEIFID

-5710 SEGNTYTLTVPDNGK
+5710 SNGNTYTLTVPDNGK

-5928 WNDGNYTLSVTVVDR
+5928 WNDGTYTLSVTVVDR

-5991 ESATHLRTEPSA
+5991 ESATHLRTVPSA
-6003 AEESVVKVTAYSIT
+6003 AEESVVKETAYSIT

-6045 VNVSIMFEGE
+6045 VNVSVMFEGE

-6086 DKDNDFLIKE
+6086 DKDDDFLIKE

-6111 MNVRGKTEDDINDSP
+6111 MNARGKTEDDINDSP

>member
-38 NITTPRGSVIIVNG
+38 NITTPHGSVIIVNG

-120 QLDDAENAKKEADKA
+120 QLDDAENAKKEADEA

-430 IAPEKPTIE
+430 IPPEKPTIE

-540 TNDSGIV
+540 TDDSGIV

-601 INNLT
+601 VNNLT

-620 FSYVIDTIA
+620 FSYVIDTVA
-629 PVPPTVSLEDY
+629 PVPPTVSLEDF

-952 TAAPYSTVKLYI
+952 TAAPYSTVKLYV

-980 EYTLKADQ
+980 EYILKADQ

-1032 SDSGISDDN
+1032 SDSGIADDN
-1041 LTNIVKPTLH
+1041 LTNIVNPTLH

-1065 DAMSDTQI
+1065 DAASDTQI

-1107 GNKANSAIFDF
+1107 GNKANSAVFDF

-1185 WLFIPGN
+1185 WLFTPGN

-1202 VKVEDKAGNTNY
+1202 VKVEDKAGNTSY

-1328 VLDSADDTG
+1328 VLNSADDTG
-1337 IQGDNMTNSTQ
+1337 VQGDNMTNRTQ

-1538 AGDNITNVKTPGF
+1538 AGDNITSVKTPGF

-1633 NDSGIPGDNL
+1633 NDSGIPDDNL

-1698 LMVEASDKAGNK
+1698 LMVEATDKAGNK
-1710 TTQKLDFTIDT
+1710 TTQKLDFIIDT
-1721 ILSEPTITLDS
+1721 LLSEPTITLDS

-2014 LTVTIDTQITIDH
+2014 LTVTIDTQIAIDH
-2027 IELVNDSGIPDDNLT
+2027 IELVNDSGIPNDNLTNNVRPHFQVTVPTDVNVVRLSIDGGKTWFNATQSATPGVWDYTWLADVGEGKHTLTVEAADKAGNKTTQQLDFIIDTLLSEPTIVLDNTDDSGTKGDNLTNVNKPTFLLGNIDADARYVTVEVQHGGTKEVLTATKDATGNWSVTPTGTWADGDYTLTVRVEDDAGNVKYSASLTVTVDTQITIDVIELVNDSGTRGDNLTNDANPHFRITVPGDVNEVSLSIDGGVTWVKAMQSATPGVWNYTWPKTVADGDYTLTVKATDNAGNTVTRTLDFTIDTTLSTPVIVLDSADDSGVHGDNMTNRTQPTFALQHIDDDAVRVTVSVEHGGVTTTFDATKEAGGWTFTPTGAWADGDYTLSVSVEDKAGNTSHSASLTVTVDTQIAINNIELVNDSGIPNDNLT

-2105 GNKTTQQLDFIIDT
+2105 GNQ
-2119 LLSEPTIVL
+2119 
-2128 DNTDDSGTK
+2128 
-2137 GDHLT
+2137 
-2142 NVNKP
+2142 
-2147 TFLLG
+2147 
-2152 NIDADAR
+2152 
-2159 YVTVEVQHGGTKEV
+2159 
-2173 LTATKDATGNW
+2173 
-2184 SVTPTGTWADGDYT
+2184 
-2198 LTVRVEDEAGN
+2198 
-2209 EKHSASLTVTVDTQ
+2209 
-2223 ITIDVIELVNDN
+2223 
-2235 GIPGDNMTNDAHPQF
+2235 
-2250 RVTVPGDVNEVSLSI
+2250 
-2265 DGGVTWVKATQSATP
+2265 
-2280 GVWNYTW
+2280 
-2287 PGTVPDGDYTLNVKA
+2287 
-2302 TDNAGNTVTETLHF
+2302 
-2316 TIDTTLSTPVIVLD
+2316 
-2330 SADDSGVHGDNMTNH
+2330 
-2345 TQPTFA
+2345 
-2351 LQHIDDDAVR
+2351 
-2361 VTVSVEHGGVT
+2361 
-2372 TTFDATKDAGGWTF
+2372 
-2386 TPTGAWADGD
+2386 
-2396 YTLSVSV
+2396 
-2403 EDKAGNT
+2403 
-2410 SHSAS
+2410 
-2415 LTVTVDTQIAINN
+2415 
-2428 IELVNDSGIPDDNLT
+2428 
-2443 NNVRPHFQVTVP
+2443 
-2455 TDVNVVRLSID
+2455 
-2466 GGKTW
+2466 
-2471 FNATQSATPGVW
+2471 
-2483 DYIWPDDV
+2483 
-2491 ADGGYTLTVEATD
+2491 
-2504 EAGNKATQTLDFT
+2504 
-2517 IDTTLSVP
+2517 
-2525 TLSLDSA
+2525 
-2532 DDSGIAG
+2532 
-2539 DNITN
+2539 
-2544 VKTPGF
+2544 
-2550 TLNNIDTDVSRV
+2550 
-2562 IVEVMHNGIK
+2562 
-2572 QEVPLVQTGG
+2572 
-2582 QWRFA
+2582 
-2587 PTSDWADGDYIL
+2587 
-2599 TVKVEDRAGNVKQSA
+2599 
-2614 PLTVTVDT
+2614 
-2622 HIAIDRIELVNDS
+2622 
-2635 GIPGDN
+2635 
-2641 LTNEARPHF
+2641 
-2650 QVTVPADVNGV
+2650 
-2661 RLSIDGGKTWFDAT
+2661 
-2675 QSATSGVWDYT
+2675 
-2686 WLTNV
+2686 
-2691 ANGPHTLMVEAS
+2691 
-2703 DKAGNKTTQK
+2703 
-2713 LDFTIDT
+2713 
-2720 ILSEPTITL
+2720 
-2729 DSADDSAAGDNIT
+2729 
-2742 NVKMPGFTL
+2742 
-2751 GNIDA
+2751 
-2756 DVTKVVVTVA
+2756 
-2766 HDGKNQQI
+2766 
-2774 ELIKNG
+2774 
-2780 GVWRFTPGAAWT
+2780 
-2792 DGDYTLTVKV
+2792 
-2802 EDKAGN
+2802 
-2808 TNYSAPLTVTIDT
+2808 
-2821 QTSIDRIEL
+2821 
-2830 LNDTG
+2830 
-2835 IVGDNLTNEARP
+2835 
-2847 QFHITVPTDVNSVQL
+2847 
-2862 SLDGGINWVN
+2862 
-2872 ATLTSDGVWEY
+2872 
-2883 IWPTDL
+2883 
-2889 VENTYTLTVKAT
+2889 
-2901 DVAGNTATETLN
+2901 
-2913 FIIDTTLSTP
+2913 
-2923 TITLDSADDSGTA
+2923 
-2936 NDNKTNVKTPGFIIG
+2936 
-2951 GIDSDV
+2951 
-2957 TQVVVQVMRDGHSE
+2957 
-2971 EVELTQTNGQ
+2971 
-2981 WRFVPGS
+2981 
-2988 AWTDGDYTLTVT
+2988 
-3000 VKDEAGNIRH
+3000 
-3010 SAPLTVTIDTQI
+3010 
-3022 TIDHIELVNDSG
+3022 
-3034 IPDDNLTNNV
+3034 
-3044 RPHFQVTVPTD
+3044 
-3055 VNVVRLSIDG
+3055 
-3065 GKTWFNATQSATP
+3065 
-3078 GVWDYTWLADVGE
+3078 
-3091 GKHTLTVE
+3091 
-3099 ATDKAGNK
+3099 

-3624 RIELVNDSGVPG
+3624 HIELVNDSGVPG

-3693 TLTVEVTDG
+3693 TLIVEVTDG
-3702 AGNKMTETLNFTID
+3702 AGNKMTGTLDFTID

-3847 PVFDIHQVDSDV
+3847 PVFDIRQIDSDV

-3913 APFEVRIDTTTTI
+3913 APLEVRIDTTTTI

-4003 EAGNIANKDLVF
+4003 EAGNIANEDLVF

-4256 SHIVVHIDGRDYTI
+4256 SHIVVHLDGRDYTI
-4270 ENTGGNL
+4270 ENKGGNL

-4303 KTSAELRIEIDTQ
+4303 KTSAELQIEIDTQ

-4447 PLQSV
+4447 QLQSV

-4556 GVSYSVTANGNN
+4556 GVSYPVTANGNN

-4617 ASDTGNSNSDNLT
+4617 ASDTGSSNSDNLT

-4658 EVLKQTITVGADGN
+4658 EVLKHTITVGADGN

-4725 QHEATSL
+4725 QYEATSL
-4732 RPEFKGFAEAFSTIM
+4732 RPEFKGLAEAFSTIM

-5081 QQKEILIEHDT
+5081 QQKDILIEHDT

-5241 TWRAPI
+5241 SWRAPI

-5272 DYSVDV
+5272 NYSVDV

-5385 AMVAG
+5385 VMMAG

-5395 FSNDSIT
+5395 FSNDSVT
-5402 SQTRPTFSIFGE
+5402 SQTRPAFSIFGE

-5428 DTITVTDRNQVYRPE
+5428 DTITVTDRNQVYRPA

-5466 SKTLNFTIDTFN
+5466 SKTLNFTIDTLN

-5536 VNEKG
+5536 VNDKG

-5579 DTHIKVF
+5579 DTHIQVF

-5594 SSSKTEWWSNS
+5594 SSSKTDWWSNS
-5605 DLITMRGTGEIG
+5605 STITMRGMGEIG

-5635 ATGRWELSTD
+5635 ANGQWELSTD
-5645 KLPEGTYDISL
+5645 QLPEGKYDITLS
-5656 VIEDS
+5656 IEDN
-5661 AGNRWEDVREIFID
+5661 AGNRKEEVHEIFID

-5710 SEGNTYTLTVPDNGK
+5710 SNGNTYTLTVPDNGK

-5869 DNGASDSDNVTNHT
+5869 DNGVSDSDNVTNHT

-5906 GVTDIYQATQGADGW
+5906 GVTDTYQATQGADGW

-5928 WNDGNYTLSVTVVDR
+5928 WNDGTYTLSVTVVDR

-5976 TATAVTP
+5976 TPTAVTP

-5991 ESATHLRTEPSA
+5991 ESDTHLRTVPSA
-6003 AEESVVKVTAYSIT
+6003 AEESVVKETAYSIT

-6045 VNVSIMFEGE
+6045 VNVSVMFEGE

-6086 DKDNDFLIKE
+6086 DKDDDFLIKE
-6096 KTFSV
+6096 KIFSV

-6111 MNVRGKTEDDINDSP
+6111 MNARGKTEDDINDSP

>member
-120 QLDDAENAKKEADKA
+120 QLDEAENAKKEADKA

-160 KQIEEMLQNFLADN
+160 KQMEEMLQEFLADN

-448 KNDNITNSTLPT
+448 KNDSITNSTLPT

-540 TNDSGIV
+540 TDDSGIV

-601 INNLT
+601 VNNLT

-620 FSYVIDTIA
+620 FSYVIDTVA
-629 PVPPTVSLEDY
+629 PVPPTVSLEDF

-1032 SDSGISDDN
+1032 SDSGIADDN

-1107 GNKANSAIFDF
+1107 GNKANSAVFDF

-1185 WLFIPGN
+1185 WLFTPGN

-1385 TFTPPT
+1385 SFTPT
-1391 SWADGD
+1391 GAWADGD

-1426 INNIELVNDSGIPD
+1426 INNIELVNDSGIPN

-1479 TPGVWDYIWPDDVA
+1479 TPGAWDYIWPDDVA

-1505 EAGNK
+1505 KAGNK
-1510 ATQTL
+1510 TTQEL

-1562 VIVEVM
+1562 VTVEVM

-1674 ATQSATS
+1674 ATQSATP

-1710 TTQKLDFTIDT
+1710 TTQKLDFIIDT
-1721 ILSEPTITLDS
+1721 MLSEPTITLDS

-2014 LTVTIDTQITIDH
+2014 LTVTIDTQIAIDH

-2042 NNVRPHF
+2042 N
-2049 QVTVP
+2049 
-2054 TDVNVVRLSIDGG
+2054 
-2067 KTWFNAT
+2067 
-2074 QSATPGVWD
+2074 
-2083 YTWLADVGEGKHT
+2083 
-2096 LTVEATDKA
+2096 EA
-2105 GNKTTQQLDFIIDT
+2105 
-2119 LLSEPTIVL
+2119 
-2128 DNTDDSGTK
+2128 
-2137 GDHLT
+2137 
-2142 NVNKP
+2142 
-2147 TFLLG
+2147 
-2152 NIDADAR
+2152 
-2159 YVTVEVQHGGTKEV
+2159 
-2173 LTATKDATGNW
+2173 
-2184 SVTPTGTWADGDYT
+2184 
-2198 LTVRVEDEAGN
+2198 
-2209 EKHSASLTVTVDTQ
+2209 
-2223 ITIDVIELVNDN
+2223 
-2235 GIPGDNMTNDAHPQF
+2235 
-2250 RVTVPGDVNEVSLSI
+2250 
-2265 DGGVTWVKATQSATP
+2265 
-2280 GVWNYTW
+2280 
-2287 PGTVPDGDYTLNVKA
+2287 
-2302 TDNAGNTVTETLHF
+2302 
-2316 TIDTTLSTPVIVLD
+2316 
-2330 SADDSGVHGDNMTNH
+2330 
-2345 TQPTFA
+2345 
-2351 LQHIDDDAVR
+2351 
-2361 VTVSVEHGGVT
+2361 
-2372 TTFDATKDAGGWTF
+2372 
-2386 TPTGAWADGD
+2386 
-2396 YTLSVSV
+2396 
-2403 EDKAGNT
+2403 
-2410 SHSAS
+2410 
-2415 LTVTVDTQIAINN
+2415 
-2428 IELVNDSGIPDDNLT
+2428 
-2443 NNVRPHFQVTVP
+2443 
-2455 TDVNVVRLSID
+2455 
-2466 GGKTW
+2466 
-2471 FNATQSATPGVW
+2471 
-2483 DYIWPDDV
+2483 
-2491 ADGGYTLTVEATD
+2491 
-2504 EAGNKATQTLDFT
+2504 
-2517 IDTTLSVP
+2517 
-2525 TLSLDSA
+2525 
-2532 DDSGIAG
+2532 
-2539 DNITN
+2539 
-2544 VKTPGF
+2544 
-2550 TLNNIDTDVSRV
+2550 
-2562 IVEVMHNGIK
+2562 
-2572 QEVPLVQTGG
+2572 
-2582 QWRFA
+2582 
-2587 PTSDWADGDYIL
+2587 
-2599 TVKVEDRAGNVKQSA
+2599 
-2614 PLTVTVDT
+2614 
-2622 HIAIDRIELVNDS
+2622 
-2635 GIPGDN
+2635 
-2641 LTNEARPHF
+2641 
-2650 QVTVPADVNGV
+2650 
-2661 RLSIDGGKTWFDAT
+2661 
-2675 QSATSGVWDYT
+2675 
-2686 WLTNV
+2686 
-2691 ANGPHTLMVEAS
+2691 
-2703 DKAGNKTTQK
+2703 
-2713 LDFTIDT
+2713 
-2720 ILSEPTITL
+2720 
-2729 DSADDSAAGDNIT
+2729 
-2742 NVKMPGFTL
+2742 
-2751 GNIDA
+2751 
-2756 DVTKVVVTVA
+2756 
-2766 HDGKNQQI
+2766 
-2774 ELIKNG
+2774 
-2780 GVWRFTPGAAWT
+2780 
-2792 DGDYTLTVKV
+2792 
-2802 EDKAGN
+2802 
-2808 TNYSAPLTVTIDT
+2808 
-2821 QTSIDRIEL
+2821 
-2830 LNDTG
+2830 
-2835 IVGDNLTNEARP
+2835 
-2847 QFHITVPTDVNSVQL
+2847 
-2862 SLDGGINWVN
+2862 
-2872 ATLTSDGVWEY
+2872 
-2883 IWPTDL
+2883 
-2889 VENTYTLTVKAT
+2889 
-2901 DVAGNTATETLN
+2901 
-2913 FIIDTTLSTP
+2913 
-2923 TITLDSADDSGTA
+2923 
-2936 NDNKTNVKTPGFIIG
+2936 
-2951 GIDSDV
+2951 
-2957 TQVVVQVMRDGHSE
+2957 
-2971 EVELTQTNGQ
+2971 
-2981 WRFVPGS
+2981 
-2988 AWTDGDYTLTVT
+2988 
-3000 VKDEAGNIRH
+3000 
-3010 SAPLTVTIDTQI
+3010 
-3022 TIDHIELVNDSG
+3022 
-3034 IPDDNLTNNV
+3034 

-3170 EVLTATKGAT
+3170 EVLTATKDATGNWSVTPTGTWADGDYTLTVRVEDEAGNEKHSASLTVTVDTQITIDAIELVNDNGIPGDNMTNDAHPQFRVTVPGDVNEVSLSIDGGVTWVKATQSATPGVWNYTWPGTVPDGDYTLNVKATDNAGNTVTETLHFTIDTTLSTPVIVLDSADDTGIQGDNMTNRTQPTFNLQHIDDDAVRVTVSVEHGGVTTTFDATKGVGGWTFTPPTSWGAGDYTLSVSVEDKAGNTSHSASLTVTVDTQIAINNIELVNDSGIPDDNLTNNVRPQFQVKVPTDVNEVRLSIDGGKTWFNATQSATPGVWDYTWLADVGEGKHTLTVEATDKAGNQTTQKLDFIIDTLLSEPTIVLDSTDDSGTKGDNLTNANKPTFLLGNIDADARYVTVEVQHGSTKEVLTATKGAT

-3198 TVRVEDDAGNVKY
+3198 TVRVEDEAGNVKY

-3223 TIDVIELVNDNGIPG
+3223 TIDAIELVNDNGIPG

-3315 IDTRLSTPTIAMD
+3315 IDTRLSTPTITMD

-3353 DADAHSVI
+3353 DSDAQSVI

-3411 TPLVVTVDTQTSIT
+3411 TPLIVTVDTQTSIT

-3459 QLSIDGGANWVSAT
+3459 QLSIDGGANWVSAA

-3493 TLTVMVTDR
+3493 ILTVMVTDR

-3624 RIELVNDSGVPG
+3624 HIELVNDSGVPG

-3693 TLTVEVTDG
+3693 TLIVEVTDG
-3702 AGNKMTETLNFTID
+3702 AGNKMTGTLDFTID

-3744 QPVFVLG
+3744 QPIFVLG

-3847 PVFDIHQVDSDV
+3847 PVFDIRQVDSDV

-3958 VQVRVTLD
+3958 IQVRVTLD

-4003 EAGNIANKDLVF
+4003 QAGNIANKDLVF

-4185 ALPDGQHTLL
+4185 ALPDGKHTLL

-4303 KTSAELRIEIDTQ
+4303 KTSAELQIEIDTQ

-4533 VTTPRFVIGNV
+4533 VTKPRFVIGNV

-4556 GVSYSVTANGNN
+4556 GVSYPVTANGNN

-4617 ASDTGNSNSDNLT
+4617 ASDTGSSNSDNLT

-4658 EVLKQTITVGADGN
+4658 EVLKHTITVGADGN

-4725 QHEATSL
+4725 QYEATSL
-4732 RPEFKGFAEAFSTIM
+4732 RPEFKGLAEAFSTIM

-4833 TLIGS
+4833 TLVGN
-4838 TLPNTIVSIY
+4838 TLPNAIVSIY

-4962 PALGNDGNYE
+4962 PALGNDGNYV

-5081 QQKEILIEHDT
+5081 QQKDILIEHDT

-5293 NSGSLDDLITNHNKP
+5293 NSGSLDDLITSHNKP

-5385 AMVAG
+5385 VMMAG

-5402 SQTRPTFSIFGE
+5402 SQTRPAFSIYGE

-5450 HSIYYVI
+5450 HNIYYVI

-5536 VNEKG
+5536 VNDKG

-5579 DTHIKVF
+5579 DTHIQVF

-5594 SSSKTEWWSNS
+5594 SSSKTDWWSNS
-5605 DLITMRGTGEIG
+5605 STITMRGMGEIG

-5635 ATGRWELSTD
+5635 ANGQWELSTD
-5645 KLPEGTYDISL
+5645 QLPEGKYDITLS
-5656 VIEDS
+5656 IEDN
-5661 AGNRWEDVREIFID
+5661 AGNRKEEVHEIFID

-5710 SEGNTYTLTVPDNGK
+5710 SNGNTYTLTVPDNGK

-5760 VPVISLSPDSDSG
+5760 TPVISLSPDSDSG

-5780 RDKQP
+5780 RDNQP

-5869 DNGASDSDNVTNHT
+5869 GNGASDSDNVTNHNHT

-5928 WNDGNYTLSVTVVDR
+5928 WNDGTYTLSVTVVDR
-5943 AGNSQQSASLAVTVD
+5943 AGNSLQSASLEVTVD

-5991 ESATHLRTEPSA
+5991 ESATHLRTVPSA
-6003 AEESVVKVTAYSIT
+6003 AEESVVKETAYSIT

-6045 VNVSIMFEGE
+6045 VNVSVMFEGE

-6086 DKDNDFLIKE
+6086 DKDDDFLIKE

-6111 MNVRGKTEDDINDSP
+6111 MNARGKTEDDINDSP

>member
-38 NITTPRGSVIIVNG
+38 NITTPHGSVIIVNG

-430 IAPEKPTIE
+430 IPPEKPTIE

-540 TNDSGIV
+540 TDDSGIV

-629 PVPPTVSLEDY
+629 PLPPTVSLEDY

-952 TAAPYSTVKLYI
+952 TAAPYSTVKLYV

-1032 SDSGISDDN
+1032 SDSGIADDN

-1065 DAMSDTQI
+1065 DAASDTQI

-1107 GNKANSAIFDF
+1107 GNKANSAVFDF

-1185 WLFIPGN
+1185 WLFTPGN

-1202 VKVEDKAGNTNY
+1202 VKVEDKAGNTSY

-1385 TFTPPT
+1385 SFTPT
-1391 SWADGD
+1391 GAWADGD

-1426 INNIELVNDSGIPD
+1426 INNIELVNDSGIPN

-1479 TPGVWDYIWPDDVA
+1479 TPGAWDYIWPDDVA

-1505 EAGNK
+1505 KAGNK
-1510 ATQTL
+1510 TTQEL

-1633 NDSGIPGDNL
+1633 NDSGIPDDNL

-1710 TTQKLDFTIDT
+1710 TTQKLDFIIDT
-1721 ILSEPTITLDS
+1721 LLSEPTITLDS

-1790 AWTDGD
+1790 AWSDGD

-2014 LTVTIDTQITIDH
+2014 LTVTIDTQIAIDH
-2027 IELVNDSGIPDDNLT
+2027 IELVNDSGIPNDNLT

-2105 GNKTTQQLDFIIDT
+2105 GNKTTQKLDFIIDT

-2128 DNTDDSGTK
+2128 DSTDDSGTK
-2137 GDHLT
+2137 GDNLT

-2209 EKHSASLTVTVDTQ
+2209 VKYSASLTVTVDTQ
-2223 ITIDVIELVNDN
+2223 ITIDVIELVNDS
-2235 GIPGDNMTNDAHPQF
+2235 GTRGDNLTNDANPHF
-2250 RVTVPGDVNEVSLSI
+2250 RITVPGDVNEVSLSI
-2265 DGGVTWVKATQSATP
+2265 DGGVTWVKATQSVTP

-2330 SADDSGVHGDNMTNH
+2330 SADDSGVHGDNMTNR

-2351 LQHIDDDAVR
+2351 LQQIDDDAVR

-2372 TTFDATKDAGGWTF
+2372 TTFDATKGTGGWTF

-2443 NNVRPHFQVTVP
+2443 NNVRPHFQVKVP
-2455 TDVNVVRLSID
+2455 TDVN
-2466 GGKTW
+2466 
-2471 FNATQSATPGVW
+2471 
-2483 DYIWPDDV
+2483 
-2491 ADGGYTLTVEATD
+2491 E
-2504 EAGNKATQTLDFT
+2504 
-2517 IDTTLSVP
+2517 
-2525 TLSLDSA
+2525 
-2532 DDSGIAG
+2532 
-2539 DNITN
+2539 
-2544 VKTPGF
+2544 
-2550 TLNNIDTDVSRV
+2550 
-2562 IVEVMHNGIK
+2562 
-2572 QEVPLVQTGG
+2572 
-2582 QWRFA
+2582 
-2587 PTSDWADGDYIL
+2587 
-2599 TVKVEDRAGNVKQSA
+2599 
-2614 PLTVTVDT
+2614 
-2622 HIAIDRIELVNDS
+2622 
-2635 GIPGDN
+2635 
-2641 LTNEARPHF
+2641 
-2650 QVTVPADVNGV
+2650 
-2661 RLSIDGGKTWFDAT
+2661 
-2675 QSATSGVWDYT
+2675 
-2686 WLTNV
+2686 
-2691 ANGPHTLMVEAS
+2691 
-2703 DKAGNKTTQK
+2703 
-2713 LDFTIDT
+2713 
-2720 ILSEPTITL
+2720 
-2729 DSADDSAAGDNIT
+2729 
-2742 NVKMPGFTL
+2742 
-2751 GNIDA
+2751 
-2756 DVTKVVVTVA
+2756 
-2766 HDGKNQQI
+2766 
-2774 ELIKNG
+2774 
-2780 GVWRFTPGAAWT
+2780 
-2792 DGDYTLTVKV
+2792 
-2802 EDKAGN
+2802 
-2808 TNYSAPLTVTIDT
+2808 
-2821 QTSIDRIEL
+2821 
-2830 LNDTG
+2830 
-2835 IVGDNLTNEARP
+2835 
-2847 QFHITVPTDVNSVQL
+2847 
-2862 SLDGGINWVN
+2862 
-2872 ATLTSDGVWEY
+2872 
-2883 IWPTDL
+2883 
-2889 VENTYTLTVKAT
+2889 
-2901 DVAGNTATETLN
+2901 
-2913 FIIDTTLSTP
+2913 
-2923 TITLDSADDSGTA
+2923 
-2936 NDNKTNVKTPGFIIG
+2936 
-2951 GIDSDV
+2951 
-2957 TQVVVQVMRDGHSE
+2957 
-2971 EVELTQTNGQ
+2971 
-2981 WRFVPGS
+2981 
-2988 AWTDGDYTLTVT
+2988 
-3000 VKDEAGNIRH
+3000 
-3010 SAPLTVTIDTQI
+3010 
-3022 TIDHIELVNDSG
+3022 
-3034 IPDDNLTNNV
+3034 
-3044 RPHFQVTVPTD
+3044 
-3055 VNVVRLSIDG
+3055 VRLSIDG

-3099 ATDKAGNK
+3099 ATDKAGNQ

-3127 DNTDD
+3127 DSTDD

-3272 ATQGTAGIW
+3272 ATQGTAGTW

-3353 DADAHSVI
+3353 DSDAQSVI

-3411 TPLVVTVDTQTSIT
+3411 TPLIVTVDTQTSIT

-3459 QLSIDGGANWVSAT
+3459 QLSIDGGANWVSAA

-3493 TLTVMVTDR
+3493 ILTVMVTDR

-3624 RIELVNDSGVPG
+3624 HIELVNDSGVPG

-3693 TLTVEVTDG
+3693 TLIVEVTDG
-3702 AGNKMTETLNFTID
+3702 AGNKMTGTLDFTID

-3847 PVFDIHQVDSDV
+3847 PVFDIRQIDSDV

-3913 APFEVRIDTTTTI
+3913 APLEVRIDTTTTI

-4015 NIDTNIQVPTIALDA
+4015 NIDTNVQVPTIALDA

-4256 SHIVVHIDGRDYTI
+4256 SHIVVHLDGRDYTI
-4270 ENTGGNL
+4270 ENKGGNL

-4303 KTSAELRIEIDTQ
+4303 KTSAELQIEIDTQ

-4447 PLQSV
+4447 QLQSV

-4511 DPSIDLLDA
+4511 DPSIDLLDV

-4556 GVSYSVTANGNN
+4556 GVSYPVTANGNN

-4617 ASDTGNSNSDNLT
+4617 ASDTGSSNSDNLT

-4658 EVLKQTITVGADGN
+4658 EVLKHTITVGADGN

-4725 QHEATSL
+4725 QYEATSL
-4732 RPEFKGFAEAFSTIM
+4732 RPEFKGLAEAFSTIM

-5035 LTIRNPQGV
+5035 LTIRSPQGV

-5081 QQKEILIEHDT
+5081 QQKDILIEHDT

-5478 TTPVAIDSIGGQTLA
+5478 TTPVAIDSIGGQTLV

-5536 VNEKG
+5536 VNDKG

-5579 DTHIKVF
+5579 DTHIQVF

-5594 SSSKTEWWSNS
+5594 SSSKTDWWSNS
-5605 DLITMRGTGEIG
+5605 STITMRGMGEIG

-5635 ATGRWELSTD
+5635 ANGQWELSTD
-5645 KLPEGTYDISL
+5645 QLPEGKYDITLS
-5656 VIEDS
+5656 IEDN
-5661 AGNRWEDVREIFID
+5661 AGNRKEEVHEIFID

-5710 SEGNTYTLTVPDNGK
+5710 SNGNTYTLTVPDNGK

-5906 GVTDIYQATQGADGW
+5906 GVTDTYQATQGADGW

-5928 WNDGNYTLSVTVVDR
+5928 WNDGTYTLSVTVVDR

-5976 TATAVTP
+5976 TPTAVTP

-5991 ESATHLRTEPSA
+5991 ESDTHLRTVSSA
-6003 AEESVVKVTAYSIT
+6003 AEESVVKETAYSIT

-6045 VNVSIMFEGE
+6045 VNVSVMFEGE

-6111 MNVRGKTEDDINDSP
+6111 MNARGKTEDDINDSP

>member
-160 KQIEEMLQNFLADN
+160 KQMEEMLQEFLADN

-430 IAPEKPTIE
+430 IPPEKPTIE

-540 TNDSGIV
+540 TDDSGIV

-577 EEVIFKANDKGEWTF
+577 EEVVFKANDQGEWTF

-629 PVPPTVSLEDY
+629 PLPPTVSLEDY

-952 TAAPYSTVKLYI
+952 TAAPYSTVKLYV

-1032 SDSGISDDN
+1032 SDSGIADDN

-1065 DAMSDTQI
+1065 DAASDTQI

-1107 GNKANSAIFDF
+1107 GNKANSAVFDF

-1185 WLFIPGN
+1185 WLFTPGN

-1328 VLDSADDTG
+1328 VLNSADDTG
-1337 IQGDNMTNSTQ
+1337 VQGDNMTNRTQ

-1385 TFTPPT
+1385 TFTPPAL
-1391 SWADGD
+1391 WADGD

-1459 NVVRLSIDGGKTW
+1459 NEVRLSIDGGKTW
-1472 FNATQSA
+1472 VTAA
-1479 TPGVWDYIWPDDVA
+1479 LKAAGVWDYIWPDDVA

-1510 ATQTL
+1510 TTQTL

-1633 NDSGIPGDNL
+1633 NDSGIPDDNL

-1674 ATQSATS
+1674 ATQSGTS

-1710 TTQKLDFTIDT
+1710 TTQKLDFIIDT
-1721 ILSEPTITLDS
+1721 LLSEPTITLDS

-1885 WPTDLVENTYTLTV
+1885 WPTELVENTYTLTV

-1908 ATETLNFI
+1908 ATETLNFT

-1968 GHSEEV
+1968 GGSEEV
-1974 ELTQTNGQWRF
+1974 ELTQIGGQWRF
-1985 VPGSAWTDGDYTLT
+1985 VPGSAWADGDYTLT

-2014 LTVTIDTQITIDH
+2014 LKVTVDTQIAIDH

-2042 NNVRPHF
+2042 NNVRPQF

-2074 QSATPGVWD
+2074 QSSTSGVWDYTWLTDVANGSHTLTVEATDAAGNKATQNLEFNIDTLLSEPTIALDSTDDSGTKGDNLTNVNKPTFILGNIDADARYVTVEVQHGGTKEVLTATKGATGIWSVTPTGTWADGDYTLTVRVEDDAGNVKYSAPLTVTVDTQITIDDIELVNDSGTKGDNLTNDANPHFRITVPGDVNEVSLSIDGGVTWVKAMQSSKSGVWNYTWPKTLADDDYTLTVKATDNAGNTVTRTLDFTIDTTLSTPVIVLDSADDTGVQGDNMTNRTQPTFNLQHIDDDAVRVTVSVEHGGGVTTFDATKDAGGWTFTPPTSWGAGDYTLSVSVEDKAGNTSHSASLKVTVDTQIGIDNIELVNDSGIPNDNQTNNVRPQFQVTVPTDVNVVRLSIDGGKTWFNATQSSTSGVWD

-2105 GNKTTQQLDFIIDT
+2105 GNKATQQLEFTIDT
-2119 LLSEPTIVL
+2119 LLSEPTI
-2128 DNTDDSGTK
+2128 
-2137 GDHLT
+2137 
-2142 NVNKP
+2142 
-2147 TFLLG
+2147 
-2152 NIDADAR
+2152 A
-2159 YVTVEVQHGGTKEV
+2159 
-2173 LTATKDATGNW
+2173 
-2184 SVTPTGTWADGDYT
+2184 
-2198 LTVRVEDEAGN
+2198 
-2209 EKHSASLTVTVDTQ
+2209 
-2223 ITIDVIELVNDN
+2223 
-2235 GIPGDNMTNDAHPQF
+2235 
-2250 RVTVPGDVNEVSLSI
+2250 
-2265 DGGVTWVKATQSATP
+2265 
-2280 GVWNYTW
+2280 
-2287 PGTVPDGDYTLNVKA
+2287 
-2302 TDNAGNTVTETLHF
+2302 
-2316 TIDTTLSTPVIVLD
+2316 LD
-2330 SADDSGVHGDNMTNH
+2330 S
-2345 TQPTFA
+2345 
-2351 LQHIDDDAVR
+2351 
-2361 VTVSVEHGGVT
+2361 
-2372 TTFDATKDAGGWTF
+2372 
-2386 TPTGAWADGD
+2386 
-2396 YTLSVSV
+2396 
-2403 EDKAGNT
+2403 
-2410 SHSAS
+2410 
-2415 LTVTVDTQIAINN
+2415 
-2428 IELVNDSGIPDDNLT
+2428 
-2443 NNVRPHFQVTVP
+2443 
-2455 TDVNVVRLSID
+2455 
-2466 GGKTW
+2466 
-2471 FNATQSATPGVW
+2471 
-2483 DYIWPDDV
+2483 
-2491 ADGGYTLTVEATD
+2491 
-2504 EAGNKATQTLDFT
+2504 
-2517 IDTTLSVP
+2517 
-2525 TLSLDSA
+2525 
-2532 DDSGIAG
+2532 
-2539 DNITN
+2539 
-2544 VKTPGF
+2544 
-2550 TLNNIDTDVSRV
+2550 
-2562 IVEVMHNGIK
+2562 
-2572 QEVPLVQTGG
+2572 
-2582 QWRFA
+2582 
-2587 PTSDWADGDYIL
+2587 
-2599 TVKVEDRAGNVKQSA
+2599 
-2614 PLTVTVDT
+2614 
-2622 HIAIDRIELVNDS
+2622 
-2635 GIPGDN
+2635 
-2641 LTNEARPHF
+2641 
-2650 QVTVPADVNGV
+2650 
-2661 RLSIDGGKTWFDAT
+2661 
-2675 QSATSGVWDYT
+2675 
-2686 WLTNV
+2686 
-2691 ANGPHTLMVEAS
+2691 
-2703 DKAGNKTTQK
+2703 
-2713 LDFTIDT
+2713 
-2720 ILSEPTITL
+2720 
-2729 DSADDSAAGDNIT
+2729 
-2742 NVKMPGFTL
+2742 
-2751 GNIDA
+2751 
-2756 DVTKVVVTVA
+2756 
-2766 HDGKNQQI
+2766 
-2774 ELIKNG
+2774 
-2780 GVWRFTPGAAWT
+2780 
-2792 DGDYTLTVKV
+2792 
-2802 EDKAGN
+2802 
-2808 TNYSAPLTVTIDT
+2808 
-2821 QTSIDRIEL
+2821 
-2830 LNDTG
+2830 
-2835 IVGDNLTNEARP
+2835 
-2847 QFHITVPTDVNSVQL
+2847 
-2862 SLDGGINWVN
+2862 
-2872 ATLTSDGVWEY
+2872 
-2883 IWPTDL
+2883 
-2889 VENTYTLTVKAT
+2889 
-2901 DVAGNTATETLN
+2901 
-2913 FIIDTTLSTP
+2913 
-2923 TITLDSADDSGTA
+2923 
-2936 NDNKTNVKTPGFIIG
+2936 
-2951 GIDSDV
+2951 
-2957 TQVVVQVMRDGHSE
+2957 
-2971 EVELTQTNGQ
+2971 
-2981 WRFVPGS
+2981 
-2988 AWTDGDYTLTVT
+2988 
-3000 VKDEAGNIRH
+3000 
-3010 SAPLTVTIDTQI
+3010 
-3022 TIDHIELVNDSG
+3022 
-3034 IPDDNLTNNV
+3034 
-3044 RPHFQVTVPTD
+3044 
-3055 VNVVRLSIDG
+3055 
-3065 GKTWFNATQSATP
+3065 
-3078 GVWDYTWLADVGE
+3078 
-3091 GKHTLTVE
+3091 
-3099 ATDKAGNK
+3099 
-3107 TTQQLDFIIDTL
+3107 
-3119 LSEPTIVL
+3119 
-3127 DNTDD
+3127 TDD

-3146 TFLLGNIDADA
+3146 TFILGNIDADA

-3315 IDTRLSTPTIAMD
+3315 IDTRLSTPTITMD

-3338 HITSVKRPGFTIGNI
+3338 HITSVKTPGFTIGNI
-3353 DADAHSVI
+3353 DSDAHSVI
-3361 LRITQGG
+3361 LRITQGS
-3368 NSQEVTLTQVGGQW
+3368 NSQEVKLTQVGGQW
-3382 RFTPDADWADGSYT
+3382 RFTPDTDWADGSYT
-3396 LTVEVTDNAG
+3396 LTVEVQDNAG

-3411 TPLVVTVDTQTSIT
+3411 TPLIVTVDTQTSIT

-3459 QLSIDGGANWVSAT
+3459 QLSIDGGANWVSAA

-3624 RIELVNDSGVPG
+3624 HIELVNDSGVPG

-3784 RPDSALADG
+3784 RPDAALADG

-3847 PVFDIHQVDSDV
+3847 PVFDIRQVDSDV

-3913 APFEVRIDTTTTI
+3913 APLEVRIDTTTTI

-3958 VQVRVTLD
+3958 IQVRVTLD

-4003 EAGNIANKDLVF
+4003 QAGNIANKDLVF

-4044 ISRPTFTIGNVDPD
+4044 ISQPTFTIGNVDPD

-4234 TNDNLTR
+4234 ANDNLTR

-4256 SHIVVHIDGRDYTI
+4256 SHIVIHIDGRDYTI

-4303 KTSAELRIEIDTQ
+4303 KTSAELQIEIDTQ

-4364 TPISKNAAGQWE
+4364 TPISKNVAGQWQ

-4383 PDGHYTLHVQATDR
+4383 SDGHYTLHVQATDR

-4533 VTTPRFVIGNV
+4533 VTKPRFVIGNV

-4556 GVSYSVTANGNN
+4556 GVSYPVTANGNN

-4617 ASDTGNSNSDNLT
+4617 ASDTGSSNSDNLT

-4658 EVLKQTITVGADGN
+4658 EVLKHTITVGADGN

-4732 RPEFKGFAEAFSTIM
+4732 RPEFKGLAEAFSTIM

-4833 TLIGS
+4833 TLVGN
-4838 TLPNTIVSIY
+4838 TLPNAIVSIY

-5081 QQKEILIEHDT
+5081 QQKDILIEHDT

-5176 NRVESAITTVTIDSQ
+5176 NRVESAITTVTIDSK

-5253 TFNIHFSITDVAG
+5253 KFNIHFSITDVAG

-5293 NSGSLDDLITNHNKP
+5293 NSGSLDDLITSHNKP

-5385 AMVAG
+5385 VMMAG

-5402 SQTRPTFSIFGE
+5402 SQTRPAFSIYGE

-5536 VNEKG
+5536 VNDKG

-5579 DTHIKVF
+5579 DTHIQVF

-5594 SSSKTEWWSNS
+5594 SSSKTDWWSNS
-5605 DLITMRGTGEIG
+5605 STITMRGMGEIG

-5635 ATGRWELSTD
+5635 ANGQWELSTD
-5645 KLPEGTYDISL
+5645 QLPEGKYDITLS
-5656 VIEDS
+5656 IEDN
-5661 AGNRWEDVREIFID
+5661 AGNRKEEVHEIFID

-5710 SEGNTYTLTVPDNGK
+5710 SNGNTYTLTVPDNGK

-5760 VPVISLSPDSDSG
+5760 TPVISLSPDSDSG
-5773 TVGDNIT
+5773 TAGDNIT
-5780 RDKQP
+5780 RDNQP

-5869 DNGASDSDNVTNHT
+5869 DNGASDSDNVTNHNHT

-5928 WNDGNYTLSVTVVDR
+5928 WNDGTYTLSVTVVDR
-5943 AGNSQQSASLAVTVD
+5943 AGNSQQSASLEVTVD
-5958 STVTVTADSQHD
+5958 STVAVTADSQHN

-5991 ESATHLRTEPSA
+5991 ESATHLRTVPSA
-6003 AEESVVKVTAYSIT
+6003 AEESVVKETAYSIT

-6045 VNVSIMFEGE
+6045 VNVSVMFEGE

-6086 DKDNDFLIKE
+6086 DKDDDFLIKE

-6111 MNVRGKTEDDINDSP
+6111 MNARGKTEDDINDSP

>member
-2128 DNTDDSGTK
+2128 DSTDDSGTK

-2428 IELVNDSGIPDDNLT
+2428 
-2443 NNVRPHFQVTVP
+2443 
-2455 TDVNVVRLSID
+2455 
-2466 GGKTW
+2466 
-2471 FNATQSATPGVW
+2471 
-2483 DYIWPDDV
+2483 
-2491 ADGGYTLTVEATD
+2491 
-2504 EAGNKATQTLDFT
+2504 
-2517 IDTTLSVP
+2517 
-2525 TLSLDSA
+2525 
-2532 DDSGIAG
+2532 
-2539 DNITN
+2539 
-2544 VKTPGF
+2544 
-2550 TLNNIDTDVSRV
+2550 
-2562 IVEVMHNGIK
+2562 
-2572 QEVPLVQTGG
+2572 
-2582 QWRFA
+2582 
-2587 PTSDWADGDYIL
+2587 
-2599 TVKVEDRAGNVKQSA
+2599 
-2614 PLTVTVDT
+2614 
-2622 HIAIDRIELVNDS
+2622 
-2635 GIPGDN
+2635 
-2641 LTNEARPHF
+2641 
-2650 QVTVPADVNGV
+2650 
-2661 RLSIDGGKTWFDAT
+2661 
-2675 QSATSGVWDYT
+2675 
-2686 WLTNV
+2686 
-2691 ANGPHTLMVEAS
+2691 
-2703 DKAGNKTTQK
+2703 
-2713 LDFTIDT
+2713 
-2720 ILSEPTITL
+2720 
-2729 DSADDSAAGDNIT
+2729 
-2742 NVKMPGFTL
+2742 
-2751 GNIDA
+2751 
-2756 DVTKVVVTVA
+2756 
-2766 HDGKNQQI
+2766 
-2774 ELIKNG
+2774 
-2780 GVWRFTPGAAWT
+2780 
-2792 DGDYTLTVKV
+2792 
-2802 EDKAGN
+2802 
-2808 TNYSAPLTVTIDT
+2808 
-2821 QTSIDRIEL
+2821 
-2830 LNDTG
+2830 
-2835 IVGDNLTNEARP
+2835 
-2847 QFHITVPTDVNSVQL
+2847 
-2862 SLDGGINWVN
+2862 
-2872 ATLTSDGVWEY
+2872 
-2883 IWPTDL
+2883 
-2889 VENTYTLTVKAT
+2889 
-2901 DVAGNTATETLN
+2901 
-2913 FIIDTTLSTP
+2913 
-2923 TITLDSADDSGTA
+2923 
-2936 NDNKTNVKTPGFIIG
+2936 
-2951 GIDSDV
+2951 
-2957 TQVVVQVMRDGHSE
+2957 
-2971 EVELTQTNGQ
+2971 
-2981 WRFVPGS
+2981 
-2988 AWTDGDYTLTVT
+2988 
-3000 VKDEAGNIRH
+3000 
-3010 SAPLTVTIDTQI
+3010 
-3022 TIDHIELVNDSG
+3022 IELVNDSG

-4556 GVSYSVTANGNN
+4556 GVSYPVTANGNN

-5428 DTITVTDRNQVYRPE
+5428 DTITVTDRN
-5443 SPLGDGS
+5443 
-5450 HSIYYVI
+5450 
-5457 TDKAGNTAT
+5457 
-5466 SKTLNFTIDTFN
+5466 
-5478 TTPVAIDSIGGQTLA
+5478 
-5493 EMTGSDGKI
+5493 
-5502 YITDTTRNLL
+5502 
-5512 FSGSAEPNSK
+5512 
-5522 IEIIINGLNVGEVW
+5522 
-5536 VNEKG
+5536 
-5541 HWQMP
+5541 
-5546 VNPLYFTEGQLD
+5546 
-5558 ITVKSTDR
+5558 
-5566 AGNVNQEKYSIWV
+5566 
-5579 DTHIKVF
+5579 
-5586 TSELDDNK
+5586 
-5594 SSSKTEWWSNS
+5594 
-5605 DLITMRGTGEIG
+5605 
-5617 ATVSLIVAGVTL
+5617 
-5629 ATAVVA
+5629 
-5635 ATGRWELSTD
+5635 
-5645 KLPEGTYDISL
+5645 
-5656 VIEDS
+5656 
-5661 AGNRWEDVREIFID
+5661 
-5675 RTPPNAPV
+5675 
-5683 VTYSD
+5683 
-5688 IVNDLIIMQ
+5688 
-5697 GTAEAKSQLIITD
+5697 
-5710 SEGNTYTLTVPDNGK
+5710 
-5725 WSMAIPYPSEGK
+5725 
-5737 FTITSVDAIG
+5737 
-5747 NRSDDVPLDIMKE
+5747 
-5760 VPVISLSPDSDSG
+5760 
-5773 TVGDNIT
+5773 
-5780 RDKQP
+5780 
-5785 TFIIGNLESDVVVV
+5785 
-5799 QVDINGTVYNAE
+5799 
-5811 KNADGVWFFTPGTP
+5811 
-5825 LADGSYTIS
+5825 
-5834 VIASDAAGN
+5834 
-5843 QKNSLPITVTIDSTL
+5843 
-5858 TVPEIALAAGE
+5858 
-5869 DNGASDSDNVTNHT
+5869 
-5883 QPKFTLQHID
+5883 
-5893 ADVTGVTVNVTHN
+5893 
-5906 GVTDIYQATQGADGW
+5906 
-5921 TFTPPAA
+5921 
-5928 WNDGNYTLSVTVVDR
+5928 
-5943 AGNSQQSASLAVTVD
+5943 
-5958 STVTVTADSQHD
+5958 
-5970 DASDDA
+5970 
-5976 TATAVTP
+5976 
-5983 PESETVNA
+5983 
-5991 ESATHLRTEPSA
+5991 
-6003 AEESVVKVTAYSIT
+6003 
-6017 LLNADSGDEI
+6017 
-6027 DRSISQTPSFE
+6027 
-6038 ISVPENI
+6038 
-6045 VNVSIMFEGE
+6045 
-6055 EFTLPITNQK
+6055 
-6065 AIFEVP
+6065 
-6071 LSLEDGEYTMDVKFI
+6071 
-6086 DKDNDFLIKE
+6086 
-6096 KTFSV
+6096 
-6101 DHSSADIVNA
+6101 
-6111 MNVRGKTEDDINDSP
+6111 
-6126 STSSVGHNNNGA
+6126 
-6138 IDVFAVNEVT
+6138 
-6148 LPVDNQE
+6148 
-6155 EHA
+6155 

>member
-1385 TFTPPT
+1385 TFTPT
-1391 SWADGD
+1391 GAWADGD

-2128 DNTDDSGTK
+2128 DSTDDSGTK

-2428 IELVNDSGIPDDNLT
+2428 
-2443 NNVRPHFQVTVP
+2443 
-2455 TDVNVVRLSID
+2455 
-2466 GGKTW
+2466 
-2471 FNATQSATPGVW
+2471 
-2483 DYIWPDDV
+2483 
-2491 ADGGYTLTVEATD
+2491 
-2504 EAGNKATQTLDFT
+2504 
-2517 IDTTLSVP
+2517 
-2525 TLSLDSA
+2525 
-2532 DDSGIAG
+2532 
-2539 DNITN
+2539 
-2544 VKTPGF
+2544 
-2550 TLNNIDTDVSRV
+2550 
-2562 IVEVMHNGIK
+2562 
-2572 QEVPLVQTGG
+2572 
-2582 QWRFA
+2582 
-2587 PTSDWADGDYIL
+2587 
-2599 TVKVEDRAGNVKQSA
+2599 
-2614 PLTVTVDT
+2614 
-2622 HIAIDRIELVNDS
+2622 
-2635 GIPGDN
+2635 
-2641 LTNEARPHF
+2641 
-2650 QVTVPADVNGV
+2650 
-2661 RLSIDGGKTWFDAT
+2661 
-2675 QSATSGVWDYT
+2675 
-2686 WLTNV
+2686 
-2691 ANGPHTLMVEAS
+2691 
-2703 DKAGNKTTQK
+2703 
-2713 LDFTIDT
+2713 
-2720 ILSEPTITL
+2720 
-2729 DSADDSAAGDNIT
+2729 
-2742 NVKMPGFTL
+2742 
-2751 GNIDA
+2751 
-2756 DVTKVVVTVA
+2756 
-2766 HDGKNQQI
+2766 
-2774 ELIKNG
+2774 
-2780 GVWRFTPGAAWT
+2780 
-2792 DGDYTLTVKV
+2792 
-2802 EDKAGN
+2802 
-2808 TNYSAPLTVTIDT
+2808 
-2821 QTSIDRIEL
+2821 
-2830 LNDTG
+2830 
-2835 IVGDNLTNEARP
+2835 
-2847 QFHITVPTDVNSVQL
+2847 
-2862 SLDGGINWVN
+2862 
-2872 ATLTSDGVWEY
+2872 
-2883 IWPTDL
+2883 
-2889 VENTYTLTVKAT
+2889 
-2901 DVAGNTATETLN
+2901 
-2913 FIIDTTLSTP
+2913 
-2923 TITLDSADDSGTA
+2923 
-2936 NDNKTNVKTPGFIIG
+2936 
-2951 GIDSDV
+2951 
-2957 TQVVVQVMRDGHSE
+2957 
-2971 EVELTQTNGQ
+2971 
-2981 WRFVPGS
+2981 
-2988 AWTDGDYTLTVT
+2988 
-3000 VKDEAGNIRH
+3000 
-3010 SAPLTVTIDTQI
+3010 
-3022 TIDHIELVNDSG
+3022 IELVNDSG

-4270 ENTGGNL
+4270 ENTGENL

-4556 GVSYSVTANGNN
+4556 GVSYPVTANGNN

>member
-120 QLDDAENAKKEADKA
+120 QLDEAENAKKEADKA

-160 KQIEEMLQNFLADN
+160 KQMEEMLQEFLADN

-448 KNDNITNSTLPT
+448 KNDSITNSTLPT

-540 TNDSGIV
+540 TDDSGIV

-601 INNLT
+601 VNNLT

-620 FSYVIDTIA
+620 FSYVIDTVA
-629 PVPPTVSLEDY
+629 PVPPTVSLEDF

-1032 SDSGISDDN
+1032 SDSGIADDN

-1085 YTFTS
+1085 YSFTS

-1107 GNKANSAIFDF
+1107 GNKANSAVFDF

-1185 WLFIPGN
+1185 WLFTPGN

-1385 TFTPPT
+1385 SFTPT
-1391 SWADGD
+1391 GAWADGD

-1426 INNIELVNDSGIPD
+1426 INNIELVNDSGIPN

-1479 TPGVWDYIWPDDVA
+1479 TPGAWDYIWPDDVA

-1505 EAGNK
+1505 KAGNK
-1510 ATQTL
+1510 TTQEL

-1562 VIVEVM
+1562 VTVEVM

-1674 ATQSATS
+1674 ATQSATP

-1710 TTQKLDFTIDT
+1710 TTQKLDFIIDT
-1721 ILSEPTITLDS
+1721 MLSEPTITLDS

-2014 LTVTIDTQITIDH
+2014 LTVTIDTQIAIDH

-2042 NNVRPHF
+2042 N
-2049 QVTVP
+2049 
-2054 TDVNVVRLSIDGG
+2054 
-2067 KTWFNAT
+2067 
-2074 QSATPGVWD
+2074 
-2083 YTWLADVGEGKHT
+2083 
-2096 LTVEATDKA
+2096 EA
-2105 GNKTTQQLDFIIDT
+2105 
-2119 LLSEPTIVL
+2119 
-2128 DNTDDSGTK
+2128 
-2137 GDHLT
+2137 
-2142 NVNKP
+2142 
-2147 TFLLG
+2147 
-2152 NIDADAR
+2152 
-2159 YVTVEVQHGGTKEV
+2159 
-2173 LTATKDATGNW
+2173 
-2184 SVTPTGTWADGDYT
+2184 
-2198 LTVRVEDEAGN
+2198 
-2209 EKHSASLTVTVDTQ
+2209 
-2223 ITIDVIELVNDN
+2223 
-2235 GIPGDNMTNDAHPQF
+2235 
-2250 RVTVPGDVNEVSLSI
+2250 
-2265 DGGVTWVKATQSATP
+2265 
-2280 GVWNYTW
+2280 
-2287 PGTVPDGDYTLNVKA
+2287 
-2302 TDNAGNTVTETLHF
+2302 
-2316 TIDTTLSTPVIVLD
+2316 
-2330 SADDSGVHGDNMTNH
+2330 
-2345 TQPTFA
+2345 
-2351 LQHIDDDAVR
+2351 
-2361 VTVSVEHGGVT
+2361 
-2372 TTFDATKDAGGWTF
+2372 
-2386 TPTGAWADGD
+2386 
-2396 YTLSVSV
+2396 
-2403 EDKAGNT
+2403 
-2410 SHSAS
+2410 
-2415 LTVTVDTQIAINN
+2415 
-2428 IELVNDSGIPDDNLT
+2428 
-2443 NNVRPHFQVTVP
+2443 
-2455 TDVNVVRLSID
+2455 
-2466 GGKTW
+2466 
-2471 FNATQSATPGVW
+2471 
-2483 DYIWPDDV
+2483 
-2491 ADGGYTLTVEATD
+2491 
-2504 EAGNKATQTLDFT
+2504 
-2517 IDTTLSVP
+2517 
-2525 TLSLDSA
+2525 
-2532 DDSGIAG
+2532 
-2539 DNITN
+2539 
-2544 VKTPGF
+2544 
-2550 TLNNIDTDVSRV
+2550 
-2562 IVEVMHNGIK
+2562 
-2572 QEVPLVQTGG
+2572 
-2582 QWRFA
+2582 
-2587 PTSDWADGDYIL
+2587 
-2599 TVKVEDRAGNVKQSA
+2599 
-2614 PLTVTVDT
+2614 
-2622 HIAIDRIELVNDS
+2622 
-2635 GIPGDN
+2635 
-2641 LTNEARPHF
+2641 
-2650 QVTVPADVNGV
+2650 
-2661 RLSIDGGKTWFDAT
+2661 
-2675 QSATSGVWDYT
+2675 
-2686 WLTNV
+2686 
-2691 ANGPHTLMVEAS
+2691 
-2703 DKAGNKTTQK
+2703 
-2713 LDFTIDT
+2713 
-2720 ILSEPTITL
+2720 
-2729 DSADDSAAGDNIT
+2729 
-2742 NVKMPGFTL
+2742 
-2751 GNIDA
+2751 
-2756 DVTKVVVTVA
+2756 
-2766 HDGKNQQI
+2766 
-2774 ELIKNG
+2774 
-2780 GVWRFTPGAAWT
+2780 
-2792 DGDYTLTVKV
+2792 
-2802 EDKAGN
+2802 
-2808 TNYSAPLTVTIDT
+2808 
-2821 QTSIDRIEL
+2821 
-2830 LNDTG
+2830 
-2835 IVGDNLTNEARP
+2835 
-2847 QFHITVPTDVNSVQL
+2847 
-2862 SLDGGINWVN
+2862 
-2872 ATLTSDGVWEY
+2872 
-2883 IWPTDL
+2883 
-2889 VENTYTLTVKAT
+2889 
-2901 DVAGNTATETLN
+2901 
-2913 FIIDTTLSTP
+2913 
-2923 TITLDSADDSGTA
+2923 
-2936 NDNKTNVKTPGFIIG
+2936 
-2951 GIDSDV
+2951 
-2957 TQVVVQVMRDGHSE
+2957 
-2971 EVELTQTNGQ
+2971 
-2981 WRFVPGS
+2981 
-2988 AWTDGDYTLTVT
+2988 
-3000 VKDEAGNIRH
+3000 
-3010 SAPLTVTIDTQI
+3010 
-3022 TIDHIELVNDSG
+3022 
-3034 IPDDNLTNNV
+3034 

-3170 EVLTATKGAT
+3170 EVLTATKDATGNWSVTPTGTWADGDYTLTVRVEDEAGNEKHSASLTVTVDTQITIDAIELVNDNGIPGDNMTNDAHPQFRVTVPGDVNEVSLSIDGGVTWVKATQSATPGVWNYTWPGTVPDGDYTLNVKATDNAGNTVTETLHFTIDTTLSTPVIVLDSADDTGIQGDNMTNRTQPTFNLQHIDDDAVRVTVSVEHGGVTTTFDATKGVGGWTFTPPTSWGAGDYTLSVSVEDKAGNTSHSASLTVTVDTQIAINNIELVNDSGIPDDNLTNNVRPQFQVKVPTDVNEVRLSIDGGKTWFNATQSATPGVWDYTWLADVGEGKHTLTVEATDKAGNQTTQKLDFIIDTLLSEPTIVLDSTDDSGTKGDNLTNANKPTFLLGNIDADARYVTVEVQHGSTKEVLTATKGAT

-3198 TVRVEDDAGNVKY
+3198 TVRVEDEAGNVKY

-3223 TIDVIELVNDNGIPG
+3223 TIDAIELVNDNGIPG

-3315 IDTRLSTPTIAMD
+3315 IDTRLSTPTITMD

-3353 DADAHSVI
+3353 DSDAQSVI

-3411 TPLVVTVDTQTSIT
+3411 TPLIVTVDTQTSIT

-3459 QLSIDGGANWVSAT
+3459 QLSIDGGANWVSAA

-3493 TLTVMVTDR
+3493 ILTVMVTDR

-3624 RIELVNDSGVPG
+3624 HIELVNDSGVPG

-3693 TLTVEVTDG
+3693 TLIVEVTDG
-3702 AGNKMTETLNFTID
+3702 AGNKMTGTLDFTID

-3744 QPVFVLG
+3744 QPIFVLG

-3847 PVFDIHQVDSDV
+3847 PVFDIRQVDSDV

-3958 VQVRVTLD
+3958 IQVRVTLD

-4003 EAGNIANKDLVF
+4003 QAGNIANKDLVF

-4185 ALPDGQHTLL
+4185 ALPDGKHTLL

-4303 KTSAELRIEIDTQ
+4303 KTSAELQIEIDTQ

-4533 VTTPRFVIGNV
+4533 VTKPRFVIGNV

-4556 GVSYSVTANGNN
+4556 GVSYPVTANGNN

-4617 ASDTGNSNSDNLT
+4617 ASDTGSSNSDNLT

-4658 EVLKQTITVGADGN
+4658 EVLKHTITVGADGN

-4725 QHEATSL
+4725 QYEATSL
-4732 RPEFKGFAEAFSTIM
+4732 RPEFKGLAEAFSTIM

-4833 TLIGS
+4833 TLVGN
-4838 TLPNTIVSIY
+4838 TLPNAIVSIY

-4962 PALGNDGNYE
+4962 PALGNDGNYV

-5081 QQKEILIEHDT
+5081 QQKDILIEHDT

-5293 NSGSLDDLITNHNKP
+5293 NSGSLDDLITSHNKP

-5385 AMVAG
+5385 VMMAG

-5402 SQTRPTFSIFGE
+5402 SQTRPAFSIYGE

-5536 VNEKG
+5536 VNDKG

-5579 DTHIKVF
+5579 DTHIQVF

-5594 SSSKTEWWSNS
+5594 SSSKTDWWSNS
-5605 DLITMRGTGEIG
+5605 STITMRGMGEIG

-5635 ATGRWELSTD
+5635 ANGQWELSTD
-5645 KLPEGTYDISL
+5645 QLPEGKYDITLS
-5656 VIEDS
+5656 IEDN
-5661 AGNRWEDVREIFID
+5661 AGNRKEEVHEIFID

-5710 SEGNTYTLTVPDNGK
+5710 SNGNTYTLTVPDNGK

-5760 VPVISLSPDSDSG
+5760 TPVISLSPDSDSG

-5780 RDKQP
+5780 RDNQP

-5869 DNGASDSDNVTNHT
+5869 GNGASDSDNVTNHNHT

-5928 WNDGNYTLSVTVVDR
+5928 WNDGTYTLSVTVVDR
-5943 AGNSQQSASLAVTVD
+5943 AGNSLQSASLEVTVD

-5991 ESATHLRTEPSA
+5991 ESATHLRTVPSA
-6003 AEESVVKVTAYSIT
+6003 AEESVVKETAYSIT

-6045 VNVSIMFEGE
+6045 VNVSVMFEGE

-6086 DKDNDFLIKE
+6086 DKDDDFLIKE

-6111 MNVRGKTEDDINDSP
+6111 MNARGKTEDDINDSP

>member
-38 NITTPRGSVIIVNG
+38 NITTPHGSVIIVNG

-448 KNDNITNSTLPT
+448 KNDSITNSTLPT

-540 TNDSGIV
+540 TDDSGIV

-620 FSYVIDTIA
+620 FSYVIDTVA
-629 PVPPTVSLEDY
+629 PVPPTVSLEDF

-1065 DAMSDTQI
+1065 DAASDTQI

-1107 GNKANSAIFDF
+1107 GNKANSAVFDF

-1185 WLFIPGN
+1185 WLFTPGN

-1328 VLDSADDTG
+1328 VLNSADDTG
-1337 IQGDNMTNSTQ
+1337 VQGDNMTNSTQ

-1372 TTTFDATKGTGGW
+1372 TTTFDATKGVGGW
-1385 TFTPPT
+1385 
-1391 SWADGD
+1391 S
-1397 YTLSVSVEDK
+1397 
-1407 AGNTSHSASLT
+1407 
-1418 VTVDTQIA
+1418 
-1426 INNIELVNDSGIPD
+1426 
-1440 DNLTNNVRPHFQV
+1440 
-1453 TVPTDV
+1453 
-1459 NVVRLSIDGGKTW
+1459 
-1472 FNATQSA
+1472 
-1479 TPGVWDYIWPDDVA
+1479 
-1493 DGGYTLTVEATD
+1493 
-1505 EAGNK
+1505 
-1510 ATQTL
+1510 
-1515 DFTIDTTLSVPTLS
+1515 
-1529 LDSADDSGI
+1529 
-1538 AGDNITNVKTPGF
+1538 
-1551 TLNNIDTDVSR
+1551 
-1562 VIVEVM
+1562 
-1568 HNGIKQEVPL
+1568 
-1578 VQTGGQWRF
+1578 
-1587 APTSDWADGDY
+1587 
-1598 ILTVKV
+1598 
-1604 EDRAG
+1604 
-1609 NVKQSAPLTVTVDT
+1609 
-1623 HIAIDRIELV
+1623 
-1633 NDSGIPGDNL
+1633 
-1643 TNEARPHFQVTV
+1643 
-1655 PADVNGVRL
+1655 
-1664 SIDGGKTWFD
+1664 
-1674 ATQSATS
+1674 
-1681 GVWDYTWLTN
+1681 
-1691 VANGPHT
+1691 
-1698 LMVEASDKAGNK
+1698 
-1710 TTQKLDFTIDT
+1710 
-1721 ILSEPTITLDS
+1721 
-1732 ADDSA
+1732 
-1737 AGDNITNVK
+1737 
-1746 MPGFTLGNIDADV
+1746 
-1759 TKVVVTVAHDGKN
+1759 
-1772 QQIELIKN
+1772 
-1780 GGVWRFTPGA
+1780 
-1790 AWTDGD
+1790 
-1796 YTLTVKVED
+1796 
-1805 KAGNTNYSAPL
+1805 
-1816 TVTID
+1816 
-1821 TQTSIDRIELL
+1821 
-1832 NDTGIVGDNL
+1832 
-1842 TNEARPQFHIT
+1842 
-1853 VPTDVN
+1853 
-1859 SVQLSLDG
+1859 
-1867 GINWV
+1867 
-1872 NATLTSDGVWEYI
+1872 
-1885 WPTDLVENTYTLTV
+1885 
-1899 KATDVAGNT
+1899 
-1908 ATETLNFI
+1908 
-1916 IDTTLS
+1916 
-1922 TPTITLDSADDSG
+1922 
-1935 TANDNKTNV
+1935 
-1944 KTPGFIIGGIDS
+1944 
-1956 DVTQVVVQVMRD
+1956 
-1968 GHSEEV
+1968 
-1974 ELTQTNGQWRF
+1974 
-1985 VPGSAWTDGDYTLT
+1985 
-1999 VTVKDEAGNIRHSAP
+1999 
-2014 LTVTIDTQITIDH
+2014 
-2027 IELVNDSGIPDDNLT
+2027 
-2042 NNVRPHF
+2042 
-2049 QVTVP
+2049 
-2054 TDVNVVRLSIDGG
+2054 
-2067 KTWFNAT
+2067 
-2074 QSATPGVWD
+2074 
-2083 YTWLADVGEGKHT
+2083 
-2096 LTVEATDKA
+2096 
-2105 GNKTTQQLDFIIDT
+2105 
-2119 LLSEPTIVL
+2119 
-2128 DNTDDSGTK
+2128 
-2137 GDHLT
+2137 
-2142 NVNKP
+2142 
-2147 TFLLG
+2147 
-2152 NIDADAR
+2152 
-2159 YVTVEVQHGGTKEV
+2159 
-2173 LTATKDATGNW
+2173 
-2184 SVTPTGTWADGDYT
+2184 
-2198 LTVRVEDEAGN
+2198 
-2209 EKHSASLTVTVDTQ
+2209 
-2223 ITIDVIELVNDN
+2223 
-2235 GIPGDNMTNDAHPQF
+2235 
-2250 RVTVPGDVNEVSLSI
+2250 
-2265 DGGVTWVKATQSATP
+2265 
-2280 GVWNYTW
+2280 
-2287 PGTVPDGDYTLNVKA
+2287 
-2302 TDNAGNTVTETLHF
+2302 
-2316 TIDTTLSTPVIVLD
+2316 
-2330 SADDSGVHGDNMTNH
+2330 
-2345 TQPTFA
+2345 
-2351 LQHIDDDAVR
+2351 
-2361 VTVSVEHGGVT
+2361 
-2372 TTFDATKDAGGWTF
+2372 F

-2443 NNVRPHFQVTVP
+2443 NNVRPQFQVKVP
-2455 TDVNVVRLSID
+2455 TDVN
-2466 GGKTW
+2466 
-2471 FNATQSATPGVW
+2471 
-2483 DYIWPDDV
+2483 
-2491 ADGGYTLTVEATD
+2491 E
-2504 EAGNKATQTLDFT
+2504 
-2517 IDTTLSVP
+2517 
-2525 TLSLDSA
+2525 
-2532 DDSGIAG
+2532 
-2539 DNITN
+2539 
-2544 VKTPGF
+2544 
-2550 TLNNIDTDVSRV
+2550 
-2562 IVEVMHNGIK
+2562 
-2572 QEVPLVQTGG
+2572 
-2582 QWRFA
+2582 
-2587 PTSDWADGDYIL
+2587 
-2599 TVKVEDRAGNVKQSA
+2599 
-2614 PLTVTVDT
+2614 
-2622 HIAIDRIELVNDS
+2622 
-2635 GIPGDN
+2635 
-2641 LTNEARPHF
+2641 
-2650 QVTVPADVNGV
+2650 
-2661 RLSIDGGKTWFDAT
+2661 
-2675 QSATSGVWDYT
+2675 
-2686 WLTNV
+2686 
-2691 ANGPHTLMVEAS
+2691 
-2703 DKAGNKTTQK
+2703 
-2713 LDFTIDT
+2713 
-2720 ILSEPTITL
+2720 
-2729 DSADDSAAGDNIT
+2729 
-2742 NVKMPGFTL
+2742 
-2751 GNIDA
+2751 
-2756 DVTKVVVTVA
+2756 
-2766 HDGKNQQI
+2766 
-2774 ELIKNG
+2774 
-2780 GVWRFTPGAAWT
+2780 
-2792 DGDYTLTVKV
+2792 
-2802 EDKAGN
+2802 
-2808 TNYSAPLTVTIDT
+2808 
-2821 QTSIDRIEL
+2821 
-2830 LNDTG
+2830 
-2835 IVGDNLTNEARP
+2835 
-2847 QFHITVPTDVNSVQL
+2847 
-2862 SLDGGINWVN
+2862 
-2872 ATLTSDGVWEY
+2872 
-2883 IWPTDL
+2883 
-2889 VENTYTLTVKAT
+2889 
-2901 DVAGNTATETLN
+2901 
-2913 FIIDTTLSTP
+2913 
-2923 TITLDSADDSGTA
+2923 
-2936 NDNKTNVKTPGFIIG
+2936 
-2951 GIDSDV
+2951 
-2957 TQVVVQVMRDGHSE
+2957 
-2971 EVELTQTNGQ
+2971 
-2981 WRFVPGS
+2981 
-2988 AWTDGDYTLTVT
+2988 
-3000 VKDEAGNIRH
+3000 
-3010 SAPLTVTIDTQI
+3010 
-3022 TIDHIELVNDSG
+3022 
-3034 IPDDNLTNNV
+3034 
-3044 RPHFQVTVPTD
+3044 
-3055 VNVVRLSIDG
+3055 VRLSIDG

-3099 ATDKAGNK
+3099 ATDKAGNQ
-3107 TTQQLDFIIDTL
+3107 TTQKLDFIIDTL

-3132 SGTKGDNLTNVNKP
+3132 SGIKGDNLTNANKP

-3198 TVRVEDDAGNVKY
+3198 TVRVEDEAGNVKY

-3315 IDTRLSTPTIAMD
+3315 IDTRLSTPTITMD

-3353 DADAHSVI
+3353 DSDAQSVI

-3411 TPLVVTVDTQTSIT
+3411 TPLIVTVDTQTSIT

-3459 QLSIDGGANWVSAT
+3459 QLSIDGGANWVSAA

-3624 RIELVNDSGVPG
+3624 HIELVNDSGVPG
-3636 DNVTKHVRPQFQI
+3636 DNITKHVRPQFQI

-3693 TLTVEVTDG
+3693 TLIVEVTDG
-3702 AGNKMTETLNFTID
+3702 AGNKMTGTLDFTID

-3744 QPVFVLG
+3744 QPIFVLG

-3847 PVFDIHQVDSDV
+3847 PVFDIRQVDSDV

-3913 APFEVRIDTTTTI
+3913 APLEVRIDTTTTI

-3958 VQVRVTLD
+3958 IQVRVTLD

-4185 ALPDGQHTLL
+4185 ALPDGKHTLL

-4303 KTSAELRIEIDTQ
+4303 KTSAELQIEIDTQ

-4533 VTTPRFVIGNV
+4533 VTKPRFVIGNV

-4556 GVSYSVTANGNN
+4556 GVSYPVTANGNN

-4617 ASDTGNSNSDNLT
+4617 ASDTGSSNSDNLT

-4658 EVLKQTITVGADGN
+4658 EVLKHTITVGADGN

-4725 QHEATSL
+4725 QYEATSL
-4732 RPEFKGFAEAFSTIM
+4732 RPEFKGLAEAFSTIM

-4833 TLIGS
+4833 TLVGN
-4838 TLPNTIVSIY
+4838 TLPNAIVSIY

-4962 PALGNDGNYE
+4962 PALGNDGNYV

-5081 QQKEILIEHDT
+5081 QQKDILIEHDT

-5293 NSGSLDDLITNHNKP
+5293 NSGSLDDLITSHNKP

-5385 AMVAG
+5385 VMMAG

-5402 SQTRPTFSIFGE
+5402 SQTRPAFSIYGE

-5466 SKTLNFTIDTFN
+5466 SKTLNFTIDTLN

-5536 VNEKG
+5536 VNDKG

-5579 DTHIKVF
+5579 DTHIQVF

-5594 SSSKTEWWSNS
+5594 SSSKTDWWSNS
-5605 DLITMRGTGEIG
+5605 STITMRGMGEIG

-5635 ATGRWELSTD
+5635 ANGQWELSTD
-5645 KLPEGTYDISL
+5645 QLPEGKYDITLS
-5656 VIEDS
+5656 IEDN
-5661 AGNRWEDVREIFID
+5661 AGNRKEEVHEIFID

-5710 SEGNTYTLTVPDNGK
+5710 SNGNTYTLTVPDNGK

-5869 DNGASDSDNVTNHT
+5869 GNGASDSDNVTNHNHT

-5928 WNDGNYTLSVTVVDR
+5928 WNDGTYTLSVTVVDR
-5943 AGNSQQSASLAVTVD
+5943 AGNSLQSASLEVTVD

-5976 TATAVTP
+5976 TPTAVTP

-5991 ESATHLRTEPSA
+5991 ESATHLRTVPSA
-6003 AEESVVKVTAYSIT
+6003 AEESVVKETAYSIT

-6045 VNVSIMFEGE
+6045 VNVSVMFEGE

-6071 LSLEDGEYTMDVKFI
+6071 LSLEDGEYTMDVKFL
-6086 DKDNDFLIKE
+6086 DKDDDFLIKE

-6111 MNVRGKTEDDINDSP
+6111 MNARGKTEDDINDSP

-6138 IDVFAVNEVT
+6138 IEVFAVNEVT